1 MNSVFF
7 KKDFYLRFAD
17 GKICGFGGIKI
28 FLSVMVLLFAAT
40 FFCVATDYKWKDS
53 SSGSWRDAG
62 NWNIID
68 ENGKEIPASDW
79 PKAGDSANFDSEVTI
94 TDPVSA
100 GKIVAE
106 KGLVFDSDLS
116 AAEIE
121 IKGGNLSVGGGF
133 SWSGNVSVSGDVYV
147 SGSASANAADLTSG
161 GNLSVG
167 GDFSWSGKVS
177 VSGDV
182 YVSGNGFANA
192 ADLTSGGN
200 IHFGKKYEGTNPSNI
215 ECAGEFRISGN
226 DIADGDDS
234 FLLRGNLSAKSIVI
248 EGNKKTS
255 FLGGCSSII
264 TTETQTYGGNV
275 LVNSDITIKCSSVTF
290 GGNLVS
296 HTKDSKKNVKI
307 TGDCVFKGT
316 VGSEVSDS
324 NNEKIKKLSVTV
336 TAYGDFFTSGT
347 LTFEKNVVLTADD
360 IVFSSEKNVS
370 FKGDIKGNASGNGT
384 VYFGGRTVT
393 ACNIEIGGS
402 VTDVNNV
409 VFNGNA
415 VLNSSSSVSAEKDIH
430 FNGGKD
436 SVKIGWWTALSSE
449 SGSIYFGSET
459 SPVKVNLSNSSGTI
473 SVNTKNSG
481 KTFFYGGF
489 YDGFGLFV
497 SGNAEVYGDNVFS
510 GDVNLENCSEL
521 IFKGSN
527 TFDNSV
533 IAKNCGNLIFIEKNS
548 FKNTVNLEN
557 CGIVEFYGNNFFS
570 QKFFVKAET
579 LASTV
584 KFKNGSYQSFS
595 SMELQGSSATKT
607 VTLSVLDSSIAE
619 KWYAVFSG
627 KPDSKNFKYSIIDK
641 SVSVVSVGSTDE
653 KLLGLIPS
661 DETINDSK
669 PDSPTSETWFS
680 YKYFWLG
687 KSDSNW
693 TTLANWAYD
702 EEGKYSAFVCPSPD
716 GGKSEIVVAKG
727 NSNSPHILTLEN
739 NIKLKSLTVNNDAEM
754 DLQNFNVTC
763 TENFTNNGTL
773 RLKGEGQTISAKM
786 VNGSDSTVEY
796 YGDFSDF
803 VWNGSGTDYF
813 EYENLK
819 ITGRGK
825 TSQKIRVSKEVF
837 VETGGDLTFEVE
849 NVFSG
854 EVNVDKCGNLVFAK
868 KNIFSGAVNIK
879 NCGDLSFLGQNDFNG
894 TVALLEAGNV
904 VIDGDSDGFVL
915 AGGAKCKTLN
925 AKCPV
930 KLNGNVTTTETK
942 TFEGIDCGQF
952 YEKSVFVASDAV
964 LTDKKAVYVKGGLSS
979 QNKNL
984 TIDASA
990 FCESSIDGFFKL
1002 EITKTLEVAGNVG
1015 STTPLGT
1022 ISVLEDAIFS
1032 STEPVQKVISLGNQK
1047 YSGKVTAR
1055 TGLEIKAGADGANVS
1070 NVAFSGFDVAGS
1082 LSVTADSA
1090 ELFCADYIS
1099 SDNQVFNCSGGV
1111 KILSEKTGISGTW
1124 QSGNGKIEL
1133 NETALILDFSD
1144 GSLENSFELKSELEA
1159 KDVFFYSGKLSVAS
1173 GKTLKTGNFAAWGKN
1188 YSKTDS
1194 RFSAEENS
1202 RFAYFWDDTDSS
1214 ILKYKE
1220 SGSCAELSVNGAIFE
1235 VSKNF
1240 YANGLDIEGLELKI
1254 PDNSSSNPQ
1263 FNSNSEV
1270 TKDQWGI
1277 PYAVAFNSKITKTTV
1292 EGGWLAAGADS
1303 QNCEDGLQNSNV
1315 QFFVLKKA
1323 YSVYDDVIFVEFDL
1337 PLENSN
1343 GEIAKNIAGLKYS
1356 NGSENFEGVYSDS
1369 DCTKKLTAADGDVS
1383 SFYLKGQNSWNTDA
1397 TGTLPCSPALKSLVD
1412 STDRKGVHKNLTT
1425 DLSFLEGIFT
1435 SADGHTMCENYGAGN
1450 KNGSVPER
1458 YTQTEDRASPVLI
1471 AVYTGQELHTNAK
1484 ASAQKSYDS
1493 HNFIEFRYSEAVN
1506 IAFDDGTILQSEGG
1520 DSNIRATKKIGKTT
1534 GSGTQDEN
1542 GNGLIVNGFA
1552 SIENGKLLAFSK
1564 DDTDSPHA
1572 LYRLFSTKAGEKD
1585 SIQTHRVR
1593 LSIAGWTNGTVS
1605 FSDSLNPSFNGEYLY
1620 WPGCIQ
1626 KAETPAGFVYSLEN
1640 SAISDL
1646 SGNIIDSNGT
1656 ETNHKLQVLTVNN
1669 YSSDGEKDVSKT
1681 DSLYG
1686 EWDVLCPVVA
1696 PVIKSETSWNSW
1708 ALGEDADSYEILG
1721 TSNTPSDTTLKF
1733 IELHFFDNDKTQAQ
1747 KWNSW
1752 WRTRKGW
1759 NEDGKL
1765 PENRGGARPDDS
1777 YSNSKTLGGIRL
1789 CSLKNANSNF
1799 SYKIKKSDDSG
1810 TESETEEFSFET
1822 ETDISPV
1829 VYGNIFKEQHTKT
1842 QADGLYIRLPLSD
1855 KTLALRTTFEVY
1867 YSPQDSYITDLAGNL
1882 LSSSYTQKT
1891 KFTSLDVTP
1900 PSIVMT
1906 LAPIGENKIYAIFSK
1921 QLAFGSENKFFKNL
1935 SEADLNEA
1943 LSQIAESFILVEK
1956 GSSAGASS
1964 AEENAITKAEY
1975 VSSSDEYTALLF
1987 TLEKTIN
1994 LSDVENLWLRN
2005 VGYNSQKVEDGVG
2018 VTVADTKIRDFL
2030 GNYMTKNSGHALSDF
2045 AVNAL
2050 DVLYAYANP
2059 KDDDDWNEKGIYG
2072 QNTASVSSDY
2082 AVHDFTAE
2090 QGNYGALVEQRDI
2103 ALQIKINGEM
2113 ESNRR
2118 FLLVPSKSSALSSE
2132 MISDKINLLLGTDWR
2147 VWLPT
2152 SLKAVATH
2160 PNTSVMSENFPES
2173 ADGGNGILW
2182 NYTLKNEDY
2191 GFKSGDEI
2199 QFLFKFTDADGND
2212 ILLDNDADDFTGGS
2226 ANPSHPVPLYA
2237 LKMPLEKINA
2247 GDFSFVDLWSFKI
2260 KSIRQQRGGV
2270 TILNNVINVNAREQ
2284 AVLEVNVPEEGNLN
2298 VFVMTID
2305 GNIVKRLNHGRVNSG
2320 THYYRWNGTNN
2331 ASKPVARGLYFVRV
2345 VGPGIDETR
2354 KVLCVKE

>member
-28 FLSVMVLLFAAT
+28 FLSVTALLFFAT
-40 FFCVATDYKWKDS
+40 FFCVATDYKWKGL
-53 SSGSWRDAG
+53 SSGIWDDAG

-68 ENGKEIPASDW
+68 ENGTEIPASDW
-79 PKAGDSANFDSEVTI
+79 PETGDCAKFDSEVTI
-94 TDPVSA
+94 TNSVSA

-106 KGLVFDSDLS
+106 RGLVFNSNLS

-121 IKGGNLSVGGGF
+121 IKGGNLSVGGDF

-147 SGSASANAADLTSG
+147 SGIAS
-161 GNLSVG
+161 
-167 GDFSWSGKVS
+167 
-177 VSGDV
+177 
-182 YVSGNGFANA
+182 ANA

-200 IHFGKKYEGTNPSNI
+200 IHFEKKYEGTNPSNI
-215 ECAGEFRISGN
+215 ECAGEFKISGTG
-226 DIADGDDS
+226 IADGDDS

-275 LVNSDITIKCSSVTF
+275 LVNSDITIECSSVTF

-296 HTKDSKKNVKI
+296 HTKDSKKDVTI

-316 VGSEVSDS
+316 VGSEVSAQ
-324 NNEKIKKLSVTV
+324 NNEKIKNLSVSGSV
-336 TAYGDFFTSGT
+336 TAYGDFYTSGT
-347 LTFEKNVVLTADD
+347 LTFGKEVVFYGNVVL
-360 IVFSSEKNVS
+360 N
-370 FKGDIKGNASGNGT
+370 
-384 VYFGGRTVT
+384 
-393 ACNIEIGGS
+393 
-402 VTDVNNV
+402 
-409 VFNGNA
+409 
-415 VLNSSSSVSAEKDIH
+415 SSVSAEKDIH
-430 FNGGKD
+430 FNGGAD

-449 SGSIYFGSET
+449 SGSIFFGSET
-459 SPVKVNLSNSSGTI
+459 SPVKVNLSNSSGII

-489 YDGFGLFV
+489 YNGFGLSV
-497 SGNAEVYGDNVFS
+497 SGNAEIYGDNVFS
-510 GDVNLENCSEL
+510 GEV
-521 IFKGSN
+521 K
-527 TFDNSV
+527 
-533 IAKNCGNLIFIEKNS
+533 
-548 FKNTVNLEN
+548 LEN
-557 CGIVEFYGNNFFS
+557 CGIVEFYGNNTFS

-584 KFKNGSYQSFS
+584 KFKNASYQLFS

-619 KWYAVFSG
+619 KWYAVFSEN
-627 KPDSKNFKYSIIDK
+627 PVSENFSYSIIDK
-641 SVSVVSVGSTDE
+641 SVSVVSAGSTEE

-661 DETINDSK
+661 DKTVNDSN
-669 PDSPTSETWFS
+669 PHSPTSETWFS

-687 KSDSNW
+687 KNNSNW
-693 TTLANWAYD
+693 TTSENWAYD
-702 EEGKYSAFVCPSPD
+702 EEGKYPAFVCPSSD

-727 NSNSPHILTLEN
+727 NSSLSSPYILTLEN
-739 NIKLKSLTVNNDAEM
+739 NVNLKSLTVKKDAEM

-763 TENFTNNGTL
+763 AENFINNGTL
-773 RLKGEGQTISAKM
+773 RLKGEGQTISAKKM
-786 VNGSDSTVEY
+786 LNGLDSTVEY
-796 YGDFSDF
+796 YGNFSDF
-803 VWNGSGTDYF
+803 VWNGNGTDYF

-819 ITGRGK
+819 ITGSGK
-825 TSQKIRVSKEVF
+825 TSQKIKVLKAVF
-837 VETGGDLTFEVE
+837 VET
-849 NVFSG
+849 
-854 EVNVDKCGNLVFAK
+854 
-868 KNIFSGAVNIK
+868 I
-879 NCGDLSFLGQNDFNG
+879 GDLSFLGQNDFNG

-904 VIDGDSDGFVL
+904 VINGDSEGVVL

-964 LTDKKAVYVKGGLSS
+964 LTDKKAVYVKDGLRS
-979 QNKNL
+979 QNKTL
-984 TIDASA
+984 KIDANA
-990 FCESSIDGFFKL
+990 FCESAIDGFLKL

-1015 STTPLGT
+1015 STKPLGT

-1032 STEPVQKVISLGNQK
+1032 SAEPVQKIVSLGNQK
-1047 YSGKVTAR
+1047 YSGKVTAQ
-1055 TGLEIKAGADGANVS
+1055 TGLEIKAGADGTNVS
-1070 NVAFSGFDVAGS
+1070 SVEFSGFYVAGP

-1090 ELFCADYIS
+1090 KLFCADYIS
-1099 SDNQVFNCSGGV
+1099 SGNQVFNCSGGV

-1124 QSGNGKIEL
+1124 QSENGKIEL

-1159 KDVFFYSGKLSVAS
+1159 KDVFFYSGKLSVAI
-1173 GKTLKTGNFAAWGKN
+1173 GKTLKTGNFAAWGKK
-1188 YSKTDS
+1188 YSKNDS

-1214 ILKYKE
+1214 IFNYKE
-1220 SGSCAELSVNGAIFE
+1220 SGNGAELFVNGAIFE

-1254 PDNSSSNPQ
+1254 PDNSSSNPH
-1263 FNSNSEV
+1263 FNPSSKV
-1270 TKDQWGI
+1270 TKNQWGI

-1315 QFFVLKKA
+1315 QFFVPKIKKA

-1337 PLENSN
+1337 PLENSK

-1369 DCTKKLTAADGDVS
+1369 DCTKKLTKADGDVS

-1397 TGTLPCSPALKSLVD
+1397 TGTLPCSLALKSLVD
-1412 STDRKGVHKNLTT
+1412 STDRKGVRKNLTT

-1506 IAFDDGTILQSEGG
+1506 IAFDDGTILQSGGG
-1520 DSNIRATKKIGKTT
+1520 DSNIRATKKFGKIT

-1572 LYRLFSTKAGEKD
+1572 LYRLFSTKAGEED

-1626 KAETPAGFVYSLEN
+1626 KAETPAGIVYSLEN

-1646 SGNIIDSNGT
+1646 SGNIIDSKGT

-1733 IELHFFDNDKTQAQ
+1733 IEMHFFDNDKTQAQ

-1799 SYKIKKSDDSG
+1799 SYKIKKSDDSE
-1810 TESETEEFSFET
+1810 TESETGEFSFEKG
-1822 ETDISPV
+1822 TDISPV

-1921 QLAFGSENKFFKNL
+1921 QLAFGSENRFFKNL

-1943 LSQIAESFILVEK
+1943 LSQIAESFILVKK
-1956 GSSAGASS
+1956 GSSAGAL

-2005 VGYNSQKVEDGVG
+2005 VGYDSQKVEDGVG
-2018 VTVADTKIRDFL
+2018 ITVADTKIRDFL
-2030 GNYMTKNSGHALSDF
+2030 GNYMTQNSGHALSDF

-2090 QGNYGALVEQRDI
+2090 QGNYGALFEQRDI

-2113 ESNRR
+2113 EPDRR

-2160 PNTSVMSENFPES
+2160 PNSSVMSENFPES

-2191 GFKSGDEI
+2191 GFRSGDEI
-2199 QFLFKFTDADGND
+2199 QFLFKFTDEDGND

-2260 KSIRQQRGGV
+2260 KSIKQQRGGV

-2298 VFVMTID
+2298 VFVMTVD

>member
-1 MNSVFF
+1 MDSVFF

-17 GKICGFGGIKI
+17 GKICGFCGIKF

-40 FFCVATDYKWKDS
+40 FFCVATDYKWNGS
-53 SSGSWRDAG
+53 LSGIWGDAG
-62 NWNIID
+62 NWSIID
-68 ENGKEIPASDW
+68 ENGIEIPATDW
-79 PKAGDSANFDSEVTI
+79 PKTGDSANFDSEVTI
-94 TDPVSA
+94 TDSVSA

-116 AAEIE
+116 ATEIE
-121 IKGGNLSVGGGF
+121 IKSGNLSVGGDF
-133 SWSGNVSVSGDVYV
+133 SWSGNVSVSGDVEV
-147 SGSASANAADLTSG
+147 SG
-161 GNLSVG
+161 
-167 GDFSWSGKVS
+167 K
-177 VSGDV
+177 
-182 YVSGNGFANA
+182 GFANA

-215 ECAGEFRISGN
+215 ECAGEFKISENG
-226 DIADGDDS
+226 IADGDDS

-264 TTETQTYGGNV
+264 TTATQTYGGNV
-275 LVNSDITIKCSSVTF
+275 LVNSDITIECSSVTF

-296 HTKDSKKNVKI
+296 HTKDSKKDVSI

-316 VGSEVSDS
+316 VGSEVSVS
-324 NNEKIKKLSVTV
+324 NNEKIKNLSVRGFV
-336 TAYGDFFTSGT
+336 TAYGDFYTSGT
-347 LTFEKNVVLTADD
+347 LTFDKYVFLAADD
-360 IVFSSEKNVS
+360 IVFSSEKVS
-370 FKGDIKGNASGNGT
+370 FKGGIKGNASGNGT

-402 VTDVNNV
+402 VTDVNNL
-409 VFNGNA
+409 VFNGNV

-430 FNGGKD
+430 FNGGTD

-481 KTFFYGGF
+481 KTFFYGGLN
-489 YDGFGLFV
+489 GAFGLSV
-497 SGNAEVYGDNVFS
+497 SGNAEIYGDNVFS
-510 GDVNLENCSEL
+510 GDVKLENCSEL

-527 TFDNSV
+527 TFDKSV
-533 IAKNCGNLIFIEKNS
+533 IAKNCGNLIFIEKSS

-557 CGIVEFYGNNFFS
+557 CGIVEFYGNNIFS

-595 SMELQGSSATKT
+595 FMELRGSSSANT
-607 VTLSVLDSSIAE
+607 VTLSVLDSSSAE
-619 KWYAVFSG
+619 KWYAFFS
-627 KPDSKNFKYSIIDK
+627 KNPDSENFSYSIIDK

-661 DETINDSK
+661 DKTVNDSN
-669 PDSPTSETWFS
+669 PYSPTSETWFS

-702 EEGKYSAFVCPSPD
+702 EGGNSPVFVCPSSD
-716 GGKSEIVVAKG
+716 DKKSEIVVEKG
-727 NSNSPHILTLEN
+727 NSSLSSPYILTFEKDV
-739 NIKLKSLTVNNDAEM
+739 KLKSLTVNKDAAI
-754 DLQNFNVTC
+754 DLQNCSVTC
-763 TENFTNNGTL
+763 AENFTNNGTL
-773 RLKGEGQTISAKM
+773 RLKGEGQTISATM
-786 VNGSDSTVEY
+786 VNGPDSTVEY
-796 YGDFSDF
+796 YGDFSAF
-803 VWNGSGTDYF
+803 VWDGSDTDYF

-819 ITGRGK
+819 ITGSGK
-825 TSQKIRVSKEVF
+825 NSQKIKVLKEVF
-837 VETGGDLTFEVE
+837 VETGGNLTFEEE

-854 EVNVDKCGNLVFAK
+854 EVNVDECGNLVFAK

-894 TVALLEAGNV
+894 TVALLKAGNV
-904 VIDGDSDGFVL
+904 VINGDSDGFVL
-915 AGGAKCKTLN
+915 SGDAKCKTLN

-930 KLNGNVTTTETK
+930 KLNGDVTTTETK
-942 TFEGIDCGQF
+942 TFEGIVCGQF
-952 YEKSVFVASDAV
+952 YEKSVFVAFDAV
-964 LTDKKAVYVKGGLSS
+964 LTDKTQSSSKKAVYVKGGLSS

-984 TIDASA
+984 KIDANA
-990 FCESSIDGFFKL
+990 FCESSIDGFLKL
-1002 EITKTLEVAGNVG
+1002 EITKMLEAEGNVG
-1015 STTPLGT
+1015 SITPLGT

-1032 STEPVQKVISLGNQK
+1032 SAELVQKVISDGNQK

-1055 TGLEIKAGADGANVS
+1055 TGLEIKAGADGTNVS
-1070 NVAFSGFDVAGS
+1070 SVAFSGFDVAGS

-1090 ELFCADYIS
+1090 ELFCADYFS
-1099 SDNQVFNCSGGV
+1099 SGNQVFNCSGGV
-1111 KILSEKTGISGTW
+1111 KILSENTGISGTW
-1124 QSGNGKIEL
+1124 QSENGKIEL
-1133 NETALILDFSD
+1133 KETALILDFSD
-1144 GSLENSFELKSELEA
+1144 GPLENSFELKSELEA
-1159 KDVFFYSGKLSVAS
+1159 KDVFFYSGKLSVAG

-1188 YSKTDS
+1188 YSKNDS

-1220 SGSCAELSVNGAIFE
+1220 SGSGAELSVNGAIFE
-1235 VSKNF
+1235 VSNNF

-1263 FNSNSEV
+1263 FNSSSEV
-1270 TKDQWGI
+1270 TKNQWGI

-1315 QFFVLKKA
+1315 QFFVPKIKKA

-1337 PLENSN
+1337 PLENSK

-1369 DCTKKLTAADGDVS
+1369 DCTEKLADGDVS
-1383 SFYLKGQNSWNTDA
+1383 SFYLKGKNSWNTDA

-1412 STDRKGVHKNLTT
+1412 STDRKGIRKNLTT

-1493 HNFIEFRYSEAVN
+1493 HNFIEFRYSEAMN

-1520 DSNIRATKKIGKTT
+1520 DSNIRATKEFGKIT

-1542 GNGLIVNGFA
+1542 GNGLIVNGFG

-1572 LYRLFSTKAGEKD
+1572 LYRLFSTKAGEED

-1626 KAETPAGFVYSLEN
+1626 KAETPTGIVYSLEN

-1733 IELHFFDNDKTQAQ
+1733 IEMHFFDNDKTQAQ

-1810 TESETEEFSFET
+1810 TESETGEFSFESG
-1822 ETDISPV
+1822 TDISPI

-1956 GSSAGASS
+1956 GSSAGAS

-2005 VGYNSQKVEDGVG
+2005 VGYNSQEVEDGVG

-2103 ALQIKINGEM
+2103 TLQIKINGEM
-2113 ESNRR
+2113 KSERR
-2118 FLLVPSKSSALSSE
+2118 FLLVPSKSSALSSD

-2160 PNTSVMSENFPES
+2160 PNSSVMSENFPES
-2173 ADGGNGILW
+2173 ADDGNGILW

-2226 ANPSHPVPLYA
+2226 ANPSPPVPLYA

-2247 GDFSFVDLWSFKI
+2247 GDFSFVDLWSFRI
-2260 KSIRQQRGGV
+2260 KSIKQQRGGV

-2298 VFVMTID
+2298 VFVMTVD

>member
-7 KKDFYLRFAD
+7 KKDFYLRFSD
-17 GKICGFGGIKI
+17 GKIYGFGGIKI
-28 FLSVMVLLFAAT
+28 FLSVTALLFFAT
-40 FFCVATDYKWKDS
+40 FFCVATDYKWKGS
-53 SSGSWRDAG
+53 SSGSWGYAG
-62 NWNIID
+62 NWSIIA
-68 ENGKEIPASDW
+68 ENGEIAASDW
-79 PKAGDSANFDSEVTI
+79 PQPGDSANFDSEVTI

-106 KGLVFDSDLS
+106 SGLVFNSNLS

-121 IKGGNLSVGGGF
+121 IKSGNLSVGGDF
-133 SWSGNVSVSGDVYV
+133 SWSGNVSVSGDVEV
-147 SGSASANAADLTSG
+147 SGNAFANKAAADLTS
-161 GNLSVG
+161 
-167 GDFSWSGKVS
+167 D
-177 VSGDV
+177 
-182 YVSGNGFANA
+182 
-192 ADLTSGGN
+192 GN

-215 ECAGEFRISGN
+215 NCAGEFKISGN

-255 FLGGCSSII
+255 FLSGCSSII

-296 HTKDSKKNVKI
+296 HAKDSKKNVTI

-316 VGSEVSDS
+316 VGSEVSAS
-324 NNEKIKKLSVTV
+324 NNEKIKNLSVSGTV
-336 TAYGDFFTSGT
+336 TANGDFYTSET
-347 LTFEKNVVLTADD
+347 LTFDKNVVLAADD
-360 IVFSSEKNVS
+360 IVFSSENNIS
-370 FKGDIKGNASGNGT
+370 FKGGIEGNASGNDI

-402 VTDVNNV
+402 VTDVNNL

-415 VLNSSSSVSAEKDIH
+415 VLNSSSSVSAKNDIVFNGNAVLNSSVSAKNDIVFNSDAVLNSSVSAKKDIVFNSNAVLNSNISAEKDIH
-430 FNGGKD
+430 FNGGTD

-449 SGSIYFGSET
+449 SGSIYFGSEA

-473 SVNTKNSG
+473 SVNTKNIG

-489 YDGFGLFV
+489 YDGFGLSV
-497 SGNAEVYGDNVFS
+497 SGNAEIYGDNVFS
-510 GDVNLENCSEL
+510 GDVKLENCSEL

-527 TFDNSV
+527 TF
-533 IAKNCGNLIFIEKNS
+533 I
-548 FKNTVNLEN
+548 
-557 CGIVEFYGNNFFS
+557 

-595 SMELQGSSATKT
+595 SMELKGSSSANT

-619 KWYAVFSG
+619 KWYAVFSENH
-627 KPDSKNFKYSIIDK
+627 SENFSYSIIDK

-661 DETINDSK
+661 DKTVNDSN
-669 PDSPTSETWFS
+669 PYSPTSETWFS
-680 YKYFWLG
+680 HKYFWLG

-702 EEGKYSAFVCPSPD
+702 EEENYPAFVSPAFD
-716 GGKSEIVVAKG
+716 DERIEIVVVKG
-727 NSNSPHILTLEN
+727 NSNSSSPHILKLEKDVN
-739 NIKLKSLTVNNDAEM
+739 LKSLTVNKDATI
-754 DLQNFNVTC
+754 DLQNCSVTC
-763 TENFTNNGTL
+763 AENFTNNGTL
-773 RLKGEGQTISAKM
+773 RLRGEGQTISAKM
-786 VNGSDSTVEY
+786 LNGPDSTVEY
-796 YGDFSDF
+796 NGDFSDF
-803 VWNGSGTDYF
+803 VWAVSGNDYF

-819 ITGRGK
+819 ITGSGK
-825 TSQKIRVSKEVF
+825 NLQKIRVLKEVF
-837 VETGGDLTFEVE
+837 VETGGDLTFEAE
-849 NVFSG
+849 NVFSE
-854 EVNVDKCGNLVFAK
+854 EVNVENCGNLVFAK

-894 TVALLEAGNV
+894 TVALVESGNV

-915 AGGAKCKTLN
+915 AGGTKCKTLN
-925 AKCPV
+925 VKCPV
-930 KLNGNVTTTETK
+930 KLNGDVTTTETK

-952 YEKSVFVASDAV
+952 FEKSVFVASDAV
-964 LTDKKAVYVKGGLSS
+964 LTDKKAVYVKGDLKS

-984 TIDASA
+984 KIDANA
-990 FCESSIDGFFKL
+990 FCESSIDGFLKL
-1002 EITKTLEVAGNVG
+1002 EITKTLEVAGNIG

-1032 STEPVQKVISLGNQK
+1032 SAESVQKVISLGNQK

-1070 NVAFSGFDVAGS
+1070 SVAFSGFDVAGS
-1082 LSVTADSA
+1082 LSITADSA

-1099 SDNQVFNCSGGV
+1099 SGNQVFNCSGGV
-1111 KILSEKTGISGTW
+1111 KILSEKTAGTW
-1124 QSGNGKIEL
+1124 QSKNGKIEL
-1133 NETALILDFSD
+1133 NATALILDFSD
-1144 GSLENSFELKSELEA
+1144 GPLEKSFELKSELEA

-1188 YSKTDS
+1188 YSKNDS

-1220 SGSCAELSVNGAIFE
+1220 SGSGAELSVNGAIFE
-1235 VSKNF
+1235 VSENF

-1254 PDNSSSNPQ
+1254 PDSSSSNPQ
-1263 FNSNSEV
+1263 FNSSSEV
-1270 TKDQWGI
+1270 TKNQWGI

-1315 QFFVLKKA
+1315 QFFVPKIKKA

-1343 GEIAKNIAGLKYS
+1343 GEIAKNIAWLKYS

-1369 DCTKKLTAADGDVS
+1369 DCTEKLTAADGDVR

-1397 TGTLPCSPALKSLVD
+1397 TGTLPCSPALKFLVD
-1412 STDRKGVHKNLTT
+1412 STDRKGVRKNLTT

-1572 LYRLFSTKAGEKD
+1572 LYRLFSTKAGEED

-1605 FSDSLNPSFNGEYLY
+1605 FSDSLNPSFTGEYLY

-1626 KAETPAGFVYSLEN
+1626 KAETPKGIVYSLEN

-1646 SGNIIDSNGT
+1646 SGNIIDSKGT
-1656 ETNHKLQVLTVNN
+1656 ETNHKLHVLTVNN

-1708 ALGEDADSYEILG
+1708 VLGEYADSYEILG

-1733 IELHFFDNDKTQAQ
+1733 IEMHFFDNDKTQAQ

-1789 CSLKNANSNF
+1789 CSLKNANLNF
-1799 SYKIKKSDDSG
+1799 SYKIKKSDDSE
-1810 TESETEEFSFET
+1810 TESETGEFSFEK

-1921 QLAFGSENKFFKNL
+1921 QLAFGSENRFFKNL

-1943 LSQIAESFILVEK
+1943 LSQIAESFILVKK
-1956 GSSAGASS
+1956 GSSAGAS

-1994 LSDVENLWLRN
+1994 LSDVENFWLRN

-2018 VTVADTKIRDFL
+2018 ITVADTKIRDFL
-2030 GNYMTKNSGHALSDF
+2030 GNYMTQNSGHALSDF

-2059 KDDDDWNEKGIYG
+2059 KDDDGWNEKGIYG

-2113 ESNRR
+2113 DSDKR

-2160 PNTSVMSENFPES
+2160 PNSFVMSEIFPES

-2199 QFLFKFTDADGND
+2199 QFLFKFTDEDGND

-2260 KSIRQQRGGV
+2260 KSIKQQRGGV

>member
-17 GKICGFGGIKI
+17 GKICGFGGIKF
-28 FLSVMVLLFAAT
+28 FLSVTALLFFAT
-40 FFCVATDYKWKDS
+40 FFCVATDYKWNGS
-53 SSGSWRDAG
+53 SSGRWGDAG
-62 NWNIID
+62 NWSIID
-68 ENGKEIPASDW
+68 ENGREIPTSDW
-79 PKAGDSANFDSEVTI
+79 PKTGDCAKFYSEVTI
-94 TDPVSA
+94 TDPVNA

-106 KGLVFDSDLS
+106 SGLVFKSDLS

-121 IKGGNLSVGGGF
+121 IKGGNLSVGG
-133 SWSGNVSVSGDVYV
+133 N
-147 SGSASANAADLTSG
+147 
-161 GNLSVG
+161 
-167 GDFSWSGKVS
+167 FSWSGKVS
-177 VSGDV
+177 VSGNV
-182 YVSGNGFANA
+182 EVSGNGFANA
-192 ADLTSGGN
+192 AALTSGGN

-215 ECAGEFRISGN
+215 DCAGEFKISGN
-226 DIADGDDS
+226 GIADGEDS

-264 TTETQTYGGNV
+264 TTENQIYGGNV
-275 LVNSDITIKCSSVTF
+275 LVNSDITIECSSVTF
-290 GGNLVS
+290 EKNLVS
-296 HTKDSKKNVKI
+296 HTKDSKKDVSI

-316 VGSEVSDS
+316 VGSEVSES
-324 NNEKIKKLSVTV
+324 NNEKIKNLSVSGSV
-336 TAYGDFFTSGT
+336 TAYGDFYTSGT
-347 LTFEKNVVLTADD
+347 LTFGKDVVLTADN
-360 IVFSSEKNVS
+360 IVFSLENNILSEKTILFV
-370 FKGDIKGNASGNGT
+370 GDIKGNASGKGT

-393 ACNIEIGGS
+393 ACDIEIGGS

-409 VFNGNA
+409 VFNGNVVLNSSVSAAKDIVFNSNA
-415 VLNSSSSVSAEKDIH
+415 VLNSNISAKNDIVFNSDAVLNSSVSAEKDIH
-430 FNGGKD
+430 FNGGAD

-449 SGSIYFGSET
+449 SGSIYFGSKT

-489 YDGFGLFV
+489 YDGFGLSV
-497 SGNAEVYGDNVFS
+497 IGNAEIYGDNVFS
-510 GDVNLENCSEL
+510 GEVKLENY
-521 IFKGSN
+521 
-527 TFDNSV
+527 
-533 IAKNCGNLIFIEKNS
+533 
-548 FKNTVNLEN
+548 
-557 CGIVEFYGNNFFS
+557 GIVEFYGNNTFS

-579 LASTV
+579 LATTV
-584 KFKNGSYQSFS
+584 KFKNGLYQSFS
-595 SMELQGSSATKT
+595 SMELQGSSSAKT

-619 KWYAVFSG
+619 KWYAVFSEN
-627 KPDSKNFKYSIIDK
+627 PDSKNFSYSIIDK
-641 SVSVVSVGSTDE
+641 SVSVVSAGSTKE

-661 DETINDSK
+661 DETVNDSN
-669 PDSPTSETWFS
+669 PYSPTSETWFS

-687 KSDSNW
+687 KSDSKWSNS
-693 TTLANWAYD
+693 ANWAYD
-702 EEGKYSAFVCPSPD
+702 EEGKKSAFVSPAFD
-716 GGKSEIVVAKG
+716 DGKSEIVVAKG
-727 NSNSPHILTLEN
+727 NSSLSSPHILTLEN
-739 NIKLKSLTVNNDAEM
+739 NIKLKSLTVNKDAAI
-754 DLQNFNVTC
+754 DLQNFSVTC
-763 TENFTNNGTL
+763 AENFTNNGTL
-773 RLKGEGQTISAKM
+773 RLKGEGQTISATM
-786 VNGSDSTVEY
+786 VNGLDSTVEY
-796 YGDFSDF
+796 YGNFSDF
-803 VWNGSGTDYF
+803 VWDGSGTDYF

-819 ITGRGK
+819 ITGSGK
-825 TSQKIRVSKEVF
+825 TSQKIKVFKEVF
-837 VETGGDLTFEVE
+837 VKT
-849 NVFSG
+849 S
-854 EVNVDKCGNLVFAK
+854 
-868 KNIFSGAVNIK
+868 
-879 NCGDLSFLGQNDFNG
+879 GDLSFLGQNDFNG
-894 TVALLEAGNV
+894 TVALVEAGNV
-904 VIDGDSDGFVL
+904 VINGDSDGFVL

-930 KLNGNVTTTETK
+930 KLNGDVTTTETK

-952 YEKSVFVASDAV
+952 YEKSVLVAFDAV
-964 LTDKKAVYVKGGLSS
+964 LTDKKAVYVKGDLSS

-984 TIDASA
+984 KIDTNA
-990 FCESSIDGFFKL
+990 FCESSIDGFLKL
-1002 EITKTLEVAGNVG
+1002 KITKTLEVSGNVG

-1022 ISVLEDAIFS
+1022 ISVLEDATFS
-1032 STEPVQKVISLGNQK
+1032 SEESVQKVISLGNQK
-1047 YSGKVTAR
+1047 YSGKVTAQ

-1070 NVAFSGFDVAGS
+1070 SVAFSGFEVAGS
-1082 LSVTADSA
+1082 LYVTADSA

-1099 SDNQVFNCSGGV
+1099 SGDQVFNCSGGV

-1124 QSGNGKIEL
+1124 QSKNGKIEL

-1159 KDVFFYSGKLSVAS
+1159 EDVFFYSGKLSVAS

-1188 YSKTDS
+1188 YSKNDS

-1220 SGSCAELSVNGAIFE
+1220 NGSGAELSVNGAIFE

-1270 TKDQWGI
+1270 TKNQWGI

-1315 QFFVLKKA
+1315 QFFVPKIKKA
-1323 YSVYDDVIFVEFDL
+1323 YSVYDDVIFVEFDM
-1337 PLENSN
+1337 PLENSK
-1343 GEIAKNIAGLKYS
+1343 GEIAKNIAWLKYS
-1356 NGSENFEGVYSDS
+1356 NGLENFEGVYSDS
-1369 DCTKKLTAADGDVS
+1369 DCTKELTAAAGDVS

-1397 TGTLPCSPALKSLVD
+1397 TGTLPCSPASKSLFD

-1506 IAFDDGTILQSEGG
+1506 IAFDNGTILQSEGG
-1520 DSNIRATKKIGKTT
+1520 DSNIRATEKIGKTT
-1534 GSGTQDEN
+1534 GSGTQDEK

-1572 LYRLFSTKAGEKD
+1572 LYRLFSTKAGEED

-1626 KAETPAGFVYSLEN
+1626 KAETPAGIVYSLEN

-1646 SGNIIDSNGT
+1646 SGNIIDSKGT

-1708 ALGEDADSYEILG
+1708 ALGEYADSYEILG

-1733 IELHFFDNDKTQAQ
+1733 IEMHFFDNDKTQAQ

-1799 SYKIKKSDDSG
+1799 SYKIKKSDDS
-1810 TESETEEFSFET
+1810 ETGLETGEFSFEKG
-1822 ETDISPV
+1822 TDISPV

-1943 LSQIAESFILVEK
+1943 LAQIAESFILVKK
-1956 GSSAGASS
+1956 GSSAGAS

-2030 GNYMTKNSGHALSDF
+2030 GNYMTENSGHALSDF

-2059 KDDDDWNEKGIYG
+2059 KDDDGWNEKGIYG
-2072 QNTASVSSDY
+2072 QNSASVSSDY

-2113 ESNRR
+2113 ESDRR
-2118 FLLVPSKSSALSSE
+2118 FLLVPSKSSVLSSD

-2160 PNTSVMSENFPES
+2160 PNSSVMSENFPES

-2199 QFLFKFTDADGND
+2199 QFLFKLTDAAGND

-2260 KSIRQQRGGV
+2260 KSIKQQRGGV

-2298 VFVMTID
+2298 VFVMTVD

>member
-1 MNSVFF
+1 MNNIFF
-7 KKDFYLRFAD
+7 KKDFYLQFID
-17 GKICGFGGIKI
+17 GKICGLGGIKK
-28 FLSVMVLLFAAT
+28 FLSVAVFLLAAT
-40 FFCVATDYKWKDS
+40 FFCVATDYKWNGA
-53 SSGSWRDAG
+53 SSGNWGEAE
-62 NWNIID
+62 NWNVID
-68 ENGKEIPASDW
+68 ENGNESAASVC
-79 PKAGDSANFDSEVTI
+79 PGAGDSVRFDTEVTI
-94 TDPVSA
+94 TDSVIA

-106 KGLVFDSDLS
+106 KGLVFESDLS

-121 IKGGNLSVGGGF
+121 VKNGNLSVGGNF
-133 SWSGNVSVSGDVYV
+133 SWSGNVSVSGNVEV
-147 SGSASANAADLTSG
+147 SGNGAANAADLT
-161 GNLSVG
+161 
-167 GDFSWSGKVS
+167 
-177 VSGDV
+177 
-182 YVSGNGFANA
+182 A
-192 ADLTSGGN
+192 GGN
-200 IHFGKKYEGTNPSNI
+200 IHFGEKYEGTNPSNI
-215 ECAGEFRISGN
+215 ECAGEFRISGAG
-226 DIADGDDS
+226 IADGGDS
-234 FLLRGNLSAKSIVI
+234 FLLCGNVSAKSIFI

-264 TTETQTYGGNV
+264 TTETQTYDGNV
-275 LVNSDITIKCSSVTF
+275 LVNADVKIECSKVTF
-290 GGNLVS
+290 EGNLVS
-296 HTKDSKKNVKI
+296 RSKDSKKDVSI

-316 VGSEVSDS
+316 VGSKVSAS
-324 NNEKIKKLSVTV
+324 NNEKIKNLSVSGSV
-336 TAYGDFFTSGT
+336 TAFGDFYTSGT
-347 LTFEKNVVLTADD
+347 LTFSKDVVLAADD
-360 IVFSSEKNVS
+360 IVFSAENNIS
-370 FKGDIKGNASGNGT
+370 FKGGIKGSASGNGT
-384 VYFGGRTVT
+384 VYFGGTTAT
-393 ACNIEIGGS
+393 ACEIEIGGF
-402 VTDVNNV
+402 VTDVNNL

-415 VLNSSSSVSAEKDIH
+415 VLNSSVSAAKDIVFNSNAVLNSSIYVYAKNDIH
-430 FNGGKD
+430 FNGSKD
-436 SVKIGWWTALSSE
+436 SVKIGWWTNLSSE
-449 SGSIYFGSET
+449 SGSIFFGSET
-459 SPVKVNLSNSSGTI
+459 SPVKVSLSNSSGII

-481 KTFFYGGF
+481 KTFFYGGLN
-489 YDGFGLFV
+489 GAFGLYV
-497 SGNAEVYGDNVFS
+497 SGNAEIYGDNVFS
-510 GDVNLENCSEL
+510 GEVKLENCSEL
-521 IFKGSN
+521 IFKGAN
-527 TFDNSV
+527 TFDNLV
-533 IAKNCGNLIFIEKNS
+533 IAKNCGNLIFIEKNG

-557 CGIVEFYGNNFFS
+557 CGIVEFYGNNTFS
-570 QKFFVKAET
+570 KKFFVKAET

-595 SMELQGSSATKT
+595 SMELKGSNSENT
-607 VTLSVLDSSIAE
+607 VALSVLDSSSEE
-619 KWYAVFSG
+619 KWYAVFSEN
-627 KPDSKNFKYSIIDK
+627 PVSENFKYSIIDK
-641 SVSVVSVGSTDE
+641 SVSVVSVGSSEE

-661 DETINDSK
+661 DKTVNDSV

-680 YKYFWLG
+680 HKYFWLG

-693 TTLANWAYD
+693 ANSSNWAYD
-702 EEGKYSAFVCPSPD
+702 EEGNYSASVFPSFD
-716 GGKSEIVVAKG
+716 DVKSEIVVAKG
-727 NSNSPHILTLEN
+727 NSSLSSPYILTLEKDVN
-739 NIKLKSLTVNNDAEM
+739 LKSLTVNKDAAI
-754 DLQNFNVTC
+754 DLQNFSVTC
-763 TENFTNNGTL
+763 AENFTNNGTL
-773 RLKGEGQTISAKM
+773 RLKGEGQIISAKM
-786 VNGSDSTVEY
+786 INGSDSTVEY

-803 VWNGSGTDYF
+803 VWNGSGADYF

-825 TSQKIRVSKEVF
+825 TSQKIKVLKEVF
-837 VETGGDLTFEVE
+837 VETSGDFSFGAE
-849 NVFSG
+849 NVFLG
-854 EVNVDKCGNLVFAK
+854 AVNVENCGNLVFAE
-868 KNIFSGAVNIK
+868 KNIFSDEVNIK
-879 NCGDLSFLGQNDFNG
+879 NCGDLSFFGQNDFNG
-894 TVALLEAGNV
+894 TVALLKVGNA
-904 VIDGDSDGFVL
+904 VINGDSDGCVL
-915 AGGAKCKTLN
+915 SGGAECKTLN

-930 KLNGNVTTTETK
+930 KLNGDVTTTETK
-942 TFEGIDCGQF
+942 TFEEIVCGQF
-952 YEKSVFVASDAV
+952 YEKSVFAASDAV

-979 QNKNL
+979 ENKKL
-984 TIDASA
+984 KIDASA
-990 FCESSIDGFFKL
+990 FCKSSIDGFLEL

-1015 STTPLGT
+1015 STTPLGA
-1022 ISVLEDAIFS
+1022 IIVLENAIFS
-1032 STEPVQKVISLGNQK
+1032 SAEPVQKVFSVGNQK

-1055 TGLEIKAGADGANVS
+1055 SGLEIKAWADGANVS
-1070 NVAFSGFDVAGS
+1070 GVVFSGFDVAGALS
-1082 LSVTADSA
+1082 LTADSA

-1099 SDNQVFNCSGGV
+1099 SGEQVFNCAGGV
-1111 KILSEKTGISGTW
+1111 KILSENTGISGNW
-1124 QSGNGKIEL
+1124 QCKNGRIEL
-1133 NETALILDFSD
+1133 NETALVLDFSD

-1159 KDVFFYSGKLSVAS
+1159 KDVFFYSGKLTVAS
-1173 GKTLKTGNFAAWGKN
+1173 GKTLKTGNFAAFGKN
-1188 YSKTDS
+1188 YSKNDS

-1214 ILKYKE
+1214 IFKYKE
-1220 SGSCAELSVNGAIFE
+1220 SGIGAELSVNGAIFE

-1254 PDNSSSNPQ
+1254 PDNSASNPQ
-1263 FNSNSEV
+1263 FNSSSTV
-1270 TKDQWGI
+1270 TKNQWGI

-1292 EGGWLAAGADS
+1292 KGGWLAAGADS
-1303 QNCEDGLQNSNV
+1303 QNCENGLQNSNV
-1315 QFFVLKKA
+1315 QFAVPKIKKA

-1343 GEIAKNIAGLKYS
+1343 GEIAENIAGLKYS

-1369 DCTKKLTAADGDVS
+1369 DCAEKLTAADGDVS

-1397 TGTLPCSPALKSLVD
+1397 TGTLACSSALKSLVD

-1435 SADGHTMCENYGAGN
+1435 SADGHTMCENYGAGS
-1450 KNGSVPER
+1450 KDGSVPER
-1458 YTQTEDRASPVLI
+1458 YTLTEDRASPVLI
-1471 AVYTGQELHTNAK
+1471 AVYTGQELHTNGK
-1484 ASAQKSYDS
+1484 ASEQKSYDS

-1506 IAFDDGTILQSEGG
+1506 IAFDDGTILRSEGG
-1520 DSNIRATKKIGKTT
+1520 DSNIRATENFGKTT

-1564 DDTDSPHA
+1564 DDSDSPHA
-1572 LYRLFSTKAGEKD
+1572 LYRLFSTKAGEED

-1605 FSDSLNPSFNGEYLY
+1605 FTDILNPSFNGEYLY

-1626 KAETPAGFVYSLEN
+1626 KAETPTGIVHSLEN

-1646 SGNIIDSNGT
+1646 FGNRIDSKGT
-1656 ETNHKLQVLTVNN
+1656 ETNHKLQVLTINN
-1669 YSSDGEKDVSKT
+1669 YPSDGEKDVSKT

-1708 ALGEDADSYEILG
+1708 ALGEEQDSYEILG
-1721 TSNTPSDTTLKF
+1721 TSNTASDTTLKF
-1733 IELHFFDNDKTQAQ
+1733 IEVHFFDNDKTQAQ

-1777 YSNSKTLGGIRL
+1777 FANSKTFGGIRL

-1799 SYKIKKSDDSG
+1799 SYKIKKSDNSG
-1810 TESETEEFSFET
+1810 TEAETGEFSFEG

-1829 VYGNIFKEQHTKT
+1829 VYGNIFKEQHIKT
-1842 QADGLYIRLPLSD
+1842 QADGLYIRLPLKD
-1855 KTLALRTTFEVY
+1855 KKLALRATFELY
-1867 YSPQDSYITDLAGNL
+1867 YAPQDSYITDLAGNL
-1882 LSSSYTQKT
+1882 LSGSYTQKT
-1891 KFTSLDVTP
+1891 KFISLDVTP

-1921 QLAFGSENKFFKNL
+1921 QLAFGNENTFFKNL
-1935 SEADLNEA
+1935 SEAELNEA
-1943 LSQIAESFILVEK
+1943 LSQIAESFILVKK
-1956 GSSAGASS
+1956 GSSAGSS

-1994 LSDVENLWLRN
+1994 LLDVENLWLRN
-2005 VGYNSQKVEDGVG
+2005 VGYNSQKVEDGLG
-2018 VTVADTKIRDFL
+2018 LAVADTKIHDFL
-2030 GNYMTKNSGHALSDF
+2030 GNYMTENSGHALSDF

-2050 DVLYAYANP
+2050 DVLYAYADS
-2059 KDDDDWNEKGIYG
+2059 KDNDDWNKKGIYG
-2072 QNTASVSSDY
+2072 QNQASVSSGY
-2082 AVHDFTAE
+2082 TVHDFSAE
-2090 QGNYGALVEQRDI
+2090 QGIYDALLEQRDI
-2103 ALQIKINGEM
+2103 TLQIKINGEM
-2113 ESNRR
+2113 ESDRR
-2118 FLLVPSKSSALSSE
+2118 FLLVPSKKSALSSE

-2152 SLKAVATH
+2152 SLKAVATQ
-2160 PNTSVMSENFPES
+2160 PNSSVMSENFPES

-2191 GFKSGDEI
+2191 DFNSGDEI

-2226 ANPSHPVPLYA
+2226 ANPSPLVPLYA

-2247 GDFSFVDLWSFKI
+2247 GNFSFVDLWSFKI
-2260 KSIRQQRGGV
+2260 KNIKQQRGGV

-2284 AVLEVNVPEEGNLN
+2284 TVLEVNVPEGGNLN
-2298 VFVMTID
+2298 VFVMTVD
-2305 GNIVKRLNHGRVNSG
+2305 GNIVKRLNHGRVDSG

>member
-17 GKICGFGGIKI
+17 RKICGFGGIKI
-28 FLSVMVLLFAAT
+28 FLSVTALLFFAT
-40 FFCVATDYKWKDS
+40 FFCVATDYKWKKDA
-53 SSGSWRDAG
+53 SSGRWGDAG

-68 ENGKEIPASDW
+68 ENGTESPASDW
-79 PKAGDSANFDSEVTI
+79 PETGDCAKFDSEVTI

-106 KGLVFDSDLS
+106 KGLVFNSDLS

-121 IKGGNLSVGGGF
+121 IKGGNLSVGGDF
-133 SWSGNVSVSGDVYV
+133 SWSGNVSVSGNVEV
-147 SGSASANAADLTSG
+147 SGSAS
-161 GNLSVG
+161 
-167 GDFSWSGKVS
+167 
-177 VSGDV
+177 
-182 YVSGNGFANA
+182 ANA

-215 ECAGEFRISGN
+215 NCAGEFKISGN
-226 DIADGDDS
+226 GIVDGGDS

-264 TTETQTYGGNV
+264 TTENQIYGGNV
-275 LVNSDITIKCSSVTF
+275 LVNSDIKIECSSVTF
-290 GGNLVS
+290 EKNLVS
-296 HTKDSKKNVKI
+296 HSKDSKKDVTI
-307 TGDCVFKGT
+307 TGDCVFKGN
-316 VGSEVSDS
+316 VGSEVSDW
-324 NNEKIKKLSVTV
+324 NNEKIKNLSVSGSV
-336 TAYGDFFTSGT
+336 TAYGDFYTSGT
-347 LTFEKNVVLTADD
+347 LTFGNDVVLAADN
-360 IVFSSEKNVS
+360 IVFSSEKKVS
-370 FKGDIKGNASGNGT
+370 FKGGIKGNASGNGT
-384 VYFGGRTVT
+384 VCFGGRTVT
-393 ACNIEIGGS
+393 ACDIEIGGS

-409 VFNGNA
+409 VFNGNVVLNSNISAVKDIVFNSDA
-415 VLNSSSSVSAEKDIH
+415 VLNSSVSAENDIH
-430 FNGGKD
+430 FNGGTD
-436 SVKIGWWTALSSE
+436 SVKIGLWTALSSE

-459 SPVKVNLSNSSGTI
+459 SPVKVKLSNSSGTI

-489 YDGFGLFV
+489 YDGFGLSV
-497 SGNAEVYGDNVFS
+497 SGNAEIYGDNVFS
-510 GDVNLENCSEL
+510 GDVNLENC
-521 IFKGSN
+521 
-527 TFDNSV
+527 
-533 IAKNCGNLIFIEKNS
+533 
-548 FKNTVNLEN
+548 
-557 CGIVEFYGNNFFS
+557 GIVEFYGNNTFDK
-570 QKFFVKAET
+570 KFFVKAEN

-584 KFKNGSYQSFS
+584 KFKNASYQSFS
-595 SMELQGSSATKT
+595 SMELQGSIDTNTGATNT
-607 VTLSVLDSSIAE
+607 VTLSVVDSSIAE
-619 KWYAVFSG
+619 KWYAVFPEN
-627 KPDSKNFKYSIIDK
+627 PDSKNFKYSIIDK
-641 SVSVVSVGSTDE
+641 SVSVVSVASTEE

-661 DETINDSK
+661 DKTVKDSN
-669 PDSPTSETWFS
+669 PHSPTSETWFS

-687 KSDSNW
+687 KSDSKWANP
-693 TTLANWAYD
+693 ANWAYD
-702 EEGKYSAFVCPSPD
+702 EGGNYPAFVCPSSD

-727 NSNSPHILTLEN
+727 NSNSPYILTLEN
-739 NIKLKSLTVNNDAEM
+739 NIKLRSLTINKDATI
-754 DLQNFNVTC
+754 DLQNFSVTC
-763 TENFTNNGTL
+763 AENFTNNGTL
-773 RLKGEGQTISAKM
+773 RLKGEGQTISATM
-786 VNGSDSTVEY
+786 VNGPDSTVEY

-803 VWNGSGTDYF
+803 VWDGNGTDYF

-819 ITGRGK
+819 ITGSGK
-825 TSQKIRVSKEVF
+825 TSQKIKVLKAVF
-837 VETGGDLTFEVE
+837 VET
-849 NVFSG
+849 S
-854 EVNVDKCGNLVFAK
+854 
-868 KNIFSGAVNIK
+868 
-879 NCGDLSFLGQNDFNG
+879 GDLSFLGQNDFNG

-930 KLNGNVTTTETK
+930 KLNGDVTTTETK

-964 LTDKKAVYVKGGLSS
+964 LTDKKQSSSKKSVYVKGGLSS

-984 TIDASA
+984 KIDANA
-990 FCESSIDGFFKL
+990 FCESAIDGFLKL
-1002 EITKTLEVAGNVG
+1002 EITKTLKVEGNVG

-1022 ISVLEDAIFS
+1022 ISVLEDATFS
-1032 STEPVQKVISLGNQK
+1032 SAEPVQKVISLGNQK
-1047 YSGKVTAR
+1047 YSGKVKAR
-1055 TGLEIKAGADGANVS
+1055 TGLEIKAGADGTNVS
-1070 NVAFSGFDVAGS
+1070 GVSFSGFYVAGS

-1099 SDNQVFNCSGGV
+1099 SGNQVFNCSGGV

-1124 QSGNGKIEL
+1124 QSENGKIEL

-1173 GKTLKTGNFAAWGKN
+1173 GKTLKTGNFAAWGKK
-1188 YSKTDS
+1188 YSKNDS

-1214 ILKYKE
+1214 IFKYKE
-1220 SGSCAELSVNGAIFE
+1220 SGNGAELSVNGAIFE
-1235 VSKNF
+1235 VSENF

-1263 FNSNSEV
+1263 FNSSSEV
-1270 TKDQWGI
+1270 TKNQWGI
-1277 PYAVAFNSKITKTTV
+1277 PYAVAFNSKITKITV

-1315 QFFVLKKA
+1315 QFFVPKIKKA

-1343 GEIAKNIAGLKYS
+1343 GEISKNIAGLKYS
-1356 NGSENFEGVYSDS
+1356 SGSENFEGVYSDS

-1412 STDRKGVHKNLTT
+1412 STDRKGVRKNLTT

-1520 DSNIRATKKIGKTT
+1520 DSNIRATKKIGKIT

-1626 KAETPAGFVYSLEN
+1626 KAETPTGVVDSLEN

-1646 SGNIIDSNGT
+1646 SGNIIDSKGT

-1708 ALGEDADSYEILG
+1708 ALEEDADSYEILG

-1733 IELHFFDNDKTQAQ
+1733 IEMHFFDNDKTQAQ

-1799 SYKIKKSDDSG
+1799 SYKIKKSDDSENG
-1810 TESETEEFSFET
+1810 LETGEFSFEK

-1921 QLAFGSENKFFKNL
+1921 QLAFGSENRFFKNL

-1943 LSQIAESFILVEK
+1943 LSQIAESFILVKK
-1956 GSSAGASS
+1956 GSSAGAS

-1994 LSDVENLWLRN
+1994 LSDVENFWLRN

-2018 VTVADTKIRDFL
+2018 ITVADTKIRDFL
-2030 GNYMTKNSGHALSDF
+2030 GNYMTENSGHALSDF

-2072 QNTASVSSDY
+2072 QNTASISSDY

-2113 ESNRR
+2113 DPDRR

-2160 PNTSVMSENFPES
+2160 PNSSVMSEIFPES

-2191 GFKSGDEI
+2191 GFKSGDEV
-2199 QFLFKFTDADGND
+2199 QFLFKITDADGND

-2260 KSIRQQRGGV
+2260 KSIKQQRGGV

>member
-7 KKDFYLRFAD
+7 KKDFYLRFSD

-28 FLSVMVLLFAAT
+28 FLSVTALLFFAT
-40 FFCVATDYKWKDS
+40 FFCVATDYKWKGVS
-53 SSGSWRDAG
+53 IG
-62 NWNIID
+62 NWGDVGNWSIID
-68 ENGKEIPASDW
+68 ENGIERDASDW
-79 PKAGDSANFDSEVTI
+79 PKTGDCAKFDSEVTI
-94 TDPVSA
+94 TDSVSA

-106 KGLVFDSDLS
+106 SGLVFKSDLS

-121 IKGGNLSVGGGF
+121 IKGGNLSVGGDF
-133 SWSGNVSVSGDVYV
+133 SWSGNVSVSGNVE
-147 SGSASANAADLTSG
+147 
-161 GNLSVG
+161 
-167 GDFSWSGKVS
+167 
-177 VSGDV
+177 
-182 YVSGNGFANA
+182 VSGNGFANV

-215 ECAGEFRISGN
+215 ECAGKFRISGT
-226 DIADGDDS
+226 DIADGEDS

-296 HTKDSKKNVKI
+296 HSKDSKKDVTI

-316 VGSEVSDS
+316 VGSEVSAT
-324 NNEKIKKLSVTV
+324 NNEKIKNLSVTGTV
-336 TAYGDFFTSGT
+336 TAYGDFYTSGT
-347 LTFEKNVVLTADD
+347 LTFGKEVVLAADN
-360 IVFSSEKNVS
+360 IVFSSEKTIS
-370 FKGDIKGNASGNGT
+370 FVDGVKGNASGNGT
-384 VYFGGRTVT
+384 VYFGGKTVT

-402 VTDVNNV
+402 VKDVNNV
-409 VFNGNA
+409 VFNGNVVLNSNISAAKDIVFNSNAVLNSNISAKNDIVFNSDA
-415 VLNSSSSVSAEKDIH
+415 VLNSSVSAKNDIH
-430 FNGGKD
+430 FNGGAD

-459 SPVKVNLSNSSGTI
+459 SPVKVNLSNSSGII

-489 YDGFGLFV
+489 YDGFGLSV
-497 SGNAEVYGDNVFS
+497 SGNAEIYGNNVFS
-510 GDVNLENCSEL
+510 GEVKLENCSEL

-527 TFDNSV
+527 T
-533 IAKNCGNLIFIEKNS
+533 
-548 FKNTVNLEN
+548 
-557 CGIVEFYGNNFFS
+557 FS

-584 KFKNGSYQSFS
+584 KFKNASYQSFS
-595 SMELQGSSATKT
+595 SMELQGSIDTNTGATNT

-619 KWYAVFSG
+619 KWYAVFSEN
-627 KPDSKNFKYSIIDK
+627 PVSENFKYSIIDK
-641 SVSVVSVGSTDE
+641 SVSVVSVGSTEE
-653 KLLGLIPS
+653 KLLGLTPS
-661 DETINDSK
+661 DKTVKDSN
-669 PDSPTSETWFS
+669 PHSPTSETWFS

-687 KSDSNW
+687 KFDSNW
-693 TTLANWAYD
+693 ANPANWAYGED
-702 EEGKYSAFVCPSPD
+702 ENSPAFVCPSSD
-716 GGKSEIVVAKG
+716 DGKSEIVVAKG
-727 NSNSPHILTLEN
+727 NLNSSSSHILTLEN
-739 NIKLKSLTVNNDAEM
+739 NINLKNLTVKKDAAI
-754 DLQNFNVTC
+754 DLKNFNVTC
-763 TENFTNNGTL
+763 AEKFTNNGTL
-773 RLKGEGQTISAKM
+773 RLKGEGQTISATM
-786 VNGSDSTVEY
+786 VNGPDSTVEY
-796 YGDFSDF
+796 YGNFSDF
-803 VWNGSGTDYF
+803 VWDGSGTDYF

-819 ITGRGK
+819 ITGSGK

-837 VETGGDLTFEVE
+837 VET
-849 NVFSG
+849 S
-854 EVNVDKCGNLVFAK
+854 
-868 KNIFSGAVNIK
+868 
-879 NCGDLSFLGQNDFNG
+879 GDLSFLGQNDFNG
-894 TVALLEAGNV
+894 TVALLEAGDV
-904 VIDGDSDGFVL
+904 VIDGDSDGLVL

-979 QNKNL
+979 QNKTL
-984 TIDASA
+984 KIDANA
-990 FCESSIDGFFKL
+990 FCESAIDGFLEL
-1002 EITKTLEVAGNVG
+1002 EITKTLKVAGNVG

-1032 STEPVQKVISLGNQK
+1032 SAEPVQKVISLGNQK
-1047 YSGKVTAR
+1047 YSGKVTAQ
-1055 TGLEIKAGADGANVS
+1055 TGLEIKAGADGTNVS
-1070 NVAFSGFDVAGS
+1070 SVEFSGFNIAGS
-1082 LSVTADSA
+1082 LSVVADSA

-1099 SDNQVFNCSGGV
+1099 SGNQVFNCSGGV

-1124 QSGNGKIEL
+1124 QSENGKIEL
-1133 NETALILDFSD
+1133 NKTALILDFSD

-1173 GKTLKTGNFAAWGKN
+1173 GKNLKTGNFAAWGKK
-1188 YSKTDS
+1188 YSKNDS
-1194 RFSAEENS
+1194 LFSAEENS

-1214 ILKYKE
+1214 IFKYKE
-1220 SGSCAELSVNGAIFE
+1220 SGNGAELFVNGAIFE

-1254 PDNSSSNPQ
+1254 PDNFSSNPQ
-1263 FNSNSEV
+1263 FNSSSEV

-1315 QFFVLKKA
+1315 QFFVPKIKKA

-1343 GEIAKNIAGLKYS
+1343 GEISKNITGLKYS
-1356 NGSENFEGVYSDS
+1356 NGSEKFEGVYSDS

-1397 TGTLPCSPALKSLVD
+1397 TGTFPCSLASKSMVD
-1412 STDRKGVHKNLTT
+1412 STDRKGVRKNLTT

-1450 KNGSVPER
+1450 KNGSVPEQ

-1564 DDTDSPHA
+1564 DDTNSPHA
-1572 LYRLFSTKAGEKD
+1572 LYRRFSTKAGEKD

-1620 WPGCIQ
+1620 WPGYIQ
-1626 KAETPAGFVYSLEN
+1626 KAETPAGIVYSLEN

-1646 SGNIIDSNGT
+1646 SGNIIDSKGT
-1656 ETNHKLQVLTVNN
+1656 KTNHKLQVLTVNN

-1708 ALGEDADSYEILG
+1708 ASGEDADSYEILG

-1733 IELHFFDNDKTQAQ
+1733 IEMHFFDNDKTQAQ

-1799 SYKIKKSDDSG
+1799 SYKIKKSDDSE
-1810 TESETEEFSFET
+1810 TESETGEFSFEK

-1842 QADGLYIRLPLSD
+1842 QADGLYIRLPLSG

-1921 QLAFGSENKFFKNL
+1921 QLAFGSENRFFKNL

-1943 LSQIAESFILVEK
+1943 LSQIAESFILVKK
-1956 GSSAGASS
+1956 GSSAGAS

-2018 VTVADTKIRDFL
+2018 ITVADTKIRDFL
-2030 GNYMTKNSGHALSDF
+2030 GNYMTENSGHALSDF

-2113 ESNRR
+2113 DPDRK

-2160 PNTSVMSENFPES
+2160 PNSSVMSENFPES

-2199 QFLFKFTDADGND
+2199 QFLFKFTDAAGND

-2260 KSIRQQRGGV
+2260 KSIKQQRGGV

>member
-28 FLSVMVLLFAAT
+28 FLSVTALLFFAT
-40 FFCVATDYKWKDS
+40 FFCVATDYKWKGS
-53 SSGSWRDAG
+53 SSGIWGDAV
-62 NWNIID
+62 NWSIID
-68 ENGKEIPASDW
+68 ENGNENPASDW
-79 PKAGDSANFDSEVTI
+79 PETGDCAKFDSEVTI
-94 TDPVSA
+94 TDSVSA

-106 KGLVFDSDLS
+106 SGLVFKSDLS

-121 IKGGNLSVGGGF
+121 IKGGNLSVGGNF
-133 SWSGNVSVSGDVYV
+133 SWSGNVSVSGNVEV
-147 SGSASANAADLTSG
+147 SGSAS
-161 GNLSVG
+161 
-167 GDFSWSGKVS
+167 
-177 VSGDV
+177 
-182 YVSGNGFANA
+182 ANA

-215 ECAGEFRISGN
+215 ECAGEFKISGN
-226 DIADGDDS
+226 GIADGDDS

-264 TTETQTYGGNV
+264 TTETQTYGGTV
-275 LVNSDITIKCSSVTF
+275 LVNSDITIECSSVTF

-296 HTKDSKKNVKI
+296 HTKDSKKDVTI

-316 VGSEVSDS
+316 VGSEVSAQ
-324 NNEKIKKLSVTV
+324 NNEKIKNLSVSGSV
-336 TAYGDFFTSGT
+336 TAYGDFYTSGT
-347 LTFEKNVVLTADD
+347 LTFGKDVVLAADD
-360 IVFSSEKNVS
+360 IVFSLENNISSEKTIS
-370 FKGDIKGNASGNGT
+370 FVGGIKGNASGNGT

-409 VFNGNA
+409 VFNGNV
-415 VLNSSSSVSAEKDIH
+415 VLNSSVSAAKDIH
-430 FNGGKD
+430 FNGGAD

-449 SGSIYFGSET
+449 SGSIYFGSKT

-489 YDGFGLFV
+489 YDGFGLSV
-497 SGNAEVYGDNVFS
+497 SGNAEIYGDNVFS
-510 GDVNLENCSEL
+510 EDVN
-521 IFKGSN
+521 I
-527 TFDNSV
+527 
-533 IAKNCGNLIFIEKNS
+533 
-548 FKNTVNLEN
+548 EN
-557 CGIVEFYGNNFFS
+557 CGIVEFYGNNTFS
-570 QKFFVKAET
+570 KNFFVKAEN

-595 SMELQGSSATKT
+595 SMELKGLSTVNT
-607 VTLSVLDSSIAE
+607 VTLSVLDSSIKE
-619 KWYAVFSG
+619 KWYAVFSEN
-627 KPDSKNFKYSIIDK
+627 PDSKNFSYSIIDK
-641 SVSVVSVGSTDE
+641 SFSVVSVGSTEE

-661 DETINDSK
+661 DETVNDSN
-669 PDSPTSETWFS
+669 PHSPTSETWFS

-687 KSDSNW
+687 EYDSKW
-693 TTLANWAYD
+693 STSANWAYD
-702 EEGKYSAFVCPSPD
+702 EEGKNTAFVSPSFD
-716 GGKSEIVVAKG
+716 DGKSEIVVAKG
-727 NSNSPHILTLEN
+727 ISNSSSPYILTLEN
-739 NIKLKSLTVNNDAEM
+739 NINLKNLNVNKDAAI
-754 DLQNFNVTC
+754 DLQNFNVNC
-763 TENFTNNGTL
+763 AENFTNNGTL
-773 RLKGEGQTISAKM
+773 QLMGEGQTISATM

-796 YGDFSDF
+796 YGNFSDF
-803 VWNGSGTDYF
+803 VWKGNGTDYF
-813 EYENLK
+813 EYEYLK
-819 ITGRGK
+819 ITGSGK

-837 VETGGDLTFEVE
+837 VETNGDLSFEAE

-854 EVNVDKCGNLVFAK
+854 AVNVDNCGNLFFAK
-868 KNIFSGAVNIK
+868 KNIFSSAVNIK

-894 TVALLEAGNV
+894 TVALLEAGDV
-904 VIDGDSDGFVL
+904 VIDGDSDGFSL
-915 AGGAKCKTLN
+915 AGGAECKTLK

-930 KLNGNVTTTETK
+930 ELNGDVTTTETK

-952 YEKSVFVASDAV
+952 YEKSVFAASDAV

-984 TIDASA
+984 KIDANA
-990 FCESSIDGFFKL
+990 FCESSIDGFLKL
-1002 EITKTLEVAGNVG
+1002 EITKTLEAKKNVG

-1022 ISVLEDAIFS
+1022 IGVLEEAIFS
-1032 STEPVQKVISLGNQK
+1032 STEPVQKVISAGEQK
-1047 YSGKVTAR
+1047 YSGKITTR
-1055 TGLEIKAGADGANVS
+1055 TGLEINAGADGTNVS
-1070 NVAFSGFDVAGS
+1070 RVSFSGFDIAGP
-1082 LSVTADSA
+1082 LSVVADSA

-1099 SDNQVFNCSGGV
+1099 SGKQVFNCSGGV
-1111 KILSEKTGISGTW
+1111 KILSENTGISGIW
-1124 QSGNGKIEL
+1124 QSENGGIEL

-1188 YSKTDS
+1188 YSKNDS
-1194 RFSAEENS
+1194 RFSTEENS

-1214 ILKYKE
+1214 IFKYKE
-1220 SGSCAELSVNGAIFE
+1220 SGNGAELFVNGAIFE

-1263 FNSNSEV
+1263 FNPSSEV
-1270 TKDQWGI
+1270 TKNQWGI

-1315 QFFVLKKA
+1315 QFFVPKIKKA

-1343 GEIAKNIAGLKYS
+1343 GEIAKNITGLKYS
-1356 NGSENFEGVYSDS
+1356 NGSETFEGVYSDS

-1412 STDRKGVHKNLTT
+1412 STDRKGVRKNLTT

-1471 AVYTGQELHTNAK
+1471 AVYTGQELHTNAN

-1564 DDTDSPHA
+1564 DDTNSPHA
-1572 LYRLFSTKAGEKD
+1572 LYRRFSTKAGEKD

-1620 WPGCIQ
+1620 WPGYIQ
-1626 KAETPAGFVYSLEN
+1626 KAETPAGIVYSLEN

-1646 SGNIIDSNGT
+1646 SGNIIDSKGT
-1656 ETNHKLQVLTVNN
+1656 KTNHKLQVLTVNN

-1733 IELHFFDNDKTQAQ
+1733 IEMHFFDNDKTQAQ

-1799 SYKIKKSDDSG
+1799 SYKIKKSDDSE
-1810 TESETEEFSFET
+1810 TESETGEFSFEK

-1906 LAPIGENKIYAIFSK
+1906 LAPIGENKIYVIFSK
-1921 QLAFGSENKFFKNL
+1921 QLAFGSENRFFKNL

-1943 LSQIAESFILVEK
+1943 LSQIAESFILVKK
-1956 GSSAGASS
+1956 GSSAGAS
-1964 AEENAITKAEY
+1964 AKENAITKAEY

-2018 VTVADTKIRDFL
+2018 ITVADTKIRDFL
-2030 GNYMTKNSGHALSDF
+2030 GNYMTENSGHALSDF

-2072 QNTASVSSDY
+2072 QNSASVSGDY

-2113 ESNRR
+2113 DPDRK

-2160 PNTSVMSENFPES
+2160 PNSSVMSENFPES

-2199 QFLFKFTDADGND
+2199 QFLFKFTDAAGND

-2260 KSIRQQRGGV
+2260 KSIKQQRGGV

>member
-28 FLSVMVLLFAAT
+28 FLSVMVLLFDAT
-40 FFCVATDYKWKDS
+40 FFCVATDYKWKGS
-53 SSGSWRDAG
+53 SSGDWGDAG

-68 ENGKEIPASDW
+68 ENGKEIAASDW
-79 PKAGDSANFDSEVTI
+79 PKTGDSANFDSEVTI
-94 TDPVSA
+94 TDSVSA

-106 KGLVFDSDLS
+106 SGLVFNSDLS
-116 AAEIE
+116 AAEIK
-121 IKGGNLSVGGGF
+121 IK
-133 SWSGNVSVSGDVYV
+133 
-147 SGSASANAADLTSG
+147 G

-177 VSGDV
+177 VSGNV
-182 YVSGNGFANA
+182 EVSGNAFANKAA

-226 DIADGDDS
+226 DIADGEDS

-264 TTETQTYGGNV
+264 TTETQSYGGNV
-275 LVNSDITIKCSSVTF
+275 LVNSDITIECSSVTF
-290 GGNLVS
+290 EKNLVS
-296 HTKDSKKNVKI
+296 HTKDSKKDVTI
-307 TGDCVFKGT
+307 TGNCVFKGT
-316 VGSEVSDS
+316 VGSEVSAL
-324 NNEKIKKLSVTV
+324 NNEKIKNLSVSGSV
-336 TAYGDFFTSGT
+336 TAYGDFYTSGT
-347 LTFEKNVVLTADD
+347 LTFGKD
-360 IVFSSEKNVS
+360 
-370 FKGDIKGNASGNGT
+370 
-384 VYFGGRTVT
+384 
-393 ACNIEIGGS
+393 
-402 VTDVNNV
+402 V
-409 VFNGNA
+409 VFNGNV
-415 VLNSSSSVSAEKDIH
+415 VLNSSVSAEKDIH
-430 FNGGKD
+430 FNGGAD

-449 SGSIYFGSET
+449 SGSIYFGSEA

-489 YDGFGLFV
+489 NGGFGLSV
-497 SGNAEVYGDNVFS
+497 SGNAEIYGDNVFS

-527 TFDNSV
+527 TFD
-533 IAKNCGNLIFIEKNS
+533 K
-548 FKNTVNLEN
+548 
-557 CGIVEFYGNNFFS
+557 
-570 QKFFVKAET
+570 KFFVKAET
-579 LASTV
+579 LATTV

-595 SMELQGSSATKT
+595 SMELQGSSSANT

-619 KWYAVFSG
+619 KWYAVFSEN
-627 KPDSKNFKYSIIDK
+627 PDSKNFSYSIIDK

-661 DETINDSK
+661 DETVNDSN
-669 PDSPTSETWFS
+669 PYSPTSETWFS
-680 YKYFWLG
+680 HKYFWLG
-687 KSDSNW
+687 KNNSNW
-693 TTLANWAYD
+693 ATLANWAYD
-702 EEGKYSAFVCPSPD
+702 KEGKFPAFVCPSSD
-716 GGKSEIVVAKG
+716 GGKSEIVVEKG
-727 NSNSPHILTLEN
+727 NSNPNESHILTLEN
-739 NIKLKSLTVNNDAEM
+739 NVKLKSLTVNKDAAI
-754 DLQNFNVTC
+754 DLQNCSVTC
-763 TENFTNNGTL
+763 AENFTNDGTL
-773 RLKGEGQTISAKM
+773 RLNGGEGQAISAKM
-786 VNGSDSTVEY
+786 VNGPDSTVEY
-796 YGDFSDF
+796 NGDFSDF
-803 VWNGSGTDYF
+803 VWAVNGAGYF

-819 ITGRGK
+819 ITGSGK
-825 TSQKIRVSKEVF
+825 TSQKIKVLKEVF
-837 VETGGDLTFEVE
+837 VKTGGDLTFEAE
-849 NVFSG
+849 NIFSG
-854 EVNVDKCGNLVFAK
+854 EVNVENCGNLVFAK

-894 TVALLEAGNV
+894 TVALVEAGNV

-915 AGGAKCKTLN
+915 AGGAECKTLN

-930 KLNGNVTTTETK
+930 KLNGDVTTTETK

-964 LTDKKAVYVKGGLSS
+964 LTDKKAVYVKGDLSS

-984 TIDASA
+984 NLKIDANA
-990 FCESSIDGFFKL
+990 FCESSIDGFLKL
-1002 EITKTLEVAGNVG
+1002 EITKTLEVAENVG

-1032 STEPVQKVISLGNQK
+1032 SAEPVQKVISLGNQK

-1055 TGLEIKAGADGANVS
+1055 TGLEIKAGADGTNVS
-1070 NVAFSGFDVAGS
+1070 SVAFSGFDVAGS
-1082 LSVTADSA
+1082 LYVTADSA
-1090 ELFCADYIS
+1090 KLFCADYIS
-1099 SDNQVFNCSGGV
+1099 SGNQVFNCSGGV
-1111 KILSEKTGISGTW
+1111 KILSENTRIPGIW
-1124 QSGNGKIEL
+1124 QSENGKIEL

-1173 GKTLKTGNFAAWGKN
+1173 GKTLKTRNFAAWGKN
-1188 YSKTDS
+1188 YSKNDS

-1220 SGSCAELSVNGAIFE
+1220 SGNGAELSVNGAIFE

-1263 FNSNSEV
+1263 FNSSSEV
-1270 TKDQWGI
+1270 TKNQWGI

-1292 EGGWLAAGADS
+1292 KGGWLAAGADS
-1303 QNCEDGLQNSNV
+1303 QNCEDGLHNSNV
-1315 QFFVLKKA
+1315 QFFVPKIKKA

-1343 GEIAKNIAGLKYS
+1343 GEIAKNIDRLKYS
-1356 NGSENFEGVYSDS
+1356 NGSENFEGVYSDP
-1369 DCTKKLTAADGDVS
+1369 DCTKKLADGDVS

-1412 STDRKGVHKNLTT
+1412 STDRKGVRKNLTT

-1435 SADGHTMCENYGAGN
+1435 SADGHTMCENYGFGN

-1520 DSNIRATKKIGKTT
+1520 DSNIRATEKIGKTT
-1534 GSGTQDEN
+1534 GSGTQGEN

-1552 SIENGKLLAFSK
+1552 SIEKGKLLAFSK
-1564 DDTDSPHA
+1564 DDSDSPHA
-1572 LYRLFSTKAGEKD
+1572 LYRLFSTKAGEED

-1593 LSIAGWTNGTVS
+1593 LSIAGWTDGTVS

-1626 KAETPAGFVYSLEN
+1626 KAETPTGIVYSLEN

-1656 ETNHKLQVLTVNN
+1656 ETNHKLQVLRVNN
-1669 YSSDGEKDVSKT
+1669 YSSDGKKDVSKT

-1733 IELHFFDNDKTQAQ
+1733 IEMHFFDNDKTQAQ

-1810 TESETEEFSFET
+1810 TESETGEFSFEK

-1921 QLAFGSENKFFKNL
+1921 QLAFGSENKFFKDL
-1935 SEADLNEA
+1935 SKADLKEA
-1943 LSQIAESFILVEK
+1943 LSQIKESFILVKK
-1956 GSSAGASS
+1956 GSSAGAS

-1994 LSDVENLWLRN
+1994 LSNVENLWLRN
-2005 VGYNSQKVEDGVG
+2005 VGYNSQEVEDGVG

-2113 ESNRR
+2113 ESDRR
-2118 FLLVPSKSSALSSE
+2118 FLLVPSKNSVLSSD

-2160 PNTSVMSENFPES
+2160 PNSSVMSENFPES

-2260 KSIRQQRGGV
+2260 KSIKQQRGGV

-2298 VFVMTID
+2298 VFVMTVD

-2331 ASKPVARGLYFVRV
+2331 SSKPVARGLYFVRV

>member
-7 KKDFYLRFAD
+7 KKDFYLRFSD
-17 GKICGFGGIKI
+17 RKICGFGGIKI
-28 FLSVMVLLFAAT
+28 FLSVTALLFFAT
-40 FFCVATDYKWKDS
+40 FFCVATDYKWKGS
-53 SSGSWRDAG
+53 SSGSWGYAG
-62 NWNIID
+62 NWSIID
-68 ENGKEIPASDW
+68 ENGTESPASDW
-79 PKAGDSANFDSEVTI
+79 PRTGDCAKFDSEVTI
-94 TDPVSA
+94 TDSVSA

-106 KGLVFDSDLS
+106 SGLVFNSNLS
-116 AAEIE
+116 AAEIK
-121 IKGGNLSVGGGF
+121 INGGNLSVDGDF
-133 SWSGNVSVSGDVYV
+133 SWSGNVSVSGNVEV
-147 SGSASANAADLTSG
+147 SGNAFANKAAADLTS
-161 GNLSVG
+161 
-167 GDFSWSGKVS
+167 
-177 VSGDV
+177 
-182 YVSGNGFANA
+182 
-192 ADLTSGGN
+192 
-200 IHFGKKYEGTNPSNI
+200 
-215 ECAGEFRISGN
+215 
-226 DIADGDDS
+226 
-234 FLLRGNLSAKSIVI
+234 
-248 EGNKKTS
+248 
-255 FLGGCSSII
+255 
-264 TTETQTYGGNV
+264 GGNV
-275 LVNSDITIKCSSVTF
+275 LVNSDITIECLSVTF

-296 HTKDSKKNVKI
+296 HTKDSKKDVSI

-316 VGSEVSDS
+316 VGSEVSDW
-324 NNEKIKKLSVTV
+324 NNEKIKNLSVSGSV
-336 TAYGDFFTSGT
+336 TAYGDFYTSGT
-347 LTFEKNVVLTADD
+347 LTFGKEVFLAADD
-360 IVFSSEKNVS
+360 IVFSSENNIS
-370 FKGDIKGNASGNGT
+370 FKGDIKGNASGKGT

-393 ACNIEIGGS
+393 ACAIEIGGS

-409 VFNGNA
+409 VFNGNV
-415 VLNSSSSVSAEKDIH
+415 VLNSSSNVSAKNDIVFNSDAVLNSSVSAEKDIH
-430 FNGGKD
+430 FNGGAD
-436 SVKIGWWTALSSE
+436 SVKIGLWTALSSE
-449 SGSIYFGSET
+449 SGSVYFGSEA

-489 YDGFGLFV
+489 YNGFGLSV
-497 SGNAEVYGDNVFS
+497 SGNAEIYGENVFS
-510 GDVNLENCSEL
+510 GEV
-521 IFKGSN
+521 K
-527 TFDNSV
+527 
-533 IAKNCGNLIFIEKNS
+533 
-548 FKNTVNLEN
+548 LEN
-557 CGIVEFYGNNFFS
+557 CGIVEFYGNNTFS

-595 SMELQGSSATKT
+595 SMELQGSIDTNTGATNT
-607 VTLSVLDSSIAE
+607 VTLSVLDSSSEE
-619 KWYAVFSG
+619 KWYAVFSE
-627 KPDSKNFKYSIIDK
+627 KPVSENFKYSIIDK
-641 SVSVVSVGSTDE
+641 SVSVVSVGSPKE

-661 DETINDSK
+661 DKTVKDSN
-669 PDSPTSETWFS
+669 PHSPTSETWFS

-687 KSDSNW
+687 ISDSNW
-693 TTLANWAYD
+693 ANPANWAYD
-702 EEGKYSAFVCPSPD
+702 EEGKYSAFVCPSSD

-727 NSNSPHILTLEN
+727 KLNSSSSHILTLKN
-739 NIKLKSLTVNNDAEM
+739 NINLKSLTVNKDAEM
-754 DLQNFNVTC
+754 DLQNFSVTC
-763 TENFTNNGTL
+763 AENFTNNGTL
-773 RLKGEGQTISAKM
+773 RLNGGEGQKISATM
-786 VNGSDSTVEY
+786 VNGPDSTVEY
-796 YGDFSDF
+796 YENFSDF
-803 VWNGSGTDYF
+803 VWDGNGTDYF

-819 ITGRGK
+819 ITGSGK
-825 TSQKIRVSKEVF
+825 ISQKIRVSKEVF
-837 VETGGDLTFEVE
+837 VET
-849 NVFSG
+849 S
-854 EVNVDKCGNLVFAK
+854 
-868 KNIFSGAVNIK
+868 
-879 NCGDLSFLGQNDFNG
+879 GDLSFLGQNDFNG

-925 AKCPV
+925 VKCPV
-930 KLNGNVTTTETK
+930 KLNGDVTTTETK

-964 LTDKKAVYVKGGLSS
+964 LTDKKAVYVKGGLRS
-979 QNKNL
+979 QNKTL
-984 TIDASA
+984 KIDANA
-990 FCESSIDGFFKL
+990 FCESAIDGFFKL
-1002 EITKTLEVAGNVG
+1002 EITKNLEVEGNVG
-1015 STTPLGT
+1015 STTSLGT
-1022 ISVLEDAIFS
+1022 ISVLEDATFS
-1032 STEPVQKVISLGNQK
+1032 SAEPVQKIVSLGNQK
-1047 YSGKVTAR
+1047 YSGKVTAQ
-1055 TGLEIKAGADGANVS
+1055 TGLEIKAGADGTNVS
-1070 NVAFSGFDVAGS
+1070 GVEFSGFYVAGS

-1090 ELFCADYIS
+1090 KLFCADYIS
-1099 SDNQVFNCSGGV
+1099 SGNQVFNCSGGV

-1124 QSGNGKIEL
+1124 QSENGKIEL

-1173 GKTLKTGNFAAWGKN
+1173 GKTLKTSNFAAWGKK
-1188 YSKTDS
+1188 YSKNDS

-1214 ILKYKE
+1214 IFKYKE
-1220 SGSCAELSVNGAIFE
+1220 SGNGAELSVNGAIFE

-1263 FNSNSEV
+1263 FNSSSEV
-1270 TKDQWGI
+1270 TKNQWGI

-1315 QFFVLKKA
+1315 QFFVPKIKKA

-1343 GEIAKNIAGLKYS
+1343 GEISKNIAGLKYS
-1356 NGSENFEGVYSDS
+1356 NGSEDFEGVYSDS

-1397 TGTLPCSPALKSLVD
+1397 TGTLPCSLALKSLVD
-1412 STDRKGVHKNLTT
+1412 STDRKGVRKNLTT

-1458 YTQTEDRASPVLI
+1458 YIQTEDRASPVLI

-1572 LYRLFSTKAGEKD
+1572 LYRLFSTKAGEED

-1605 FSDSLNPSFNGEYLY
+1605 FSDSLNPSFTGEYLY

-1626 KAETPAGFVYSLEN
+1626 KAETPAGIVYSLEN

-1646 SGNIIDSNGT
+1646 SGNIIDSKGT
-1656 ETNHKLQVLTVNN
+1656 KTNHKLQVLTVNN

-1708 ALGEDADSYEILG
+1708 VLGEDDDSYEILG

-1733 IELHFFDNDKTQAQ
+1733 IEMHFFDNDKTQAQ

-1799 SYKIKKSDDSG
+1799 SYKIKKSDDSE
-1810 TESETEEFSFET
+1810 TESETGEFSFEK

-1921 QLAFGSENKFFKNL
+1921 QLAFGSENRFFKNL

-1943 LSQIAESFILVEK
+1943 LSQIKESFILVKK
-1956 GSSAGASS
+1956 GSSAGAS

-1975 VSSSDEYTALLF
+1975 VASSDEYTALLF

-2018 VTVADTKIRDFL
+2018 ITVADTKIRDFL
-2030 GNYMTKNSGHALSDF
+2030 GNYMTQNSGHALSDF

-2113 ESNRR
+2113 EPERR

-2160 PNTSVMSENFPES
+2160 PNSSVMSENFPES

-2260 KSIRQQRGGV
+2260 KSIKQQRGGV

-2305 GNIVKRLNHGRVNSG
+2305 GNIVKRLSHGRVNSG

>member
-28 FLSVMVLLFAAT
+28 FLSVMVLLFFAT
-40 FFCVATDYKWKDS
+40 FFCVATDYKWKGS
-53 SSGSWRDAG
+53 LSGDWGDAG
-62 NWNIID
+62 NWSIID
-68 ENGKEIPASDW
+68 ENGEIPASDW
-79 PKAGDSANFDSEVTI
+79 PKTGDSANFDSEVTI
-94 TDPVSA
+94 TDSVSA

-106 KGLVFDSDLS
+106 SGLVFNSDLS

-121 IKGGNLSVGGGF
+121 IKSGNLSVGR
-133 SWSGNVSVSGDVYV
+133 
-147 SGSASANAADLTSG
+147 
-161 GNLSVG
+161 
-167 GDFSWSGKVS
+167 DFSWSGKVS

-182 YVSGNGFANA
+182 EVSGNGFANA

-215 ECAGEFRISGN
+215 KCAGEFKISGN
-226 DIADGDDS
+226 GIADGEDS

-296 HTKDSKKNVKI
+296 HAKDSKKNVTI

-316 VGSEVSDS
+316 VGSEVSAS
-324 NNEKIKKLSVTV
+324 NNEKIKNLSVSGSV
-336 TAYGDFFTSGT
+336 TAYGDFYTSGT
-347 LTFEKNVVLTADD
+347 LTFEKDVVLAADD
-360 IVFSSEKNVS
+360 ILFSSENNIS
-370 FKGDIKGNASGNGT
+370 FKGGIIGNASGNGT

-393 ACNIEIGGS
+393 ACDIEIGGS
-402 VTDVNNV
+402 VTDVNNL
-409 VFNGNA
+409 VFNGNV
-415 VLNSSSSVSAEKDIH
+415 VLNSSSSVSAAKDIH
-430 FNGGKD
+430 FNGGEN

-449 SGSIYFGSET
+449 SGSIYFGSKT

-489 YDGFGLFV
+489 NGAFGLSV
-497 SGNAEVYGDNVFS
+497 SGNAEIYGDNVFS
-510 GDVNLENCSEL
+510 GV
-521 IFKGSN
+521 
-527 TFDNSV
+527 
-533 IAKNCGNLIFIEKNS
+533 
-548 FKNTVNLEN
+548 VNLEN
-557 CGIVEFYGNNFFS
+557 CGIVEFYGNNTFS
-570 QKFFVKAET
+570 KKFFVKAET

-595 SMELQGSSATKT
+595 SMELQGSSSANT

-619 KWYAVFSG
+619 KWYAVFSEN
-627 KPDSKNFKYSIIDK
+627 PDSENFKYSIIDK
-641 SVSVVSVGSTDE
+641 SVSVVSAGSTE
-653 KLLGLIPS
+653 ENLLGLIPS
-661 DETINDSK
+661 VETVNDSN
-669 PDSPTSETWFS
+669 PYSPTSETWFS
-680 YKYFWLG
+680 HKYFWLG
-687 KSDSNW
+687 NSDSNW
-693 TTLANWAYD
+693 TTSANWAYD
-702 EEGKYSAFVCPSPD
+702 EEENYPAFVCPSSD
-716 GGKSEIVVAKG
+716 DGKSEIVVVKG
-727 NSNSPHILTLEN
+727 NSNSSESHILTLEKDV
-739 NIKLKSLTVNNDAEM
+739 KLKSLTVNKDATM
-754 DLQNFNVTC
+754 NLQNFSVTC
-763 TENFTNNGTL
+763 AENFTNNGTL

-786 VNGSDSTVEY
+786 VNGPDSTVEY

-803 VWNGSGTDYF
+803 VWDGSDTDYF

-825 TSQKIRVSKEVF
+825 TSQKIKVLKEVF
-837 VETGGDLTFEVE
+837 VETGGDLTFEAE

-854 EVNVDKCGNLVFAK
+854 EVNVENCGNLVFAK

-894 TVALLEAGNV
+894 TVALVEAGNV

-925 AKCPV
+925 VKCPV
-930 KLNGNVTTTETK
+930 KLNGDVTTTETK

-952 YEKSVFVASDAV
+952 YEKSVFVAFDAV
-964 LTDKKAVYVKGGLSS
+964 LTDKTQSSSKKAVYVKGDLSS

-984 TIDASA
+984 KIDANA
-990 FCESSIDGFFKL
+990 FCESSIDGFLKL

-1015 STTPLGT
+1015 NTTPLGT
-1022 ISVLEDAIFS
+1022 ICVLEDAIFS
-1032 STEPVQKVISLGNQK
+1032 SAEPVQKVISLGNQK

-1055 TGLEIKAGADGANVS
+1055 TGLEIKAGADDANVS
-1070 NVAFSGFDVAGS
+1070 SVEFSGFYVAGS
-1082 LSVTADSA
+1082 LYVTADSA

-1099 SDNQVFNCSGGV
+1099 SGNQVFNCSGGV
-1111 KILSEKTGISGTW
+1111 KILSENTGIPGIW
-1124 QSGNGKIEL
+1124 QSENGKIEL
-1133 NETALILDFSD
+1133 NKTSLIFDFSD

-1188 YSKTDS
+1188 YSKNDS

-1220 SGSCAELSVNGAIFE
+1220 SGNGAELSVNGAIFE
-1235 VSKNF
+1235 VSENF

-1263 FNSNSEV
+1263 FNSSSKV
-1270 TKDQWGI
+1270 TKKQWGI

-1292 EGGWLAAGADS
+1292 KGGWLAAGADS
-1303 QNCEDGLQNSNV
+1303 QNCEDGSQNSNV
-1315 QFFVLKKA
+1315 QFLVPKIEKA

-1356 NGSENFEGVYSDS
+1356 NGSENFEGVYSDP
-1369 DCTKKLTAADGDVS
+1369 DCTKKLTDGDVS

-1397 TGTLPCSPALKSLVD
+1397 TGTLPCSPASKSLVD
-1412 STDRKGVHKNLTT
+1412 STDRKGDRKNLTT

-1506 IAFDDGTILQSEGG
+1506 IAFDDGTILQSKGG
-1520 DSNIRATKKIGKTT
+1520 DSNIRATEKIGKTT

-1572 LYRLFSTKAGEKD
+1572 LYRLFSTKAGEED

-1593 LSIAGWTNGTVS
+1593 LSIAGWTDGTVS

-1626 KAETPAGFVYSLEN
+1626 KAETPTGIVYSLEN

-1708 ALGEDADSYEILG
+1708 ALGEEADSYEILG

-1810 TESETEEFSFET
+1810 TESETGEFSFEK

-1921 QLAFGSENKFFKNL
+1921 QLAFGSENRFFKNL
-1935 SEADLNEA
+1935 SEADLDEA
-1943 LSQIAESFILVEK
+1943 LSQIKDSFILVKK
-1956 GSSAGASS
+1956 GSSAGAS
-1964 AEENAITKAEY
+1964 AEENVITKAEY

-2005 VGYNSQKVEDGVG
+2005 VGYNSQEVEDGVG

-2072 QNTASVSSDY
+2072 QNTTSVSSDY

-2103 ALQIKINGEM
+2103 ALQIKINGKM
-2113 ESNRR
+2113 ESDRR

-2160 PNTSVMSENFPES
+2160 PNSSVMSENFPES

-2191 GFKSGDEI
+2191 GFRSGDEI

-2212 ILLDNDADDFTGGS
+2212 ILLDNDADDFSGGS

-2260 KSIRQQRGGV
+2260 KSIKQQRGGV

-2284 AVLEVNVPEEGNLN
+2284 AVLEVNVPEDGNLN
-2298 VFVMTID
+2298 VFVMTVD

>member
-28 FLSVMVLLFAAT
+28 FLSVTALLFFAT
-40 FFCVATDYKWKDS
+40 FFCVATDYKWKGF
-53 SSGSWRDAG
+53 SSGNWGDAG

-68 ENGKEIPASDW
+68 ENGIESPASDW
-79 PKAGDSANFDSEVTI
+79 PRAGDSAKFDSEVTI
-94 TDPVSA
+94 TDTDPVSA

-106 KGLVFDSDLS
+106 KGLVFNSDLS

-121 IKGGNLSVGGGF
+121 IKS
-133 SWSGNVSVSGDVYV
+133 
-147 SGSASANAADLTSG
+147 

-177 VSGDV
+177 VSGYV
-182 YVSGNGFANA
+182 EVSGNGFANA

-200 IHFGKKYEGTNPSNI
+200 IHFAKKYEGTNPSNI
-215 ECAGEFRISGN
+215 ECAGGEFKISGT
-226 DIADGDDS
+226 DIADGEDS
-234 FLLRGNLSAKSIVI
+234 FLLRGKLSAKSIVI

-275 LVNSDITIKCSSVTF
+275 LVNSDITIECSSVTF
-290 GGNLVS
+290 EKNLVS
-296 HTKDSKKNVKI
+296 HTKDSKKDVTI

-316 VGSEVSDS
+316 VGSEVSAW
-324 NNEKIKKLSVTV
+324 NNEKIKNLSVTGTV
-336 TAYGDFFTSGT
+336 TANGDFYTSGT
-347 LTFEKNVVLTADD
+347 LTFGKVVVLTADD
-360 IVFSSEKNVS
+360 IVFSSENNIS
-370 FKGDIKGNASGNGT
+370 FKGGIKGNASGKGT

-409 VFNGNA
+409 VFNGNV
-415 VLNSSSSVSAEKDIH
+415 VLNSSVSAEKDIH
-430 FNGGKD
+430 FNGGTD

-473 SVNTKNSG
+473 SVNTKSSG

-489 YDGFGLFV
+489 YDGFGLSV
-497 SGNAEVYGDNVFS
+497 SGNAEIYGDNVFS
-510 GDVNLENCSEL
+510 GDVKLENCSEL

-527 TFDNSV
+527 T
-533 IAKNCGNLIFIEKNS
+533 
-548 FKNTVNLEN
+548 
-557 CGIVEFYGNNFFS
+557 FS

-595 SMELQGSSATKT
+595 SMELQGSSSANT
-607 VTLSVLDSSIAE
+607 VTLSVLDSSSAE
-619 KWYAVFSG
+619 KWYAVFSEN
-627 KPDSKNFKYSIIDK
+627 PDSENFSYSIIDK
-641 SVSVVSVGSTDE
+641 SVSVVSVGLTEE

-661 DETINDSK
+661 DKTVNDSN
-669 PDSPTSETWFS
+669 PYTPTSETWFS

-693 TTLANWAYD
+693 TTSANWAYD
-702 EEGKYSAFVCPSPD
+702 EKGNYPAFVCPSSD
-716 GGKSEIVVAKG
+716 DGKSEIVVEKG
-727 NSNSPHILTLEN
+727 NSTLSSPYILTLEN
-739 NIKLKSLTVNNDAEM
+739 NVNLKSLTVNKDAEM
-754 DLQNFNVTC
+754 DLQNFSVTC
-763 TENFTNNGTL
+763 AENFTNNGTL
-773 RLKGEGQTISAKM
+773 RLKGEGQTILTKKM
-786 VNGSDSTVEY
+786 VNGPDSTVEY

-803 VWNGSGTDYF
+803 VWDGSGTDYF

-819 ITGRGK
+819 ITGSGK
-825 TSQKIRVSKEVF
+825 TSQKIKVLKEVF
-837 VETGGDLTFEVE
+837 VETDGDLTFEAE
-849 NVFSG
+849 NIFSG

-915 AGGAKCKTLN
+915 AGGAECKTLN

-930 KLNGNVTTTETK
+930 KLNGDVTTTETK

-952 YEKSVFVASDAV
+952 YEKSVFVAFDAV
-964 LTDKKAVYVKGGLSS
+964 LTDKTQGNSKKAVYVKGDLSS

-984 TIDASA
+984 NLKIDANA
-990 FCESSIDGFFKL
+990 FCESSIDGFLKL

-1015 STTPLGT
+1015 SITPLGT

-1032 STEPVQKVISLGNQK
+1032 SAESVQKVISLGNQK

-1055 TGLEIKAGADGANVS
+1055 TGLEIKAGADGTNVS
-1070 NVAFSGFDVAGS
+1070 SVEFSGFGVAGS
-1082 LSVTADSA
+1082 FSVAADSA

-1099 SDNQVFNCSGGV
+1099 FGNQVFNCSGGV

-1124 QSGNGKIEL
+1124 QSENGKIEL

-1188 YSKTDS
+1188 YSKNDS

-1220 SGSCAELSVNGAIFE
+1220 SGSGAELSVNGAIFE
-1235 VSKNF
+1235 VSNNF

-1263 FNSNSEV
+1263 FNSSSEV
-1270 TKDQWGI
+1270 TKNQWGI

-1315 QFFVLKKA
+1315 QFFVPKIKKA

-1383 SFYLKGQNSWNTDA
+1383 SFYLKGKNSWNTDA

-1412 STDRKGVHKNLTT
+1412 STDRKGVRKNLTT

-1520 DSNIRATKKIGKTT
+1520 DSNIRATEKIGKTT
-1534 GSGTQDEN
+1534 GSGTQDEK

-1572 LYRLFSTKAGEKD
+1572 LYRLFSTKAGEED
-1585 SIQTHRVR
+1585 IIQTHRVR
-1593 LSIAGWTNGTVS
+1593 LSIAGWTDGTVS

-1626 KAETPAGFVYSLEN
+1626 KAETPTGIVYSLEN

-1696 PVIKSETSWNSW
+1696 PVIKSETSWNNW

-1733 IELHFFDNDKTQAQ
+1733 IEMHFFDNDKTQAQ

-1765 PENRGGARPDDS
+1765 PENRGGARPDDN

-1810 TESETEEFSFET
+1810 TESETGEFSFEK
-1822 ETDISPV
+1822 ETGISPV

-1935 SEADLNEA
+1935 SEADLKEA
-1943 LSQIAESFILVEK
+1943 LSQIAESFILVKK
-1956 GSSAGASS
+1956 GSSAGAS

-1987 TLEKTIN
+1987 TLKKTIN

-2005 VGYNSQKVEDGVG
+2005 VGYNSQEVEDGVG

-2113 ESNRR
+2113 ESDRR

-2160 PNTSVMSENFPES
+2160 PNSSVMSENFPES

-2226 ANPSHPVPLYA
+2226 ANPSQPVPLYA

-2260 KSIRQQRGGV
+2260 KSIKQQRGGV

-2298 VFVMTID
+2298 VFVMTVD

>member
-1 MNSVFF
+1 MDSVFF

-28 FLSVMVLLFAAT
+28 FLSVIVLLFSAT
-40 FFCVATDYKWKDS
+40 FFCVATDYKWKGS
-53 SSGSWRDAG
+53 LSGDWGYAG
-62 NWNIID
+62 NWSIID
-68 ENGKEIPASDW
+68 ENGNENPASDW
-79 PKAGDSANFDSEVTI
+79 PKAGDSAKFDSEVTI
-94 TDPVSA
+94 TDSVSA

-106 KGLVFDSDLS
+106 SGLVFNSDLS

-121 IKGGNLSVGGGF
+121 IKSGNLSVD
-133 SWSGNVSVSGDVYV
+133 GN
-147 SGSASANAADLTSG
+147 
-161 GNLSVG
+161 
-167 GDFSWSGKVS
+167 FSWSGKVS
-177 VSGDV
+177 VSGNV
-182 YVSGNGFANA
+182 EVSGNAFANKAA

-200 IHFGKKYEGTNPSNI
+200 IHFEKKYEGTNPSNI
-215 ECAGEFRISGN
+215 DCAGEFKISGTG
-226 DIADGDDS
+226 IAEGDDS

-248 EGNKKTS
+248 DGNKKTS

-275 LVNSDITIKCSSVTF
+275 LVNSDITIECSSVTF

-296 HTKDSKKNVKI
+296 HAKDSKKNVTI

-316 VGSEVSDS
+316 VGSEVSAS
-324 NNEKIKKLSVTV
+324 NNEKIKNLSVSGSV
-336 TAYGDFFTSGT
+336 TAYGDFYTSGT
-347 LTFEKNVVLTADD
+347 LTFEKDVVLAADD
-360 IVFSSEKNVS
+360 ILFSSENNIS
-370 FKGDIKGNASGNGT
+370 FKGGIIGNASGNGT

-393 ACNIEIGGS
+393 ACDIEIGGS

-409 VFNGNA
+409 VFNGNV
-415 VLNSSSSVSAEKDIH
+415 VLNSSVSAKKDIH
-430 FNGGKD
+430 FNGGPD

-449 SGSIYFGSET
+449 SGSIYFGSEA
-459 SPVKVNLSNSSGTI
+459 SPVKVNLSNTFGTI

-489 YDGFGLFV
+489 YDGFGLSV
-497 SGNAEVYGDNVFS
+497 SGNAEIYGDNVFS
-510 GDVNLENCSEL
+510 GDV
-521 IFKGSN
+521 K
-527 TFDNSV
+527 
-533 IAKNCGNLIFIEKNS
+533 
-548 FKNTVNLEN
+548 LEN
-557 CGIVEFYGNNFFS
+557 CGIVEFYGNNTFK

-595 SMELQGSSATKT
+595 SIDLKGSIDTNTGATKT
-607 VTLSVLDSSIAE
+607 VTLSVLNSSSAE

-627 KPDSKNFKYSIIDK
+627 NPVSENFKYSIIDK

-661 DETINDSK
+661 DKTVNDSN
-669 PDSPTSETWFS
+669 PYSPTSETWFS

-687 KSDSNW
+687 NSDSKW
-693 TTLANWAYD
+693 ATLANWAYD
-702 EEGKYSAFVCPSPD
+702 KEGNYPAFVCPSPD
-716 GGKSEIVVAKG
+716 GGKSEIVVVKG
-727 NSNSPHILTLEN
+727 NSNSSSPHILTLEKDV
-739 NIKLKSLTVNNDAEM
+739 KLKSLTVKKGATMN
-754 DLQNFNVTC
+754 LQNFSVTC
-763 TENFTNNGTL
+763 AENFTNNGTL
-773 RLKGEGQTISAKM
+773 RLKGEGQTILAKKM

-796 YGDFSDF
+796 YGNFSDF
-803 VWNGSGTDYF
+803 VWDGSDTDYF

-825 TSQKIRVSKEVF
+825 TSQKIKVLKEVF
-837 VETGGDLTFEVE
+837 VETGGDLTFEAE

-854 EVNVDKCGNLVFAK
+854 EVNVENCGNLVFAK

-879 NCGDLSFLGQNDFNG
+879 NCGDLRFLGQNDFNG
-894 TVALLEAGNV
+894 TVALVEAGNV

-915 AGGAKCKTLN
+915 TGGAECKTLN

-930 KLNGNVTTTETK
+930 KLNENVTTTETK

-964 LTDKKAVYVKGGLSS
+964 LTDKTQSSSKKAVYVKGGLSS

-984 TIDASA
+984 TIDANA
-990 FCESSIDGFFKL
+990 FCESSIDGFLKL
-1002 EITKTLEVAGNVG
+1002 EITKTLEVAGNIG

-1055 TGLEIKAGADGANVS
+1055 TELEIKAGADDANIS
-1070 NVAFSGFDVAGS
+1070 SVAFSGFDVAGS
-1082 LSVTADSA
+1082 LYVTADSA
-1090 ELFCADYIS
+1090 EFFCADYIS
-1099 SDNQVFNCSGGV
+1099 SGNQVFNCSGGV
-1111 KILSEKTGISGTW
+1111 KILSEKTGISGIW
-1124 QSGNGKIEL
+1124 QSENGKIEL

-1188 YSKTDS
+1188 YSKNDS

-1220 SGSCAELSVNGAIFE
+1220 SGSGAELSVNGAIFE

-1263 FNSNSEV
+1263 FNSSSEV
-1270 TKDQWGI
+1270 TKNQWGI

-1303 QNCEDGLQNSNV
+1303 QNCEDGSQNSNV
-1315 QFFVLKKA
+1315 QFLVPKIKKA
-1323 YSVYDDVIFVEFDL
+1323 YSVYDDVICVEFDL
-1337 PLENSN
+1337 PLENSK

-1369 DCTKKLTAADGDVS
+1369 DCTKELTAADGDVS

-1397 TGTLPCSPALKSLVD
+1397 TGTLPCSPALKSMVD
-1412 STDRKGVHKNLTT
+1412 STDRKGVRKNLTT

-1435 SADGHTMCENYGAGN
+1435 SADGHTMCENYGFGN

-1484 ASAQKSYDS
+1484 VSAQKSYDS

-1520 DSNIRATKKIGKTT
+1520 DSNIRATEKIGKIT
-1534 GSGTQDEN
+1534 GIGTQDEN

-1572 LYRLFSTKAGEKD
+1572 LYRLFSTKAGEED

-1593 LSIAGWTNGTVS
+1593 LSIAGWTDGTVS

-1626 KAETPAGFVYSLEN
+1626 KAETPTGIVYSLEN

-1669 YSSDGEKDVSKT
+1669 YLSDGEKDVSKT

-1708 ALGEDADSYEILG
+1708 VSGEDADSYEILG

-1733 IELHFFDNDKTQAQ
+1733 IEMHFFDNDKTQAQ
-1747 KWNSW
+1747 KWTSW

-1810 TESETEEFSFET
+1810 TESETGEFSFEK

-1855 KTLALRTTFEVY
+1855 RTLALRTTFEVY

-1935 SEADLNEA
+1935 SEADLDEA
-1943 LSQIAESFILVEK
+1943 LSQIKDSFILVKK
-1956 GSSAGASS
+1956 GSSAGAS
-1964 AEENAITKAEY
+1964 AEENEITKAEY

-2005 VGYNSQKVEDGVG
+2005 VGYNSQEVEDGVG

-2113 ESNRR
+2113 ESKRR

-2160 PNTSVMSENFPES
+2160 PNSSVMSENFPES

-2191 GFKSGDEI
+2191 GFRSGDEI

-2260 KSIRQQRGGV
+2260 KSIKQQRGGV

-2284 AVLEVNVPEEGNLN
+2284 AVLEVNVPEDGNLN
-2298 VFVMTID
+2298 VFVMTVD

>member
-7 KKDFYLRFAD
+7 KKDFYLRFSD

-28 FLSVMVLLFAAT
+28 FLSVTALLFFAT
-40 FFCVATDYKWKDS
+40 FFCVATDYKWKGY
-53 SSGSWRDAG
+53 SSGSWGYAG
-62 NWNIID
+62 NWSIIA
-68 ENGKEIPASDW
+68 ENGTESPASDW
-79 PKAGDSANFDSEVTI
+79 PKAGDSAKFDSEVTI
-94 TDPVSA
+94 TDSVSA

-106 KGLVFDSDLS
+106 SGLVFNSDLT
-116 AAEIE
+116 ATEIE
-121 IKGGNLSVGGGF
+121 IKGGNLSVV
-133 SWSGNVSVSGDVYV
+133 GN
-147 SGSASANAADLTSG
+147 
-161 GNLSVG
+161 
-167 GDFSWSGKVS
+167 FSWSGKVS
-177 VSGDV
+177 VSGNV
-182 YVSGNGFANA
+182 EVSGSVSANA

-215 ECAGEFRISGN
+215 ECAGEFWISGN
-226 DIADGDDS
+226 GIADGDDS

-275 LVNSDITIKCSSVTF
+275 LVNSDITIECLSVTF

-296 HTKDSKKNVKI
+296 HTKDSKKDVSI

-316 VGSEVSDS
+316 VGSEVSDW
-324 NNEKIKKLSVTV
+324 NNEKIKNLSVSGSV
-336 TAYGDFFTSGT
+336 TAYGDFYTSGT
-347 LTFEKNVVLTADD
+347 LTFGKEVFLAADD
-360 IVFSSEKNVS
+360 IVFSSENNIS
-370 FKGDIKGNASGNGT
+370 FKGDIKGNASGKGT

-393 ACNIEIGGS
+393 ACAIEIGGS

-409 VFNGNA
+409 VFNGNV
-415 VLNSSSSVSAEKDIH
+415 VLNSSSNVSAKNDIVFNSDAVLNSSVSAEKDIH
-430 FNGGKD
+430 FNGGAD

-449 SGSIYFGSET
+449 SGSIYFGIKA

-489 YDGFGLFV
+489 YNGFGLSV
-497 SGNAEVYGDNVFS
+497 SGNAEIYGENVFS
-510 GDVNLENCSEL
+510 GEV
-521 IFKGSN
+521 K
-527 TFDNSV
+527 
-533 IAKNCGNLIFIEKNS
+533 
-548 FKNTVNLEN
+548 LEN
-557 CGIVEFYGNNFFS
+557 CGIVEFYGNNTFS
-570 QKFFVKAET
+570 QKFFVKAEN

-595 SMELQGSSATKT
+595 SMELQGSSSANT
-607 VTLSVLDSSIAE
+607 VTLSVLDSSSEE
-619 KWYAVFSG
+619 KWYAVFSE
-627 KPDSKNFKYSIIDK
+627 KPVSENFKYSIIDK
-641 SVSVVSVGSTDE
+641 SVSVVSVGSPKE

-661 DETINDSK
+661 DKTVKDSN
-669 PDSPTSETWFS
+669 PHSPTSETRFS

-687 KSDSNW
+687 ISDSNW
-693 TTLANWAYD
+693 ANPANWAYD
-702 EEGKYSAFVCPSPD
+702 EEGKYSAFVCPSSD

-727 NSNSPHILTLEN
+727 KLNSSSSHILTLKN
-739 NIKLKSLTVNNDAEM
+739 NINLKSLTVNKDAEM
-754 DLQNFNVTC
+754 DLQNFSVTC
-763 TENFTNNGTL
+763 AENFTNNGTL
-773 RLKGEGQTISAKM
+773 RLNGGEGQKISATM
-786 VNGSDSTVEY
+786 VNGPDSTVEY
-796 YGDFSDF
+796 YENFSDF
-803 VWNGSGTDYF
+803 VWDGSGTDYF

-819 ITGRGK
+819 ITGSGK
-825 TSQKIRVSKEVF
+825 ISQKIRVSKEVF
-837 VETGGDLTFEVE
+837 VET
-849 NVFSG
+849 S
-854 EVNVDKCGNLVFAK
+854 
-868 KNIFSGAVNIK
+868 
-879 NCGDLSFLGQNDFNG
+879 GDLSFLGQNDFNG

-925 AKCPV
+925 VKCPV
-930 KLNGNVTTTETK
+930 KLNGDVTTTETK

-952 YEKSVFVASDAV
+952 YEKSVFVASNAV

-979 QNKNL
+979 QNKKL
-984 TIDASA
+984 TIDANA
-990 FCESSIDGFFKL
+990 FCESAIDGFLKL
-1002 EITKTLEVAGNVG
+1002 EITKTLKVEGNVG
-1015 STTPLGT
+1015 STKPLGT

-1032 STEPVQKVISLGNQK
+1032 SAEPVQKVISLGNQK

-1055 TGLEIKAGADGANVS
+1055 TGLEIKAGADGTNVS
-1070 NVAFSGFDVAGS
+1070 GVEFSGFYVVGS

-1090 ELFCADYIS
+1090 KLFCADYIS
-1099 SDNQVFNCSGGV
+1099 SGNQVFNCSGGV

-1124 QSGNGKIEL
+1124 QSENGKIEL

-1173 GKTLKTGNFAAWGKN
+1173 GKNLKTGNFAAWGKK
-1188 YSKTDS
+1188 YSKNDS

-1214 ILKYKE
+1214 IFKYKE
-1220 SGSCAELSVNGAIFE
+1220 SGNGAELSVNGAIFE

-1263 FNSNSEV
+1263 FNPSSEV
-1270 TKDQWGI
+1270 TKNQWGI

-1315 QFFVLKKA
+1315 QFFVPKIKKA

-1343 GEIAKNIAGLKYS
+1343 GEISKNIAGLKYS
-1356 NGSENFEGVYSDS
+1356 NGSEDFEGVYSDS

-1397 TGTLPCSPALKSLVD
+1397 TGTLSCSPALKSLVD
-1412 STDRKGVHKNLTT
+1412 STDRKGVRKNLTT

-1572 LYRLFSTKAGEKD
+1572 LYRLFSTKAGEED

-1626 KAETPAGFVYSLEN
+1626 KAETPAGIVYSLEN

-1646 SGNIIDSNGT
+1646 SGNIIDSKGT
-1656 ETNHKLQVLTVNN
+1656 ETNHKLQVLTVNT

-1708 ALGEDADSYEILG
+1708 VLGEDDDSYEILG

-1733 IELHFFDNDKTQAQ
+1733 IEMHFFDNDKTQAQ

-1789 CSLKNANSNF
+1789 CSLKNANLNF
-1799 SYKIKKSDDSG
+1799 SYKIKKSDDSE
-1810 TESETEEFSFET
+1810 TESETGEFSFEK

-1921 QLAFGSENKFFKNL
+1921 QLAFGSENRFFKNL
-1935 SEADLNEA
+1935 SEADLKEA
-1943 LSQIAESFILVEK
+1943 LSQIAKSFILVKK
-1956 GSSAGASS
+1956 GSSAGAS

-2018 VTVADTKIRDFL
+2018 ITVADTKIRDFL

-2113 ESNRR
+2113 APDRR

-2132 MISDKINLLLGTDWR
+2132 MVSDKINLLLGTDWR

-2160 PNTSVMSENFPES
+2160 PNSSVMSENFPES

-2260 KSIRQQRGGV
+2260 KSIKQQRGGV

-2298 VFVMTID
+2298 VFVMTVD

>member
-40 FFCVATDYKWKDS
+40 FFCVATDYKWEGS
-53 SSGSWRDAG
+53 SSGIWGYAG
-62 NWNIID
+62 NWSIID
-68 ENGKEIPASDW
+68 ENGIENPASDW

-94 TDPVSA
+94 TDSVSA

-106 KGLVFDSDLS
+106 SGLVFNSDLS
-116 AAEIE
+116 TAEIE
-121 IKGGNLSVGGGF
+121 IK
-133 SWSGNVSVSGDVYV
+133 
-147 SGSASANAADLTSG
+147 G

-182 YVSGNGFANA
+182 EVSGKGSANA

-215 ECAGEFRISGN
+215 NCAGEFKISGN
-226 DIADGDDS
+226 GIADGDDS

-275 LVNSDITIKCSSVTF
+275 LVNSDITIECSSVSF

-296 HTKDSKKNVKI
+296 HTKDSKKDVTI

-316 VGSEVSDS
+316 VGSKVSAL
-324 NNEKIKKLSVTV
+324 NNEKIKNLSVSGTV
-336 TAYGDFFTSGT
+336 TAYGDFYTSGT
-347 LTFEKNVVLTADD
+347 LTFDKDVVLAADD
-360 IVFSSEKNVS
+360 IVFSSENNIS

-393 ACNIEIGGS
+393 ACDIEIGGS
-402 VTDVNNV
+402 VTDVNNL
-409 VFNGNA
+409 VFNGNVVLNSSVSAKNDIVFKSNA
-415 VLNSSSSVSAEKDIH
+415 VLNSSVSAKKDIH
-430 FNGGKD
+430 FNGGPD
-436 SVKIGWWTALSSE
+436 SVKIGWGTALSSE
-449 SGSIYFGSET
+449 SGSIYFGSEA
-459 SPVKVNLSNSSGTI
+459 SPVKVNLSNSSETI

-489 YDGFGLFV
+489 YDGFGLSV
-497 SGNAEVYGDNVFS
+497 SGNAEIYGDNVFS
-510 GDVNLENCSEL
+510 GVVNLENCR
-521 IFKGSN
+521 
-527 TFDNSV
+527 
-533 IAKNCGNLIFIEKNS
+533 
-548 FKNTVNLEN
+548 
-557 CGIVEFYGNNFFS
+557 IVEFYGNNTFS

-595 SMELQGSSATKT
+595 SMELQGFSSANT
-607 VTLSVLDSSIAE
+607 VTLSVSVLDSSIAE
-619 KWYAVFSG
+619 KWYAVFSEN
-627 KPDSKNFKYSIIDK
+627 PDSKNFSYSIIDK
-641 SVSVVSVGSTDE
+641 SVSVVSVNSTDE

-661 DETINDSK
+661 DKTVNDSK

-680 YKYFWLG
+680 HKYFWLG
-687 KSDSNW
+687 KSDSKWANHE
-693 TTLANWAYD
+693 NWAYD
-702 EEGKYSAFVCPSPD
+702 EEGKFPAFVCPSSD

-727 NSNSPHILTLEN
+727 NSSSPHILTLEN
-739 NIKLKSLTVNNDAEM
+739 NVKLKSLTVNKDATI
-754 DLQNFNVTC
+754 DLQNFSVTC
-763 TENFTNNGTL
+763 AENFTNNGTL

-786 VNGSDSTVEY
+786 VNGPDSTVEY
-796 YGDFSDF
+796 CGNFSDF
-803 VWNGSGTDYF
+803 VWDGSGTDYF

-819 ITGRGK
+819 ITGSGK
-825 TSQKIRVSKEVF
+825 TSQKIKVLKEVF
-837 VETGGDLTFEVE
+837 VETSGDLTFEAE

-854 EVNVDKCGNLVFAK
+854 EVNVDECGNLVFAK

-915 AGGAKCKTLN
+915 AGGAECKTLN

-930 KLNGNVTTTETK
+930 KLNGNVTTTESK

-964 LTDKKAVYVKGGLSS
+964 LTDKKAVYVKGDLSS

-984 TIDASA
+984 NLKIDANA

-1015 STTPLGT
+1015 NTKPLGT

-1032 STEPVQKVISLGNQK
+1032 SAETVQKVISDGNQK

-1070 NVAFSGFDVAGS
+1070 SVEFSGFDVAGL

-1099 SDNQVFNCSGGV
+1099 SGNQVFNCSGGV
-1111 KILSEKTGISGTW
+1111 KILSENTRIPGIW
-1124 QSGNGKIEL
+1124 QSENGKIEL

-1173 GKTLKTGNFAAWGKN
+1173 GKTLKTRNFAAWGKN
-1188 YSKTDS
+1188 YSKNDS

-1220 SGSCAELSVNGAIFE
+1220 SGNGAELSVNGAIFE

-1263 FNSNSEV
+1263 FNSSSEV
-1270 TKDQWGI
+1270 TKNQWGI

-1303 QNCEDGLQNSNV
+1303 QNCEDGSKNSNV
-1315 QFFVLKKA
+1315 QFLVPKIKKA

-1337 PLENSN
+1337 PLENSH

-1369 DCTKKLTAADGDVS
+1369 DCTKELTAADGDVS

-1412 STDRKGVHKNLTT
+1412 STDRKGVRKNLTT

-1506 IAFDDGTILQSEGG
+1506 IAFDDGTILQSKGG
-1520 DSNIRATKKIGKTT
+1520 DSNIRATEKIGKTT

-1572 LYRLFSTKAGEKD
+1572 LYRLFSTKAGEED

-1593 LSIAGWTNGTVS
+1593 LSIAGWTDGTVS

-1626 KAETPAGFVYSLEN
+1626 KAETPTGIVYSLEN

-1708 ALGEDADSYEILG
+1708 ALGEEADSYEILG

-1733 IELHFFDNDKTQAQ
+1733 IEMHFFDNDKTQAQ

-1759 NEDGKL
+1759 NEVGKL

-1810 TESETEEFSFET
+1810 TESETGEFSFEK

-1935 SEADLNEA
+1935 SEADLDEA
-1943 LSQIAESFILVEK
+1943 LSQIKDSFILVKK
-1956 GSSAGASS
+1956 GSSAGAS
-1964 AEENAITKAEY
+1964 AEENVITKAEY

-2005 VGYNSQKVEDGVG
+2005 VGYNSQEVEDGVG
-2018 VTVADTKIRDFL
+2018 ITVADTKIRDFL

-2072 QNTASVSSDY
+2072 QNSASVSSDY

-2113 ESNRR
+2113 ESDRR

-2160 PNTSVMSENFPES
+2160 PNSSVMSENFPES
-2173 ADGGNGILW
+2173 ADDGNGILW

-2199 QFLFKFTDADGND
+2199 QFLFKFTDEDGND

-2260 KSIRQQRGGV
+2260 KSIKQQRGGV

-2284 AVLEVNVPEEGNLN
+2284 AVLEVNVPEDGNLN
-2298 VFVMTID
+2298 VFVMTVD

>member
-7 KKDFYLRFAD
+7 KKDFYLRFSD

-28 FLSVMVLLFAAT
+28 FLSVTALLFFAT
-40 FFCVATDYKWKDS
+40 FFCVATDYKWKKDA
-53 SSGSWRDAG
+53 SSGRWGDAG
-62 NWNIID
+62 NWSIID
-68 ENGKEIPASDW
+68 ENGNENPASDW
-79 PKAGDSANFDSEVTI
+79 PETGDCAKFDSEVTI
-94 TDPVSA
+94 TDSVSA

-106 KGLVFDSDLS
+106 SGLVFKSDLS

-121 IKGGNLSVGGGF
+121 IKGGNLSVGGNF
-133 SWSGNVSVSGDVYV
+133 SWSGNVSVSGDVEV
-147 SGSASANAADLTSG
+147 SGSAS
-161 GNLSVG
+161 
-167 GDFSWSGKVS
+167 
-177 VSGDV
+177 
-182 YVSGNGFANA
+182 ANA

-215 ECAGEFRISGN
+215 ECAGEFKISGN
-226 DIADGDDS
+226 GIADGDDS

-275 LVNSDITIKCSSVTF
+275 LVNSDIKIECSSVTF

-296 HTKDSKKNVKI
+296 HTKDSKKDVTI

-316 VGSEVSDS
+316 VGSEVSAQ
-324 NNEKIKKLSVTV
+324 NNEKIKNLSVSGSV
-336 TAYGDFFTSGT
+336 TAYGDFYTSGT
-347 LTFEKNVVLTADD
+347 LTFGKEVFLAADD
-360 IVFSSEKNVS
+360 IVFSSENNIS
-370 FKGDIKGNASGNGT
+370 FKGDIKGNANASGNGT
-384 VYFGGRTVT
+384 VYLTTVT
-393 ACNIEIGGS
+393 PYDIEIGGS

-415 VLNSSSSVSAEKDIH
+415 VLNSSVSAEKDIH
-430 FNGGKD
+430 FNGGAD
-436 SVKIGWWTALSSE
+436 SVKIGGWTALSSE
-449 SGSIYFGSET
+449 SGSIYFGSKT

-489 YDGFGLFV
+489 YDGFGLSV
-497 SGNAEVYGDNVFS
+497 SGNAEIYGDNVFS
-510 GDVNLENCSEL
+510 GEVKLENCGEL

-527 TFDNSV
+527 TFVNFV
-533 IAKNCGNLIFIEKNS
+533 IAKNCGKLIFIEKNS
-548 FKNTVNLEN
+548 FKNTINLEN
-557 CGIVEFYGNNFFS
+557 CGIVEFYGNNIFS
-570 QKFFVKAET
+570 QKFFVKAEN

-595 SMELQGSSATKT
+595 SMELQGSSSANT
-607 VTLSVLDSSIAE
+607 VTLSILDSSIAE
-619 KWYAVFSG
+619 KWYAVFSE
-627 KPDSKNFKYSIIDK
+627 KPVSENFKYSIIDK
-641 SVSVVSVGSTDE
+641 SVSVVSVGSTEE

-661 DETINDSK
+661 DKTVNDSN
-669 PDSPTSETWFS
+669 PHSPTSETWFS

-687 KSDSNW
+687 KNNSNW
-693 TTLANWAYD
+693 ANPANWAYD
-702 EEGKYSAFVCPSPD
+702 EEGKYSAFVCPSSD

-727 NSNSPHILTLEN
+727 NSNSSSSHILTLKN
-739 NIKLKSLTVNNDAEM
+739 NVNLKSLTVNKDATI
-754 DLQNFNVTC
+754 DLQNFSVTC
-763 TENFTNNGTL
+763 AENFTNNGTL
-773 RLKGEGQTISAKM
+773 RLKGEGQTISATM
-786 VNGSDSTVEY
+786 VNGPDSTVEY

-803 VWNGSGTDYF
+803 VWDGSGAGYF

-819 ITGRGK
+819 ITGSGK
-825 TSQKIRVSKEVF
+825 TSQKIKVLKAVF
-837 VETGGDLTFEVE
+837 VETGGDLTFEAE

-854 EVNVDKCGNLVFAK
+854 AVNVENCGNLVFAK
-868 KNIFSGAVNIK
+868 KNIFSSAVNIK

-894 TVALLEAGNV
+894 TVALLEAGDV

-930 KLNGNVTTTETK
+930 KLNGDVTTTETK
-942 TFEGIDCGQF
+942 TFEGIYCGQF
-952 YEKSVFVASDAV
+952 YEKSVFVAYNAV
-964 LTDKKAVYVKGGLSS
+964 LTDKKAVYVKGDLRS
-979 QNKNL
+979 QNKTL
-984 TIDASA
+984 KIDANA
-990 FCESSIDGFFKL
+990 FCESAIDGFLKL
-1002 EITKTLEVAGNVG
+1002 EITKTLKVEGNVG
-1015 STTPLGT
+1015 GTTPLGT
-1022 ISVLEDAIFS
+1022 ISVLEDATFS
-1032 STEPVQKVISLGNQK
+1032 SAELVQVISLGNQK

-1055 TGLEIKAGADGANVS
+1055 TGLEIKAGADGTNVS
-1070 NVAFSGFDVAGS
+1070 SVEFSGFYVAGL

-1090 ELFCADYIS
+1090 KLFCADYIS
-1099 SDNQVFNCSGGV
+1099 SGNQVFNCSGGV

-1124 QSGNGKIEL
+1124 QSENGKIEL

-1173 GKTLKTGNFAAWGKN
+1173 GKNLKTGNFAAWGKK
-1188 YSKTDS
+1188 YSKNDS
-1194 RFSAEENS
+1194 RFSAEENL

-1220 SGSCAELSVNGAIFE
+1220 SGNGAELSVNGAIFE

-1240 YANGLDIEGLELKI
+1240 YANGLDIEGLGLKI

-1263 FNSNSEV
+1263 FNSSSEV
-1270 TKDQWGI
+1270 TKNQWGI

-1315 QFFVLKKA
+1315 QFFVPKIKKA

-1356 NGSENFEGVYSDS
+1356 NGSETFEGVYSDS
-1369 DCTKKLTAADGDVS
+1369 DCRKKLTAADGDVS

-1397 TGTLPCSPALKSLVD
+1397 TGTLSCSPALKSLVD
-1412 STDRKGVHKNLTT
+1412 STDRKGVRKNLTT

-1572 LYRLFSTKAGEKD
+1572 LYRLFSTKAGEED

-1593 LSIAGWTNGTVS
+1593 LSIAGWTDGTVS

-1626 KAETPAGFVYSLEN
+1626 KAETPAGIVYSLEN

-1646 SGNIIDSNGT
+1646 SGNIIDSKGT
-1656 ETNHKLQVLTVNN
+1656 KTNHKLQVLTVNN

-1708 ALGEDADSYEILG
+1708 ASEEDADDSYEISG

-1733 IELHFFDNDKTQAQ
+1733 IEMHFFDNDKTQAQ

-1799 SYKIKKSDDSG
+1799 SYKIKKSDDSE
-1810 TESETEEFSFET
+1810 TESETGEFSFEK

-1842 QADGLYIRLPLSD
+1842 LADGLYIRLPLSD

-1921 QLAFGSENKFFKNL
+1921 QLAFGSENRFFKNL

-1943 LSQIAESFILVEK
+1943 LSQIKESFILVKK
-1956 GSSAGASS
+1956 GSSAGAS

-1975 VSSSDEYTALLF
+1975 VASSDEYTALLF

-2018 VTVADTKIRDFL
+2018 ITVADTKIRDFL

-2113 ESNRR
+2113 ESDRR

-2132 MISDKINLLLGTDWR
+2132 MVSDKINLLLGTDWR

-2160 PNTSVMSENFPES
+2160 PNSSVMSENFPES

-2260 KSIRQQRGGV
+2260 KSIKQQRGGV

-2298 VFVMTID
+2298 VFVMTVD

>member
-1 MNSVFF
+1 MDSVFF

-28 FLSVMVLLFAAT
+28 FLSVMVLLFSAT
-40 FFCVATDYKWKDS
+40 FFCVATDYKWKGS
-53 SSGSWRDAG
+53 SSGKWGDAG
-62 NWNIID
+62 NWSVID
-68 ENGKEIPASDW
+68 ENGIENPASDW
-79 PKAGDSANFDSEVTI
+79 PKTGDSANFDLEVTI
-94 TDPVSA
+94 TDSVSA

-106 KGLVFDSDLS
+106 SGLVFNSDLR
-116 AAEIE
+116 AADIE
-121 IKGGNLSVGGGF
+121 IK
-133 SWSGNVSVSGDVYV
+133 
-147 SGSASANAADLTSG
+147 G

-167 GDFSWSGKVS
+167 GDFSWSGNVS
-177 VSGDV
+177 VSGNV
-182 YVSGNGFANA
+182 EVSGNGSANA

-200 IHFGKKYEGTNPSNI
+200 IHFEKKYEGTNPSNI
-215 ECAGEFRISGN
+215 NCAGEFKISRTG
-226 DIADGDDS
+226 IADGEDS

-255 FLGGCSSII
+255 FLSGCSSII

-275 LVNSDITIKCSSVTF
+275 LVNSDITIECSSVTF

-296 HTKDSKKNVKI
+296 HAKDSKKNVTI

-316 VGSEVSDS
+316 VGSEVSAS
-324 NNEKIKKLSVTV
+324 NNEKIKNLSVSGTV
-336 TAYGDFFTSGT
+336 TAYGDFYTSGT
-347 LTFEKNVVLTADD
+347 LTFDKDVVLAADD
-360 IVFSSEKNVS
+360 IVFSSEKNIS
-370 FKGDIKGNASGNGT
+370 FKDGIKGNASGNGT
-384 VYFGGRTVT
+384 VYFGGTTVT
-393 ACNIEIGGS
+393 ACDIEIGGS
-402 VTDVNNV
+402 VTDVNNLD
-409 VFNGNA
+409 FNGNV

-430 FNGGKD
+430 FNGGAD

-459 SPVKVNLSNSSGTI
+459 SPVKVNLSNASGTI

-481 KTFFYGGF
+481 KTFFFGGF
-489 YDGFGLFV
+489 YDGFGLSV
-497 SGNAEVYGDNVFS
+497 SGNAEIYGDNVFS
-510 GDVNLENCSEL
+510 GDVKLENCSEL

-527 TFDNSV
+527 
-533 IAKNCGNLIFIEKNS
+533 IFK
-548 FKNTVNLEN
+548 
-557 CGIVEFYGNNFFS
+557 

-595 SMELQGSSATKT
+595 SMELKGSSSANT
-607 VTLSVLDSSIAE
+607 VTLSVLDSSSEE

-627 KPDSKNFKYSIIDK
+627 NPVSENFSYSIIDK
-641 SVSVVSVGSTDE
+641 SVSVVSVNSTEE

-661 DETINDSK
+661 DETVNDSN
-669 PDSPTSETWFS
+669 PHSPTSETWFS

-693 TTLANWAYD
+693 TTSANWAYD
-702 EEGKYSAFVCPSPD
+702 EEGKFPAFVCPSSD
-716 GGKSEIVVAKG
+716 DERIEIVVAKG
-727 NSNSPHILTLEN
+727 NSSSPHILTLEKDV
-739 NIKLKSLTVNNDAEM
+739 KLKSLTVNKDAAM
-754 DLQNFNVTC
+754 NLQNFSVTC
-763 TENFTNNGTL
+763 AENFTNNGTL
-773 RLKGEGQTISAKM
+773 RLRGEGQTISAKM
-786 VNGSDSTVEY
+786 VNGPDSTVEY
-796 YGDFSDF
+796 NGDFSDF
-803 VWNGSGTDYF
+803 VWAVSGNDYF

-819 ITGRGK
+819 ITGSGK
-825 TSQKIRVSKEVF
+825 SSQKIKVLKEVF
-837 VETGGDLTFEVE
+837 VETSGDLTFEAE

-894 TVALLEAGNV
+894 TVALVEAGNV
-904 VIDGDSDGFVL
+904 VINGDSDGFVL
-915 AGGAKCKTLN
+915 AGGAECKTLN

-930 KLNGNVTTTETK
+930 SLNGDVTTTETK

-964 LTDKKAVYVKGGLSS
+964 LTDKKAVYVKDGLSS

-984 TIDASA
+984 KIDANA
-990 FCESSIDGFFKL
+990 FCESSIDGFLKL
-1002 EITKTLEVAGNVG
+1002 EITKTLEVAENVG
-1015 STTPLGT
+1015 NTTPLGT

-1032 STEPVQKVISLGNQK
+1032 SAEPVQKVISLGNQK

-1070 NVAFSGFDVAGS
+1070 SVAFCGFDVAGS
-1082 LSVTADSA
+1082 LFVTADSA

-1099 SDNQVFNCSGGV
+1099 SGDQVFNCSGGV
-1111 KILSEKTGISGTW
+1111 KILSEKTGISGIW
-1124 QSGNGKIEL
+1124 QSENGKIEL
-1133 NETALILDFSD
+1133 KETALILDFSD
-1144 GSLENSFELKSELEA
+1144 GPLENSFELKSELKA

-1173 GKTLKTGNFAAWGKN
+1173 GKTFKTGNFAAWGKN
-1188 YSKTDS
+1188 YSKNDS

-1220 SGSCAELSVNGAIFE
+1220 SGNGAELSVNGAIFE
-1235 VSKNF
+1235 VSENF

-1263 FNSNSEV
+1263 FNSSSEV
-1270 TKDQWGI
+1270 TKNQWGI

-1292 EGGWLAAGADS
+1292 KGGWLAAGADS

-1315 QFFVLKKA
+1315 QFLVPKIKKA

-1369 DCTKKLTAADGDVS
+1369 DCTEKLTAADGDVS
-1383 SFYLKGQNSWNTDA
+1383 SFYLKGKNSWNTDA

-1412 STDRKGVHKNLTT
+1412 STDRKGVRKNLTT

-1458 YTQTEDRASPVLI
+1458 YIQTEDRASPVLI

-1493 HNFIEFRYSEAVN
+1493 HNFIEFRYSEAVD

-1520 DSNIRATKKIGKTT
+1520 DSNIRATEKIGKTT

-1572 LYRLFSTKAGEKD
+1572 LYRLFSTNAGEED

-1593 LSIAGWTNGTVS
+1593 LSIAGWTDGTVS

-1626 KAETPAGFVYSLEN
+1626 KAETPTGIVYSLEN

-1646 SGNIIDSNGT
+1646 AGNIIDSNGT
-1656 ETNHKLQVLTVNN
+1656 ETNHKLQVLRVNN

-1708 ALGEDADSYEILG
+1708 TLGEDADSYEILG

-1733 IELHFFDNDKTQAQ
+1733 IEMHFFDNDKTQAQ
-1747 KWNSW
+1747 KWNNSW

-1810 TESETEEFSFET
+1810 TESETGEFSFEK

-1935 SEADLNEA
+1935 SKADLNEA
-1943 LSQIAESFILVEK
+1943 LSQIKESFILVKK
-1956 GSSAGASS
+1956 GSSAGAL

-2005 VGYNSQKVEDGVG
+2005 VGYNSKEVEDGVG

-2113 ESNRR
+2113 ESDRR

-2132 MISDKINLLLGTDWR
+2132 MVSDKINLLLGTDWR

-2160 PNTSVMSENFPES
+2160 PNSSVMSENFPES

-2199 QFLFKFTDADGND
+2199 QFLFKFTDEDGND

-2260 KSIRQQRGGV
+2260 KSIKQQRGGV

-2284 AVLEVNVPEEGNLN
+2284 AVLEVNVPEDGNLN
-2298 VFVMTID
+2298 VFVMTVD

>member
-17 GKICGFGGIKI
+17 GKICGFGGIKF

-40 FFCVATDYKWKDS
+40 FFCVATDYKWNGA
-53 SSGSWRDAG
+53 SSGSWGYAG
-62 NWNIID
+62 NWSIIG
-68 ENGKEIPASDW
+68 ENGNESPASDW
-79 PKAGDSANFDSEVTI
+79 PKTGDCANFDSEVTI
-94 TDPVSA
+94 TDSVSA

-106 KGLVFDSDLS
+106 NGLVFNSDLS

-121 IKGGNLSVGGGF
+121 IKGGNLSVGGNF

-161 GNLSVG
+161 GN
-167 GDFSWSGKVS
+167 
-177 VSGDV
+177 
-182 YVSGNGFANA
+182 
-192 ADLTSGGN
+192 

-215 ECAGEFRISGN
+215 NCAGEFKISGN
-226 DIADGDDS
+226 GIVDGEDS

-264 TTETQTYGGNV
+264 TTENQIYGGNV
-275 LVNSDITIKCSSVTF
+275 LVNSDIKIECSSVTF
-290 GGNLVS
+290 EKNLVS
-296 HTKDSKKNVKI
+296 HSKDSKKDVTI

-316 VGSEVSDS
+316 VGSEVSVS
-324 NNEKIKKLSVTV
+324 NNEKIKNLSVSGSV
-336 TAYGDFFTSGT
+336 TAYGDFYTSGT
-347 LTFEKNVVLTADD
+347 LTFGKD
-360 IVFSSEKNVS
+360 
-370 FKGDIKGNASGNGT
+370 
-384 VYFGGRTVT
+384 
-393 ACNIEIGGS
+393 
-402 VTDVNNV
+402 V
-409 VFNGNA
+409 VFNGNV
-415 VLNSSSSVSAEKDIH
+415 VLNSSVSAKNDIH
-430 FNGGKD
+430 FNGGTD

-449 SGSIYFGSET
+449 SGSIYFGSKT
-459 SPVKVNLSNSSGTI
+459 SPVKVNLSNTSGII

-489 YDGFGLFV
+489 YDGFGLSV
-497 SGNAEVYGDNVFS
+497 SGNAEIYGDNVFS
-510 GDVNLENCSEL
+510 GEVKLENCGEL

-548 FKNTVNLEN
+548 FKNTVKLEN
-557 CGIVEFYGNNFFS
+557 CGIVEFYGNNTFS

-595 SMELQGSSATKT
+595 SMELKGSSSANT

-619 KWYAVFSG
+619 KWYAVFS
-627 KPDSKNFKYSIIDK
+627 KNPVSENFSYSIIDK
-641 SVSVVSVGSTDE
+641 SVSVVSVGSTEE

-661 DETINDSK
+661 DKTIKDSK

-680 YKYFWLG
+680 HKYFWLG
-687 KSDSNW
+687 NSDSNW
-693 TTLANWAYD
+693 TTSANWAYD
-702 EEGKYSAFVCPSPD
+702 EEGNYPAFVCPSSD
-716 GGKSEIVVAKG
+716 DGKSEIVVVKG
-727 NSNSPHILTLEN
+727 NSNSSSPHILTPEKDVN
-739 NIKLKSLTVNNDAEM
+739 LKSLTVNKDAAI
-754 DLQNFNVTC
+754 DLQNFSVTC
-763 TENFTNNGTL
+763 AENFTNNGTL
-773 RLKGEGQTISAKM
+773 WLKGEGQTISATM
-786 VNGSDSTVEY
+786 VNGPDSTVEY
-796 YGDFSDF
+796 YGNFSDF
-803 VWNGSGTDYF
+803 VWKGNGTDYF

-819 ITGRGK
+819 ITGSGK
-825 TSQKIRVSKEVF
+825 NSQKIKVLKEVF
-837 VETGGDLTFEVE
+837 IETGGNLTFEEE
-849 NVFSG
+849 NVFSR

-894 TVALLEAGNV
+894 TVALVEAGNV

-915 AGGAKCKTLN
+915 SGDAKCKTLN

-930 KLNGNVTTTETK
+930 KLNGDVTTTETK

-979 QNKNL
+979 QKKNL
-984 TIDASA
+984 KIDANA

-1032 STEPVQKVISLGNQK
+1032 SEESVQKVILLGNQK

-1055 TGLEIKAGADGANVS
+1055 TGLEIKAGADGTNVS
-1070 NVAFSGFDVAGS
+1070 SVAFSGFDVAGS
-1082 LSVTADSA
+1082 LYVTADSA

-1099 SDNQVFNCSGGV
+1099 SGDQVFNCSGGV
-1111 KILSEKTGISGTW
+1111 KILSEKTGISGIW
-1124 QSGNGKIEL
+1124 QSENGKIEL
-1133 NETALILDFSD
+1133 KETALILDFSD
-1144 GSLENSFELKSELEA
+1144 GPLENSFELKSELEA

-1173 GKTLKTGNFAAWGKN
+1173 GKTLKTGNFAAWGKK
-1188 YSKTDS
+1188 YSKNDS

-1220 SGSCAELSVNGAIFE
+1220 SGNGAELSVNGAIFE
-1235 VSKNF
+1235 VSENF

-1263 FNSNSEV
+1263 FNSSSEV
-1270 TKDQWGI
+1270 TKNQWGI

-1303 QNCEDGLQNSNV
+1303 QNCEDGLQNSNI
-1315 QFFVLKKA
+1315 QFFVPKIKKA

-1343 GEIAKNIAGLKYS
+1343 GEIAKNIAWLKYS
-1356 NGSENFEGVYSDS
+1356 NGLENFEGVYSDS
-1369 DCTKKLTAADGDVS
+1369 DCTKELTAAAGDVS
-1383 SFYLKGQNSWNTDA
+1383 SFYLKGKNSWNTDA
-1397 TGTLPCSPALKSLVD
+1397 TGTLPCSPALKFLVD
-1412 STDRKGVHKNLTT
+1412 STDRKGIRKNLTT

-1520 DSNIRATKKIGKTT
+1520 DSNIRATKKFGKIT

-1552 SIENGKLLAFSK
+1552 SIKNGKLLAFSK

-1572 LYRLFSTKAGEKD
+1572 LYRLFSTKAGEED

-1626 KAETPAGFVYSLEN
+1626 KAETPTGIVYSLEN

-1656 ETNHKLQVLTVNN
+1656 KTNHKLQVLTVNN

-1708 ALGEDADSYEILG
+1708 TLGEEADSHEILG

-1733 IELHFFDNDKTQAQ
+1733 IEMHFFDNDKTQAQ

-1810 TESETEEFSFET
+1810 TESETGEFSFEK
-1822 ETDISPV
+1822 ESDISPV

-1935 SEADLNEA
+1935 SEADLKEA
-1943 LSQIAESFILVEK
+1943 LSQIAESFILVKK
-1956 GSSAGASS
+1956 GSSAGAS

-2005 VGYNSQKVEDGVG
+2005 VGYNSQEVEDGVG

-2113 ESNRR
+2113 EPDRR
-2118 FLLVPSKSSALSSE
+2118 FLLVPSKTSALSSE

-2160 PNTSVMSENFPES
+2160 PNSSVMSENFPES

-2199 QFLFKFTDADGND
+2199 QFLFKLTDAAGNE

-2260 KSIRQQRGGV
+2260 KTIKQQRGGV

-2284 AVLEVNVPEEGNLN
+2284 AVLEVNVPEDGNLN
-2298 VFVMTID
+2298 VFVMTVD

>member
-7 KKDFYLRFAD
+7 KKDFYLRFSD

-28 FLSVMVLLFAAT
+28 FLSVTALLFFAT
-40 FFCVATDYKWKDS
+40 FFCVATDYKWKGS
-53 SSGSWRDAG
+53 SSGIWGDAG

-68 ENGKEIPASDW
+68 ENGTENPASDW
-79 PKAGDSANFDSEVTI
+79 PETGDCAKFDSEVTI
-94 TDPVSA
+94 TDSVSA

-106 KGLVFDSDLS
+106 SGLVFKSDLS

-121 IKGGNLSVGGGF
+121 IKGGNLSVGG
-133 SWSGNVSVSGDVYV
+133 
-147 SGSASANAADLTSG
+147 
-161 GNLSVG
+161 
-167 GDFSWSGKVS
+167 
-177 VSGDV
+177 
-182 YVSGNGFANA
+182 
-192 ADLTSGGN
+192 
-200 IHFGKKYEGTNPSNI
+200 
-215 ECAGEFRISGN
+215 
-226 DIADGDDS
+226 
-234 FLLRGNLSAKSIVI
+234 
-248 EGNKKTS
+248 
-255 FLGGCSSII
+255 
-264 TTETQTYGGNV
+264 NV
-275 LVNSDITIKCSSVTF
+275 LVNSDITIECSSVTF

-296 HTKDSKKNVKI
+296 HTKDSKKDVTI

-316 VGSEVSDS
+316 VGSEVSAQ
-324 NNEKIKKLSVTV
+324 NNEKIKNLSVSGSV
-336 TAYGDFFTSGT
+336 TAYGDFYTSGT
-347 LTFEKNVVLTADD
+347 LTFGKEVFLAADD
-360 IVFSSEKNVS
+360 IVFSSENNIS
-370 FKGDIKGNASGNGT
+370 FKGDIKGNASGKGT

-393 ACNIEIGGS
+393 ACAIEIGGS

-409 VFNGNA
+409 VFNGNV
-415 VLNSSSSVSAEKDIH
+415 VLNSSSNVSAKNDIVFNSDAVLNSSVSAEKDIH
-430 FNGGKD
+430 FNGGAD

-449 SGSIYFGSET
+449 SGSVYFGSEA

-489 YDGFGLFV
+489 YDGFGLSV
-497 SGNAEVYGDNVFS
+497 SGNAEIYGDNVFS
-510 GDVNLENCSEL
+510 GEVKLENCGEL

-527 TFDNSV
+527 TFVNFV
-533 IAKNCGNLIFIEKNS
+533 IAKNCGKLIFIEKNS
-548 FKNTVNLEN
+548 FKNTINLEN
-557 CGIVEFYGNNFFS
+557 CGIVEFYGNNIFS

-579 LASTV
+579 LATTV

-595 SMELQGSSATKT
+595 SMELQGSIDTNTGATNT
-607 VTLSVLDSSIAE
+607 VTLSVLDSSSEE
-619 KWYAVFSG
+619 KWYAVFSE
-627 KPDSKNFKYSIIDK
+627 KPVSENFKYSIIDK
-641 SVSVVSVGSTDE
+641 SVSVVSVGSPKE

-661 DETINDSK
+661 DKTVKDSN
-669 PDSPTSETWFS
+669 PHSPTSETWFS

-687 KSDSNW
+687 ISDSNW
-693 TTLANWAYD
+693 ANPANWAYD
-702 EEGKYSAFVCPSPD
+702 EEGKYSAFVCPSSD
-716 GGKSEIVVAKG
+716 GGKSEVVIAKG
-727 NSNSPHILTLEN
+727 NSSLSSPYILTLEN
-739 NIKLKSLTVNNDAEM
+739 NVNLKSLTVNKDAEM
-754 DLQNFNVTC
+754 DLQNFSVTC
-763 TENFTNNGTL
+763 AENFTNNGTL
-773 RLKGEGQTISAKM
+773 RLNGGEGQKISATM
-786 VNGSDSTVEY
+786 VNGPDSTVEY
-796 YGDFSDF
+796 YENFSDF
-803 VWNGSGTDYF
+803 VWDGSGTDYF

-819 ITGRGK
+819 ITGSGK
-825 TSQKIRVSKEVF
+825 ISQKIRVSKEVF
-837 VETGGDLTFEVE
+837 VET
-849 NVFSG
+849 S
-854 EVNVDKCGNLVFAK
+854 
-868 KNIFSGAVNIK
+868 
-879 NCGDLSFLGQNDFNG
+879 GDLSFLGQNDFNG

-915 AGGAKCKTLN
+915 SDGAKCKTLN

-930 KLNGNVTTTETK
+930 KLNGDVTTTETK

-952 YEKSVFVASDAV
+952 YEKSVFVASNAV

-979 QNKNL
+979 QNKKL
-984 TIDASA
+984 TIDANA
-990 FCESSIDGFFKL
+990 FCESAIDGFLKL
-1002 EITKTLEVAGNVG
+1002 EITKTLKVEGNVG
-1015 STTPLGT
+1015 STKPLGT
-1022 ISVLEDAIFS
+1022 ISVLEDATFS
-1032 STEPVQKVISLGNQK
+1032 SAEPVQKVISLGNQK

-1055 TGLEIKAGADGANVS
+1055 TGLEIKAGADGTNVS
-1070 NVAFSGFDVAGS
+1070 SVEFSGFYVAGS

-1090 ELFCADYIS
+1090 KLFCADYIS
-1099 SDNQVFNCSGGV
+1099 SGNQVFNCSGGV

-1124 QSGNGKIEL
+1124 QSENGKIEL

-1173 GKTLKTGNFAAWGKN
+1173 GKNLKTGNFAAWGKK
-1188 YSKTDS
+1188 YSKNDS

-1214 ILKYKE
+1214 IFKYKE
-1220 SGSCAELSVNGAIFE
+1220 SGNGAELSVNGAIFE

-1263 FNSNSEV
+1263 FNSSSEV
-1270 TKDQWGI
+1270 TKNQWGI

-1315 QFFVLKKA
+1315 QFFVPKIKKA

-1343 GEIAKNIAGLKYS
+1343 GEISKNIAGLKYS
-1356 NGSENFEGVYSDS
+1356 NGSEDFEGVYSDS

-1397 TGTLPCSPALKSLVD
+1397 TGTLPCSLALKSLVD
-1412 STDRKGVHKNLTT
+1412 STDRKGVRKNLTT

-1506 IAFDDGTILQSEGG
+1506 IAFDDGTILQSGGG

-1572 LYRLFSTKAGEKD
+1572 LYRLFSTKAGEED

-1626 KAETPAGFVYSLEN
+1626 KAETPAGIVYSLEN

-1646 SGNIIDSNGT
+1646 SGNIIDSKGT
-1656 ETNHKLQVLTVNN
+1656 KTNHKLQVLTVNT

-1708 ALGEDADSYEILG
+1708 ALGEYAADSYEILG

-1733 IELHFFDNDKTQAQ
+1733 IEMHFFDNDKTQAQ

-1799 SYKIKKSDDSG
+1799 SYKIKKSDDSE
-1810 TESETEEFSFET
+1810 TESETGEFSFEK

-1921 QLAFGSENKFFKNL
+1921 QLAFGSENRFFKNL

-1943 LSQIAESFILVEK
+1943 LSQIKESFILVKK
-1956 GSSAGASS
+1956 GSSAGAS

-1975 VSSSDEYTALLF
+1975 VASSDEYTALLF

-2018 VTVADTKIRDFL
+2018 ITVADTKIRDFL

-2113 ESNRR
+2113 ESDRR

-2132 MISDKINLLLGTDWR
+2132 MVSDKINLLLGTDWR

-2160 PNTSVMSENFPES
+2160 PNSSVMSENFPES

-2260 KSIRQQRGGV
+2260 KSIKQQRGGV

-2298 VFVMTID
+2298 VFVMTVD

>member
-28 FLSVMVLLFAAT
+28 FLSVMVLLFSAT
-40 FFCVATDYKWKDS
+40 FFCVATDYKWKGS
-53 SSGSWRDAG
+53 SSGIWGYAG

-68 ENGKEIPASDW
+68 ENGESTASDW
-79 PKAGDSANFDSEVTI
+79 PKAGDSAKFDSEVTI
-94 TDPVSA
+94 TDSVSA

-121 IKGGNLSVGGGF
+121 IKGGNLSVGG
-133 SWSGNVSVSGDVYV
+133 
-147 SGSASANAADLTSG
+147 
-161 GNLSVG
+161 
-167 GDFSWSGKVS
+167 DFSWSGKVS

-182 YVSGNGFANA
+182 EVSGNGFANA

-215 ECAGEFRISGN
+215 NCAGEFKISGN

-264 TTETQTYGGNV
+264 TTENQIYGGNV
-275 LVNSDITIKCSSVTF
+275 LVNSDIKIECSSVTF
-290 GGNLVS
+290 EKNLVS
-296 HTKDSKKNVKI
+296 HSKDSKKDVTI
-307 TGDCVFKGT
+307 TGDCVFKGN
-316 VGSEVSDS
+316 VGSEVSDW
-324 NNEKIKKLSVTV
+324 NNEKIKNLSVSGSV
-336 TAYGDFFTSGT
+336 TAYGDFYTSGT
-347 LTFEKNVVLTADD
+347 LTFGKDVVLAADD
-360 IVFSSEKNVS
+360 IVFSSEKNIS
-370 FKGDIKGNASGNGT
+370 FVGGIKGNANASGNGT
-384 VYFGGRTVT
+384 VYLTTVT
-393 ACNIEIGGS
+393 PYDIEIGGS

-409 VFNGNA
+409 VFNGNV
-415 VLNSSSSVSAEKDIH
+415 VLNSSVSAKNDIH
-430 FNGGKD
+430 FNGGTD

-489 YDGFGLFV
+489 YDGFGLSV
-497 SGNAEVYGDNVFS
+497 NGNAEVYGDNVFS
-510 GDVNLENCSEL
+510 GNVNLENCGEL

-557 CGIVEFYGNNFFS
+557 CGIVEFYGNNTFS

-595 SMELQGSSATKT
+595 SMELKGSSSANT
-607 VTLSVLDSSIAE
+607 VTLSVLDSSSEE
-619 KWYAVFSG
+619 KWYAVFSEN
-627 KPDSKNFKYSIIDK
+627 PDSKNFSYSIIDK

-661 DETINDSK
+661 DETVNDSN
-669 PDSPTSETWFS
+669 PYTPTSETWFS
-680 YKYFWLG
+680 HKYFWLG
-687 KSDSNW
+687 NSDSNW
-693 TTLANWAYD
+693 TTPANWAYD
-702 EEGKYSAFVCPSPD
+702 EEGNYPVFICPSSD
-716 GGKSEIVVAKG
+716 DKKSEIVVAKG
-727 NSNSPHILTLEN
+727 NLNSSSPYILTFEKDV
-739 NIKLKSLTVNNDAEM
+739 KLKSLTVNKDAAI
-754 DLQNFNVTC
+754 DLQNCSVTC
-763 TENFTNNGTL
+763 AENFTNNGTL
-773 RLKGEGQTISAKM
+773 RFKGEGQTISATM

-796 YGDFSDF
+796 YGKFSDF
-803 VWNGSGTDYF
+803 VWDGSGTDYF

-819 ITGRGK
+819 ITGSGK
-825 TSQKIRVSKEVF
+825 TSQKIRVLKEVF
-837 VETGGDLTFEVE
+837 VETGGDLTFEEE

-854 EVNVDKCGNLVFAK
+854 EVNVDECGNLVFAK

-904 VIDGDSDGFVL
+904 VINGDSDGLSL

-930 KLNGNVTTTETK
+930 KLNGDVTTTETK

-952 YEKSVFVASDAV
+952 YEKSVFVAFDAV
-964 LTDKKAVYVKGGLSS
+964 LTDKTQSSSKKAVYVKGGLSS

-984 TIDASA
+984 NLKIDANA
-990 FCESSIDGFFKL
+990 FCESSIDGFLKL
-1002 EITKTLEVAGNVG
+1002 EITKMLEVAGNVG
-1015 STTPLGT
+1015 SITPLGT
-1022 ISVLEDAIFS
+1022 ISVFEDAIFS
-1032 STEPVQKVISLGNQK
+1032 SAESVQKVISDGNQK

-1070 NVAFSGFDVAGS
+1070 SVAFSGFEVAGS
-1082 LSVTADSA
+1082 LYVTADSA

-1099 SDNQVFNCSGGV
+1099 SGDQVFNCSGGV
-1111 KILSEKTGISGTW
+1111 KILSENTGISGTW
-1124 QSGNGKIEL
+1124 QSENGKIEL
-1133 NETALILDFSD
+1133 KETALILDFSD
-1144 GSLENSFELKSELEA
+1144 GPLENSFELKSELEA
-1159 KDVFFYSGKLSVAS
+1159 EDVFFYSGKLSVAS

-1220 SGSCAELSVNGAIFE
+1220 SGNGAELSVNGAIFE
-1235 VSKNF
+1235 VSENF

-1263 FNSNSEV
+1263 FNPSSEV

-1315 QFFVLKKA
+1315 QFFVPKIKKA

-1343 GEIAKNIAGLKYS
+1343 GEIAKNIAWLKYS

-1520 DSNIRATKKIGKTT
+1520 DSNIRATKKFGKTT

-1564 DDTDSPHA
+1564 DDTDSPHS
-1572 LYRLFSTKAGEKD
+1572 LYRLFSTKAGEED

-1593 LSIAGWTNGTVS
+1593 LSIAGWTDGTVS

-1626 KAETPAGFVYSLEN
+1626 KAETPTGIVYSLEN

-1646 SGNIIDSNGT
+1646 SGNIIDSKGT

-1708 ALGEDADSYEILG
+1708 ALGEYADSYEILG

-1733 IELHFFDNDKTQAQ
+1733 IEMHFFDNDKTQAQ

-1765 PENRGGARPDDS
+1765 PENRGGARPDDN

-1789 CSLKNANSNF
+1789 CSLKNSNSNF

-1810 TESETEEFSFET
+1810 TESEIGEFSFEGG
-1822 ETDISPV
+1822 TDISPV

-1935 SEADLNEA
+1935 SESDLNEA
-1943 LSQIAESFILVEK
+1943 LSQIKESFILVKK
-1956 GSSAGASS
+1956 GSSAGAS

-2072 QNTASVSSDY
+2072 QNSASVSSDY

-2113 ESNRR
+2113 KSDRR
-2118 FLLVPSKSSALSSE
+2118 FLLVPSKSSALSSD

-2160 PNTSVMSENFPES
+2160 PNSYVMSENFPES

-2226 ANPSHPVPLYA
+2226 ANPSQPVPLYA

-2260 KSIRQQRGGV
+2260 KSIKQQRGGV

-2298 VFVMTID
+2298 VFVMTVD

>member
-1 MNSVFF
+1 MDSVFF

-28 FLSVMVLLFAAT
+28 FLSVTALLFFAT
-40 FFCVATDYKWKDS
+40 FFCVATDYKWNSS
-53 SSGSWRDAG
+53 SSGIWGDAV
-62 NWNIID
+62 NWSIID
-68 ENGKEIPASDW
+68 ENGNESPASDW
-79 PKAGDSANFDSEVTI
+79 PEAGDCAKFDSEVTI

-106 KGLVFDSDLS
+106 SGLVFKSDLS

-121 IKGGNLSVGGGF
+121 IKGGNLSVGGNF
-133 SWSGNVSVSGDVYV
+133 SWSGNVNVSGDVE
-147 SGSASANAADLTSG
+147 
-161 GNLSVG
+161 
-167 GDFSWSGKVS
+167 
-177 VSGDV
+177 
-182 YVSGNGFANA
+182 VSGNGFANA

-215 ECAGEFRISGN
+215 NCAGEFKISGN
-226 DIADGDDS
+226 GIVDGEDS

-248 EGNKKTS
+248 EGDKKTS
-255 FLGGCSSII
+255 FLGGCSSIK

-296 HTKDSKKNVKI
+296 HTKDSKKDVTI
-307 TGDCVFKGT
+307 TGDCVFKGN
-316 VGSEVSDS
+316 VGSEVSAS
-324 NNEKIKKLSVTV
+324 NNEKIKNLSVSGSV
-336 TAYGDFFTSGT
+336 TAYGDFYTSGT
-347 LTFEKNVVLTADD
+347 LTFGKEVFLAADD
-360 IVFSSEKNVS
+360 IVFSSENNIS
-370 FKGDIKGNASGNGT
+370 FKGDIKGNANASGKGT

-409 VFNGNA
+409 VFNGNV
-415 VLNSSSSVSAEKDIH
+415 VLNSNISAAKDIH
-430 FNGGKD
+430 FNGGED

-489 YDGFGLFV
+489 YDGFGLSV
-497 SGNAEVYGDNVFS
+497 IGNAEIYGDNVFS
-510 GDVNLENCSEL
+510 GEV
-521 IFKGSN
+521 K
-527 TFDNSV
+527 
-533 IAKNCGNLIFIEKNS
+533 
-548 FKNTVNLEN
+548 LEN
-557 CGIVEFYGNNFFS
+557 CGIVEFYGNNTFS

-579 LASTV
+579 LATTV

-595 SMELQGSSATKT
+595 SMELQGSSATNT

-619 KWYAVFSG
+619 KWYAVFSEN
-627 KPDSKNFKYSIIDK
+627 PIPKNFKYSIIDK
-641 SVSVVSVGSTDE
+641 SFSVVSAGSTEE

-661 DETINDSK
+661 GETVNDSN
-669 PDSPTSETWFS
+669 PYSPTSETWFS

-687 KSDSNW
+687 KSDSKW
-693 TTLANWAYD
+693 STLANWAYD
-702 EEGKYSAFVCPSPD
+702 EEGKNSAFVSPTFD
-716 GGKSEIVVAKG
+716 DEKIEIVVAKG

-739 NIKLKSLTVNNDAEM
+739 NIKLKSLTVNKDATM
-754 DLQNFNVTC
+754 DLKNFSVTC
-763 TENFTNNGTL
+763 AENFTNNGTL
-773 RLKGEGQTISAKM
+773 RLKGEGQTISAKKM

-796 YGDFSDF
+796 YGNFSDF
-803 VWNGSGTDYF
+803 VWDGSGTDYF

-819 ITGRGK
+819 ITGSGK
-825 TSQKIRVSKEVF
+825 TSQKIKVFKEVF
-837 VETGGDLTFEVE
+837 VKT
-849 NVFSG
+849 S
-854 EVNVDKCGNLVFAK
+854 
-868 KNIFSGAVNIK
+868 
-879 NCGDLSFLGQNDFNG
+879 GDLSFLGQNDFNG
-894 TVALLEAGNV
+894 TVALLEAGDV
-904 VIDGDSDGFVL
+904 VIDGDSDGFSL
-915 AGGAKCKTLN
+915 AGDAKCKTLN

-930 KLNGNVTTTETK
+930 KLNGNVTTTKTK

-964 LTDKKAVYVKGGLSS
+964 LTDKKAVYVKDGLSS
-979 QNKNL
+979 QNKTL
-984 TIDASA
+984 KIDANA
-990 FCESSIDGFFKL
+990 FCKNAIDGFLKL
-1002 EITKTLEVAGNVG
+1002 EITKTLKVEGNVG

-1022 ISVLEDAIFS
+1022 ISVLEDATFS
-1032 STEPVQKVISLGNQK
+1032 SVESVQKIVSLGNQK

-1055 TGLEIKAGADGANVS
+1055 TGLEIKAGADGTNVS
-1070 NVAFSGFDVAGS
+1070 SVEFSGFYVAGL

-1099 SDNQVFNCSGGV
+1099 SGNQVFNCSGGV

-1124 QSGNGKIEL
+1124 QSENGKIEL

-1159 KDVFFYSGKLSVAS
+1159 KDVFFYSGKLSVAG

-1188 YSKTDS
+1188 YSKNDS

-1214 ILKYKE
+1214 IFKYKE
-1220 SGSCAELSVNGAIFE
+1220 SGSGAELSVNGAIFE

-1263 FNSNSEV
+1263 FNSSSEV
-1270 TKDQWGI
+1270 TKKQWGI

-1315 QFFVLKKA
+1315 QFFVPKIKKA

-1343 GEIAKNIAGLKYS
+1343 GEIAENIVGLKYS

-1369 DCTKKLTAADGDVS
+1369 DCTKKLTAADGDVI

-1412 STDRKGVHKNLTT
+1412 STDRKGVRKNLTT

-1484 ASAQKSYDS
+1484 TSAQKSYDS

-1506 IAFDDGTILQSEGG
+1506 IAFDDGTILQSGGG
-1520 DSNIRATKKIGKTT
+1520 DSNIRATKKFGKIT

-1572 LYRLFSTKAGEKD
+1572 LYRLFSTKAGEED

-1626 KAETPAGFVYSLEN
+1626 KAETPAGIVYSLEN

-1646 SGNIIDSNGT
+1646 SGNIIDSKGT

-1696 PVIKSETSWNSW
+1696 PVIKSETSWNNW
-1708 ALGEDADSYEILG
+1708 ALGEYADSYEILG

-1733 IELHFFDNDKTQAQ
+1733 IEMHFFDNDKTQAQ

-1765 PENRGGARPDDS
+1765 PDNRGGARPDDS

-1799 SYKIKKSDDSG
+1799 SYKIKKSDDSENG
-1810 TESETEEFSFET
+1810 LETGEFSFEK

-1921 QLAFGSENKFFKNL
+1921 QLAFGSENRFFKNL

-1943 LSQIAESFILVEK
+1943 LSQIAESFILVKK
-1956 GSSAGASS
+1956 GSSAGAS

-1994 LSDVENLWLRN
+1994 LSDVENFWLRN

-2018 VTVADTKIRDFL
+2018 ITVADTKIRDFL
-2030 GNYMTKNSGHALSDF
+2030 GNYMTQNSGHALSDF

-2059 KDDDDWNEKGIYG
+2059 KDDDGWNEKGIYG

-2113 ESNRR
+2113 DSDKR

-2160 PNTSVMSENFPES
+2160 PNSFVMSEIFPES

-2199 QFLFKFTDADGND
+2199 QFLFKFTDEDGND

-2260 KSIRQQRGGV
+2260 KSIKQQRGGV

>member
-7 KKDFYLRFAD
+7 KKDFYLRFSD

-28 FLSVMVLLFAAT
+28 FLSVTALLFFAT
-40 FFCVATDYKWKDS
+40 FFCVATDYKWNSS
-53 SSGSWRDAG
+53 SSGIWGDAG

-68 ENGKEIPASDW
+68 ENGTESPASDW
-79 PKAGDSANFDSEVTI
+79 PKTGDCAKFDSEVTI
-94 TDPVSA
+94 TDSVSA

-106 KGLVFDSDLS
+106 SGLVFKSDLS

-121 IKGGNLSVGGGF
+121 IKGGNLSVGGNF
-133 SWSGNVSVSGDVYV
+133 SWSGNVSVSGDVEV
-147 SGSASANAADLTSG
+147 SGSAS
-161 GNLSVG
+161 
-167 GDFSWSGKVS
+167 
-177 VSGDV
+177 
-182 YVSGNGFANA
+182 ANA

-215 ECAGEFRISGN
+215 ECAGEFKISGTG
-226 DIADGDDS
+226 IADGDDS

-275 LVNSDITIKCSSVTF
+275 LVNSDITIECSSVTF

-296 HTKDSKKNVKI
+296 HTKDSKKDVTI

-316 VGSEVSDS
+316 VGSEGSNW
-324 NNEKIKKLSVTV
+324 NNEKIKNLSVSGSV
-336 TAYGDFFTSGT
+336 TAYGDFYTSGT
-347 LTFEKNVVLTADD
+347 LTFGKEVFLAADD
-360 IVFSSEKNVS
+360 IVFSSENNIS
-370 FKGDIKGNASGNGT
+370 FKGGIKGNANASGNGT

-393 ACNIEIGGS
+393 ACAIEIGGS

-409 VFNGNA
+409 VFNGNV
-415 VLNSSSSVSAEKDIH
+415 VLNSSSNVSAKNDIH
-430 FNGGKD
+430 FNGGAD
-436 SVKIGWWTALSSE
+436 SVKIGCWTALSSE
-449 SGSIYFGSET
+449 SGSVYFGSEA

-489 YDGFGLFV
+489 YNGFGLSV
-497 SGNAEVYGDNVFS
+497 SGNAEIYGENVFS
-510 GDVNLENCSEL
+510 GEV
-521 IFKGSN
+521 K
-527 TFDNSV
+527 
-533 IAKNCGNLIFIEKNS
+533 
-548 FKNTVNLEN
+548 LEN
-557 CGIVEFYGNNFFS
+557 CGIVEFYGNNTFS

-579 LASTV
+579 LATTV

-595 SMELQGSSATKT
+595 SMELQGSIDTNTGATNT
-607 VTLSVLDSSIAE
+607 VTLSVLDSSSEE
-619 KWYAVFSG
+619 KWYAVFSE
-627 KPDSKNFKYSIIDK
+627 KPVSENFKYSIIDK
-641 SVSVVSVGSTDE
+641 SVSVVSVGSPKE

-661 DETINDSK
+661 DKTVKDSN
-669 PDSPTSETWFS
+669 PHSPTSETWFS

-687 KSDSNW
+687 ISDSNW
-693 TTLANWAYD
+693 ANPANWAYD
-702 EEGKYSAFVCPSPD
+702 EEGKYSAFVCPSSD
-716 GGKSEIVVAKG
+716 GGKSEVVIAKG
-727 NSNSPHILTLEN
+727 NSSLSSPYILTLEN
-739 NIKLKSLTVNNDAEM
+739 NVNLKSLTVNKDAEM
-754 DLQNFNVTC
+754 DLQNFSVTC
-763 TENFTNNGTL
+763 AENFTNNGTL
-773 RLKGEGQTISAKM
+773 RLNGGEGQKISATM
-786 VNGSDSTVEY
+786 VNGPDSTVEY
-796 YGDFSDF
+796 YENFSDF
-803 VWNGSGTDYF
+803 VWDGSGTDYF

-819 ITGRGK
+819 ITGSGK
-825 TSQKIRVSKEVF
+825 ISQKIRVSKEVF
-837 VETGGDLTFEVE
+837 VET
-849 NVFSG
+849 S
-854 EVNVDKCGNLVFAK
+854 
-868 KNIFSGAVNIK
+868 
-879 NCGDLSFLGQNDFNG
+879 GDLSFLGQNDFNG

-915 AGGAKCKTLN
+915 SDGAKCKTLN

-930 KLNGNVTTTETK
+930 KLNGDVTTTETK

-952 YEKSVFVASDAV
+952 YEKSVFVASNAV

-979 QNKNL
+979 QNKKL
-984 TIDASA
+984 TIDANA
-990 FCESSIDGFFKL
+990 FCESAIDGFLKL
-1002 EITKTLEVAGNVG
+1002 EITKTLKVEGNVG
-1015 STTPLGT
+1015 STKPLGT

-1032 STEPVQKVISLGNQK
+1032 SAEPVQKVISLGNQK

-1055 TGLEIKAGADGANVS
+1055 TGLEIKAGADGTNVS
-1070 NVAFSGFDVAGS
+1070 SVEFSGFYVAGS

-1090 ELFCADYIS
+1090 KLFCADYIS
-1099 SDNQVFNCSGGV
+1099 SGNQVFNCSGGV

-1124 QSGNGKIEL
+1124 QSENGKIEL

-1173 GKTLKTGNFAAWGKN
+1173 GKTLKTGNFAAWGKK
-1188 YSKTDS
+1188 YSKNDS

-1214 ILKYKE
+1214 IFKYKE
-1220 SGSCAELSVNGAIFE
+1220 SGNGAELSVNGAIFE

-1263 FNSNSEV
+1263 FNSSSEV
-1270 TKDQWGI
+1270 TKNQWGI

-1315 QFFVLKKA
+1315 QFFVPKIKNA

-1356 NGSENFEGVYSDS
+1356 NGSETFEGVYSDS
-1369 DCTKKLTAADGDVS
+1369 DCTKNLTAADGDVS
-1383 SFYLKGQNSWNTDA
+1383 RFYLKGQNSWNTDA
-1397 TGTLPCSPALKSLVD
+1397 TGTLTCSLALKSLID
-1412 STDRKGVHKNLTT
+1412 STDRKGVRKNLTT

-1572 LYRLFSTKAGEKD
+1572 LYRLFSTKAGEED

-1626 KAETPAGFVYSLEN
+1626 KAETPAGIVYSLEN

-1646 SGNIIDSNGT
+1646 SGNIIDSKGT

-1708 ALGEDADSYEILG
+1708 ALGEYAADSYEILG

-1733 IELHFFDNDKTQAQ
+1733 IEMHFFDNDKTQAQ

-1799 SYKIKKSDDSG
+1799 SYKIKKSDDSE
-1810 TESETEEFSFET
+1810 TESETGEFSFEK

-1921 QLAFGSENKFFKNL
+1921 QLAFGSENRFFKNL

-1943 LSQIAESFILVEK
+1943 LSQIKESFILVKK
-1956 GSSAGASS
+1956 GSSAGAS

-2018 VTVADTKIRDFL
+2018 ITVADTKIRDFL
-2030 GNYMTKNSGHALSDF
+2030 GNYMTQNSGHALSDF

-2113 ESNRR
+2113 ESERR

-2132 MISDKINLLLGTDWR
+2132 MVSDKINLLLGTDWR

-2160 PNTSVMSENFPES
+2160 PNSSVMSENFPES

-2260 KSIRQQRGGV
+2260 KSIKQQRGGV

-2298 VFVMTID
+2298 IFVMTID

>member
-28 FLSVMVLLFAAT
+28 FLSVTALLFFAT
-40 FFCVATDYKWKDS
+40 FFCVATDYKWNDF
-53 SSGSWRDAG
+53 SSGNWREAG
-62 NWNIID
+62 NWTIID
-68 ENGKEIPASDW
+68 ENGNENPASDW
-79 PKAGDSANFDSEVTI
+79 PEAGDCAKFYSEVTI

-106 KGLVFDSDLS
+106 KGLVFNSDLS

-121 IKGGNLSVGGGF
+121 IKGGNLSVGGDF
-133 SWSGNVSVSGDVYV
+133 SWSGNVSVSGDVKV

-161 GNLSVG
+161 G
-167 GDFSWSGKVS
+167 K
-177 VSGDV
+177 
-182 YVSGNGFANA
+182 
-192 ADLTSGGN
+192 

-215 ECAGEFRISGN
+215 DCAGEFKIFGN
-226 DIADGDDS
+226 GIADGEDS

-275 LVNSDITIKCSSVTF
+275 LVNSDIKIECSSVTF
-290 GGNLVS
+290 GGKLVS
-296 HTKDSKKNVKI
+296 HTKDSKKDVTI

-316 VGSEVSDS
+316 VGSEVSTQ
-324 NNEKIKKLSVTV
+324 NNEKIKNLSVSGSV
-336 TAYGDFFTSGT
+336 TAYGDFYTSGT
-347 LTFEKNVVLTADD
+347 LTFGKEVFLAADD
-360 IVFSSEKNVS
+360 IVFSSENNIS
-370 FKGDIKGNASGNGT
+370 FKGDIKGNANASGKGT

-409 VFNGNA
+409 VFNGNV
-415 VLNSSSSVSAEKDIH
+415 VLNSNISAAKDIH
-430 FNGGKD
+430 FNGGED

-489 YDGFGLFV
+489 YDGFGLSV
-497 SGNAEVYGDNVFS
+497 SGNAEIYGDNVFS
-510 GDVNLENCSEL
+510 GEV
-521 IFKGSN
+521 K
-527 TFDNSV
+527 
-533 IAKNCGNLIFIEKNS
+533 
-548 FKNTVNLEN
+548 LEN
-557 CGIVEFYGNNFFS
+557 CGIVEFYGNNTFS

-595 SMELQGSSATKT
+595 SMELQGSSSAKT

-619 KWYAVFSG
+619 KWYAVFSEN
-627 KPDSKNFKYSIIDK
+627 PDSKNFSYSIIDK
-641 SVSVVSVGSTDE
+641 SFSVVSAGSTEE

-661 DETINDSK
+661 GETVNDSN
-669 PDSPTSETWFS
+669 PYSPTSETWFS

-687 KSDSNW
+687 KSDSKW
-693 TTLANWAYD
+693 STLANWAYD
-702 EEGKYSAFVCPSPD
+702 EEGKNSAFVSPTFD
-716 GGKSEIVVAKG
+716 DEKIEIVVAKG

-739 NIKLKSLTVNNDAEM
+739 NIKLKSLTVNKDAAI
-754 DLQNFNVTC
+754 DLQNFSVTC
-763 TENFTNNGTL
+763 AENFTNNGTL
-773 RLKGEGQTISAKM
+773 RLKGDGQTILAKM
-786 VNGSDSTVEY
+786 LNGLDSTVEY
-796 YGDFSDF
+796 YGNFSDF
-803 VWNGSGTDYF
+803 VWDGSGTDYF

-819 ITGRGK
+819 ITGSGK
-825 TSQKIRVSKEVF
+825 TSQKIKVFKEVF
-837 VETGGDLTFEVE
+837 VKT
-849 NVFSG
+849 S
-854 EVNVDKCGNLVFAK
+854 
-868 KNIFSGAVNIK
+868 
-879 NCGDLSFLGQNDFNG
+879 GDLSFLGQNDFNG
-894 TVALLEAGNV
+894 TVALLEAGDV

-930 KLNGNVTTTETK
+930 KLNGDVTTTETK

-952 YEKSVFVASDAV
+952 YEESVFVASNAV
-964 LTDKKAVYVKGGLSS
+964 LTDKKAVYVKGDLSS

-984 TIDASA
+984 KMDANA
-990 FCESSIDGFFKL
+990 FCESAIDGFLKL
-1002 EITKTLEVAGNVG
+1002 EITKTLKVEGNVG

-1022 ISVLEDAIFS
+1022 ISVLEDATFS
-1032 STEPVQKVISLGNQK
+1032 SAESVQKIVSLGNQK
-1047 YSGKVTAR
+1047 YSGKVTAQ
-1055 TGLEIKAGADGANVS
+1055 TGLEIKAGADGTNVS
-1070 NVAFSGFDVAGS
+1070 SVEFSGFYVAGS

-1099 SDNQVFNCSGGV
+1099 SGNQVFNCSGGV

-1124 QSGNGKIEL
+1124 QSENGKIEL

-1173 GKTLKTGNFAAWGKN
+1173 GKTLKTGNFAAWGKK
-1188 YSKTDS
+1188 YSKNDS

-1214 ILKYKE
+1214 IFNYKE
-1220 SGSCAELSVNGAIFE
+1220 SGNGAELSVNGAIFE

-1240 YANGLDIEGLELKI
+1240 YVNGLDIEGLELKI
-1254 PDNSSSNPQ
+1254 PHNSSSNPQ
-1263 FNSNSEV
+1263 FNPSSEV
-1270 TKDQWGI
+1270 TKNQWGI

-1315 QFFVLKKA
+1315 QFFVPKIKKA

-1343 GEIAKNIAGLKYS
+1343 GEISKNIAGLKYS
-1356 NGSENFEGVYSDS
+1356 NGSEDFEGVYSDS

-1435 SADGHTMCENYGAGN
+1435 SADGHTMCENYGDGN

-1493 HNFIEFRYSEAVN
+1493 HNFIEFRYSEAVS
-1506 IAFDDGTILQSEGG
+1506 IAFDDGTILQSDGG
-1520 DSNIRATKKIGKTT
+1520 DSNIRATKKFGKIT

-1572 LYRLFSTKAGEKD
+1572 LYRLFSTKAGEED
-1585 SIQTHRVR
+1585 CIQTHRVR

-1620 WPGCIQ
+1620 WPGYIQ
-1626 KAETPAGFVYSLEN
+1626 KAETPAGIVYSLEN

-1646 SGNIIDSNGT
+1646 SGNIIDSKGT

-1708 ALGEDADSYEILG
+1708 ALGEYADSYEILG

-1733 IELHFFDNDKTQAQ
+1733 IEMHFFDNDKTQAQ

-1765 PENRGGARPDDS
+1765 PDNRGGARPDDS

-1799 SYKIKKSDDSG
+1799 SYKIKKSDDSENG
-1810 TESETEEFSFET
+1810 LETGEFSFEKG
-1822 ETDISPV
+1822 TDISPV

-1842 QADGLYIRLPLSD
+1842 QADGLYIRIPLSD

-1921 QLAFGSENKFFKNL
+1921 QLAFGSENRFFKNL

-1943 LSQIAESFILVEK
+1943 LSQIAESFILVKK
-1956 GSSAGASS
+1956 GSSAGAS

-1987 TLEKTIN
+1987 TLKKTIN
-1994 LSDVENLWLRN
+1994 LSDVEKFWLRN

-2018 VTVADTKIRDFL
+2018 ITVADTKIRDFL
-2030 GNYMTKNSGHALSDF
+2030 GNYMTQNSGHALSDF

-2082 AVHDFTAE
+2082 AVHDFSAE

-2103 ALQIKINGEM
+2103 TLQIKINGEM
-2113 ESNRR
+2113 KSDRK

-2160 PNTSVMSENFPES
+2160 PNSSVMSEIFPES

-2191 GFKSGDEI
+2191 GFKSGDEV
-2199 QFLFKFTDADGND
+2199 QFLFKITDADGND

-2260 KSIRQQRGGV
+2260 KSIKQQRGGV

>member
-1 MNSVFF
+1 MDSVFF

-28 FLSVMVLLFAAT
+28 FLSVMVLLFSAT
-40 FFCVATDYKWKDS
+40 FFCVATDYKWKGF
-53 SSGSWRDAG
+53 SSGIWGDAG

-68 ENGKEIPASDW
+68 ENGIESTASDW
-79 PKAGDSANFDSEVTI
+79 PKAGDSASFDSAVTI
-94 TDPVSA
+94 TDSVSA

-106 KGLVFDSDLS
+106 SGLVFNSDLS

-121 IKGGNLSVGGGF
+121 IKSGNLSVGGDF
-133 SWSGNVSVSGDVYV
+133 SWSGNVSVSGDVEV
-147 SGSASANAADLTSG
+147 SGKA
-161 GNLSVG
+161 
-167 GDFSWSGKVS
+167 
-177 VSGDV
+177 
-182 YVSGNGFANA
+182 FANKAA

-200 IHFGKKYEGTNPSNI
+200 IHFEKKYEGTNPSNI
-215 ECAGEFRISGN
+215 DCAGEFKISGN
-226 DIADGDDS
+226 GIADGDDS

-275 LVNSDITIKCSSVTF
+275 LVNSDITIECSSVTF

-296 HTKDSKKNVKI
+296 HAKDSKKNVTI

-316 VGSEVSDS
+316 VGSEVSAS
-324 NNEKIKKLSVTV
+324 NNEKIKNLSVSGTV
-336 TAYGDFFTSGT
+336 TANGDFYTSGT
-347 LTFEKNVVLTADD
+347 LTFGKDVVLVADD
-360 IVFSSEKNVS
+360 IVFSSENNIS
-370 FKGDIKGNASGNGT
+370 FKGGIKGNASGNGT

-402 VTDVNNV
+402 VTDVNNLV
-409 VFNGNA
+409 FNGNVVLNSSSSVSAAKDIVFNGNA

-430 FNGGKD
+430 FNGGAD
-436 SVKIGWWTALSSE
+436 SVKIGWRTALSSE

-489 YDGFGLFV
+489 YDGFGLSV
-497 SGNAEVYGDNVFS
+497 SGNAEVYGNNVFS
-510 GDVNLENCSEL
+510 GEV
-521 IFKGSN
+521 K
-527 TFDNSV
+527 
-533 IAKNCGNLIFIEKNS
+533 
-548 FKNTVNLEN
+548 LEN
-557 CGIVEFYGNNFFS
+557 CGIVEFYGNNTFN

-595 SMELQGSSATKT
+595 SMELKGSIDTNTGATNT

-627 KPDSKNFKYSIIDK
+627 NLDSKNFSYSIIDK
-641 SVSVVSVGSTDE
+641 SVSVVSVGSTE
-653 KLLGLIPS
+653 ENLLGLIPS
-661 DETINDSK
+661 DKTVNDSN
-669 PDSPTSETWFS
+669 PYTPTSETWFS
-680 YKYFWLG
+680 HKYFWLG
-687 KSDSNW
+687 KSDSKWANS
-693 TTLANWAYD
+693 ANWAYD
-702 EEGKYSAFVCPSPD
+702 EEGKFPAFVCPSLD
-716 GGKSEIVVAKG
+716 DGKSEIVVVKG
-727 NSNSPHILTLEN
+727 NSNSNESHILTLEN
-739 NIKLKSLTVNNDAEM
+739 NVKLKSLTVNKDAEM
-754 DLQNFNVTC
+754 DLQNFSVIC
-763 TENFTNNGTL
+763 AENFTNNGTL

-786 VNGSDSTVEY
+786 VNGPDSTVEY
-796 YGDFSDF
+796 NGDFSDF
-803 VWNGSGTDYF
+803 VWDGSDTDYF

-819 ITGRGK
+819 ITGSGK
-825 TSQKIRVSKEVF
+825 SSQKIKVLKEVF
-837 VETGGDLTFEVE
+837 VKTGGDLTFEEE

-854 EVNVDKCGNLVFAK
+854 EVNVENCGNLVFAK

-894 TVALLEAGNV
+894 TVALVEAGNV

-915 AGGAKCKTLN
+915 AGGAECKTLN

-930 KLNGNVTTTETK
+930 KLNGDVTTTETK

-964 LTDKKAVYVKGGLSS
+964 LTDKKAVYIKGDLSS

-984 TIDASA
+984 NLKIDANA
-990 FCESSIDGFFKL
+990 FCESSIDGFLKL
-1002 EITKTLEVAGNVG
+1002 EITKTLEVAENVG

-1032 STEPVQKVISLGNQK
+1032 SAEPVQKVISLGNQK

-1055 TGLEIKAGADGANVS
+1055 TGLEIKAGADGTNVS
-1070 NVAFSGFDVAGS
+1070 SVEFSGFDVAGS
-1082 LSVTADSA
+1082 LYVTADSA
-1090 ELFCADYIS
+1090 KLFCADYIS
-1099 SDNQVFNCSGGV
+1099 SGNQVFNCSGGV
-1111 KILSEKTGISGTW
+1111 KILSENTRIPGIW
-1124 QSGNGKIEL
+1124 QSENGKIEL

-1173 GKTLKTGNFAAWGKN
+1173 GKTLKTRNFAAWGKN
-1188 YSKTDS
+1188 YSKNDS

-1220 SGSCAELSVNGAIFE
+1220 SGNGAELSVNGAIFE

-1263 FNSNSEV
+1263 FNSSSEV
-1270 TKDQWGI
+1270 TKNQWGI

-1303 QNCEDGLQNSNV
+1303 QNCEDGSQNSNV
-1315 QFFVLKKA
+1315 QFLVPKIKKA

-1337 PLENSN
+1337 PLENSH

-1369 DCTKKLTAADGDVS
+1369 DCTKELTDADGDVS

-1397 TGTLPCSPALKSLVD
+1397 TGTLPCSPALKSMVD
-1412 STDRKGVHKNLTT
+1412 STDRKGVRKNLTT

-1520 DSNIRATKKIGKTT
+1520 DSNIRATEKIGKTT

-1552 SIENGKLLAFSK
+1552 SIEKGKLLAFSK

-1572 LYRLFSTKAGEKD
+1572 LYRLFSTKAGEED

-1593 LSIAGWTNGTVS
+1593 LSIAGWTDGTVS

-1626 KAETPAGFVYSLEN
+1626 KAETPTGIVYSLEN

-1708 ALGEDADSYEILG
+1708 VSGEDADSYEILG

-1733 IELHFFDNDKTQAQ
+1733 IEMHFFDNDKTQAQ

-1810 TESETEEFSFET
+1810 TESETGEFSFEK

-1943 LSQIAESFILVEK
+1943 LSQIEESFILVKK
-1956 GSSAGASS
+1956 GSSAGAF

-2005 VGYNSQKVEDGVG
+2005 VGYNSQEVEDGVG

-2059 KDDDDWNEKGIYG
+2059 KNDDDWNEKGIYG

-2103 ALQIKINGEM
+2103 ALQIKINGKM
-2113 ESNRR
+2113 EPDRI

-2160 PNTSVMSENFPES
+2160 PNSSVMSENFPES

-2199 QFLFKFTDADGND
+2199 QFLFKVTDADGND

-2260 KSIRQQRGGV
+2260 KSIKQQRGGV

-2298 VFVMTID
+2298 VFVMTVD

>member
-1 MNSVFF
+1 MDSVFF
-7 KKDFYLRFAD
+7 KKVFSLRFAD
-17 GKICGFGGIKI
+17 GKNCGFGGIKI

-40 FFCVATDYKWKDS
+40 FFCVAADYKWQGP
-53 SSGSWRDAG
+53 SSGNWCDAG

-68 ENGKEIPASDW
+68 ENGNEIAASDW
-79 PKAGDSANFDSEVTI
+79 PEAGDSANFDSEVTI
-94 TDPVSA
+94 TDSVSA

-106 KGLVFDSDLS
+106 SGLVFISDLS

-121 IKGGNLSVGGGF
+121 IKS
-133 SWSGNVSVSGDVYV
+133 
-147 SGSASANAADLTSG
+147 

-167 GDFSWSGKVS
+167 GDFSWGGNVS

-182 YVSGNGFANA
+182 EVSGNGFANA

-215 ECAGEFRISGN
+215 ECAGEFKIFGN
-226 DIADGDDS
+226 GIAEGDDS
-234 FLLRGNLSAKSIVI
+234 FLLRGKLSAKSIVI

-275 LVNSDITIKCSSVTF
+275 LVNSDITIECLSVTF

-296 HTKDSKKNVKI
+296 HTKDSKKNVTI

-316 VGSEVSDS
+316 VGSEVSAS
-324 NNEKIKKLSVTV
+324 NNEKIKNLSVSGFV
-336 TAYGDFFTSGT
+336 TAYGDFYTSGT
-347 LTFEKNVVLTADD
+347 LTFDKDVVLAADD
-360 IVFSSEKNVS
+360 IVFSSENNIS
-370 FKGDIKGNASGNGT
+370 FKGGIKGNSSGNGT
-384 VYFGGRTVT
+384 VYLTTVT
-393 ACNIEIGGS
+393 PYDIEIGGS
-402 VTDVNNV
+402 VTDVNNLD
-409 VFNGNA
+409 FNGNV
-415 VLNSSSSVSAEKDIH
+415 VLNSSSSVSAKNDIH
-430 FNGGKD
+430 FNGGTD

-449 SGSIYFGSET
+449 SGSIYFGSKT

-481 KTFFYGGF
+481 KTFFYGGLN
-489 YDGFGLFV
+489 GNFGLSV
-497 SGNAEVYGDNVFS
+497 IGNAEIYGDNVFS
-510 GDVNLENCSEL
+510 GEV
-521 IFKGSN
+521 K
-527 TFDNSV
+527 
-533 IAKNCGNLIFIEKNS
+533 
-548 FKNTVNLEN
+548 LEN
-557 CGIVEFYGNNFFS
+557 CGIVEFYGNNTFS

-595 SMELQGSSATKT
+595 SMELQGSSSANT

-619 KWYAVFSG
+619 KWYAVFSEN
-627 KPDSKNFKYSIIDK
+627 PVSENFKYSIIDK
-641 SVSVVSVGSTDE
+641 SVSVVSAGSPEE

-661 DETINDSK
+661 GETVNDSN
-669 PDSPTSETWFS
+669 PYSPTSENWFS

-687 KSDSNW
+687 NSDSKWANSV
-693 TTLANWAYD
+693 NWAYD
-702 EEGKYSAFVCPSPD
+702 EEGNSPAFVCPSPD
-716 GGKSEIVVAKG
+716 GGKSEIVVVKG
-727 NSNSPHILTLEN
+727 NSSLSSPHILTLEKDV
-739 NIKLKSLTVNNDAEM
+739 KLKSLTVKKGATI
-754 DLQNFNVTC
+754 DLQNFSVTC

-773 RLKGEGQTISAKM
+773 RLKGEGQTISATM

-796 YGDFSDF
+796 YGDFSAF
-803 VWNGSGTDYF
+803 VWDGSGTDYF

-819 ITGRGK
+819 ITGSGK
-825 TSQKIRVSKEVF
+825 NSQKIKVLKEVF
-837 VETGGDLTFEVE
+837 VETGGNLTFEAE

-854 EVNVDKCGNLVFAK
+854 EVNVDECGNLVFAK

-894 TVALLEAGNV
+894 TVALLKAGNV
-904 VIDGDSDGFVL
+904 VINGDSDGLSL
-915 AGGAKCKTLN
+915 AGGAECKTLN

-984 TIDASA
+984 NLKIDANA
-990 FCESSIDGFFKL
+990 FCESSIDGFLKL
-1002 EITKTLEVAGNVG
+1002 EITKMLEVAGNVG
-1015 STTPLGT
+1015 SITPLGT
-1022 ISVLEDAIFS
+1022 ISVFEDAIFS
-1032 STEPVQKVISLGNQK
+1032 SAEPVQKVISLGNQK

-1055 TGLEIKAGADGANVS
+1055 TGLEIKAGADGTNVS
-1070 NVAFSGFDVAGS
+1070 SVEFSGFDVAGS

-1099 SDNQVFNCSGGV
+1099 SGDQVFNCSGGV

-1124 QSGNGKIEL
+1124 QSKNGKIEL

-1188 YSKTDS
+1188 YSKSDS

-1220 SGSCAELSVNGAIFE
+1220 SGNGAELSVNGAIFE
-1235 VSKNF
+1235 VSENF

-1254 PDNSSSNPQ
+1254 PGNSSSNPQ
-1263 FNSNSEV
+1263 FNSSSEV
-1270 TKDQWGI
+1270 TKNQWGI

-1292 EGGWLAAGADS
+1292 KGGWLAAGADS
-1303 QNCEDGLQNSNV
+1303 QNCEDGLQNSNI
-1315 QFFVLKKA
+1315 QFFVPKIKKA

-1343 GEIAKNIAGLKYS
+1343 GEIAKNIAWLKYS

-1383 SFYLKGQNSWNTDA
+1383 SFYLKGKNSWNTDA

-1412 STDRKGVHKNLTT
+1412 STDRKGIRKNLTT

-1506 IAFDDGTILQSEGG
+1506 IAFDDGTILQSDGG
-1520 DSNIRATKKIGKTT
+1520 DSNIRATKKFGKIT

-1552 SIENGKLLAFSK
+1552 SIKNGKLLAFSK

-1572 LYRLFSTKAGEKD
+1572 LYRLFSTKAGEED

-1593 LSIAGWTNGTVS
+1593 LSIAGWTDGTVS

-1626 KAETPAGFVYSLEN
+1626 KAETPAGIVYSLEN

-1708 ALGEDADSYEILG
+1708 TLGEEADSYEILG

-1733 IELHFFDNDKTQAQ
+1733 IEMHFFDNDKTQAQ

-1810 TESETEEFSFET
+1810 TESETGEFSFEK

-1855 KTLALRTTFEVY
+1855 KTLSLRTTFEVY

-1935 SEADLNEA
+1935 SEADLKEA
-1943 LSQIAESFILVEK
+1943 LSQIAESFILVKK
-1956 GSSAGASS
+1956 GSSAGAS

-2005 VGYNSQKVEDGVG
+2005 VGYNSQEVEDGVG

-2090 QGNYGALVEQRDI
+2090 QGNYGALVEERDI

-2113 ESNRR
+2113 ESDRR
-2118 FLLVPSKSSALSSE
+2118 FLLVPSKSSALSSD

-2160 PNTSVMSENFPES
+2160 PNSSVMSENFPES

-2199 QFLFKFTDADGND
+2199 QFLFKLTDADGND
-2212 ILLDNDADDFTGGS
+2212 ILLDNDADDFTDGS
-2226 ANPSHPVPLYA
+2226 ANPSQPVPLYA

-2260 KSIRQQRGGV
+2260 KSIKQQRGGV

-2298 VFVMTID
+2298 VFVMTVD

>member
-1 MNSVFF
+1 MDSVFF

-28 FLSVMVLLFAAT
+28 FLSVTVLLFFAT
-40 FFCVATDYKWKDS
+40 FFCVATDYKWNGS
-53 SSGSWRDAG
+53 SSGNWGDAG
-62 NWNIID
+62 NWSIID
-68 ENGKEIPASDW
+68 ENGIEIPASDW
-79 PKAGDSANFDSEVTI
+79 PETGDSANFDSEVTI
-94 TDPVSA
+94 TDSVSA

-106 KGLVFDSDLS
+106 SGLVFNSDLS
-116 AAEIE
+116 ATEIE
-121 IKGGNLSVGGGF
+121 IK
-133 SWSGNVSVSGDVYV
+133 
-147 SGSASANAADLTSG
+147 G

-167 GDFSWSGKVS
+167 GDFSWSGNVS

-182 YVSGNGFANA
+182 EVSGNGFANA

-215 ECAGEFRISGN
+215 ECAGEFKIFGN
-226 DIADGDDS
+226 GIADGEDS
-234 FLLRGNLSAKSIVI
+234 FLLRGKLSAKSIVI

-275 LVNSDITIKCSSVTF
+275 LVNSDIMIECSSVTF

-296 HTKDSKKNVKI
+296 HTKDSKKDVTI

-316 VGSEVSDS
+316 VGSEVSAS
-324 NNEKIKKLSVTV
+324 NNEKIKNLSVSGFV

-347 LTFEKNVVLTADD
+347 LTFEKDVVLAADD
-360 IVFSSEKNVS
+360 IVFSSEKNIS

-393 ACNIEIGGS
+393 ACDIEIGGS

-415 VLNSSSSVSAEKDIH
+415 VLNSNSSVSAKNDIH
-430 FNGGKD
+430 FNGGTD

-459 SPVKVNLSNSSGTI
+459 SPVKVKLSNASGTI

-489 YDGFGLFV
+489 NDGFGLSV

-510 GDVNLENCSEL
+510 GDVNLENC
-521 IFKGSN
+521 
-527 TFDNSV
+527 
-533 IAKNCGNLIFIEKNS
+533 
-548 FKNTVNLEN
+548 
-557 CGIVEFYGNNFFS
+557 GIVEFYGNNTFS
-570 QKFFVKAET
+570 QKFFVKAEN
-579 LASTV
+579 LASTI

-595 SMELQGSSATKT
+595 SMELKGSSSANT
-607 VTLSVLDSSIAE
+607 VTLSVLDSSSAE
-619 KWYAVFSG
+619 KWYAVFSEN
-627 KPDSKNFKYSIIDK
+627 PDSKNFSYSIIDK

-661 DETINDSK
+661 DKTINDSN
-669 PDSPTSETWFS
+669 PYSPTSETWFS
-680 YKYFWLG
+680 HKYFWLG
-687 KSDSNW
+687 NSDSNW
-693 TTLANWAYD
+693 ANSANWAYD
-702 EEGKYSAFVCPSPD
+702 EEGKYSAFVCPSSD
-716 GGKSEIVVAKG
+716 DGKSEIVVVKG
-727 NSNSPHILTLEN
+727 NSSLSSPHILTLEKDV
-739 NIKLKSLTVNNDAEM
+739 KLKSLTVNNDASM
-754 DLQNFNVTC
+754 DLQNCSVTC
-763 TENFTNNGTL
+763 AENFTNNGTL

-819 ITGRGK
+819 ITGSGK
-825 TSQKIRVSKEVF
+825 TSQKIKVLKEVF
-837 VETGGDLTFEVE
+837 IETGGDLIFEVE

-894 TVALLEAGNV
+894 TVALVEAGNV
-904 VIDGDSDGFVL
+904 VINGDSDGFVL

-930 KLNGNVTTTETK
+930 KLNGDVTTTETK
-942 TFEGIDCGQF
+942 TFEGIVCGQF
-952 YEKSVFVASDAV
+952 YEKSVFVAFDAV
-964 LTDKKAVYVKGGLSS
+964 LTDKTQSSSKKAVYVKGGLSS

-984 TIDASA
+984 KIDANA
-990 FCESSIDGFFKL
+990 FCESSIDGFLEL

-1032 STEPVQKVISLGNQK
+1032 SAEPVQKVISLGNQK

-1055 TGLEIKAGADGANVS
+1055 TGLEIKAGADGTNVS
-1070 NVAFSGFDVAGS
+1070 SVEFSGFDVAGS

-1099 SDNQVFNCSGGV
+1099 SGDQVFNCSGGV

-1124 QSGNGKIEL
+1124 QSKNGKIEL

-1173 GKTLKTGNFAAWGKN
+1173 GKTLKTGNFAAWGKK
-1188 YSKTDS
+1188 YSKDDS
-1194 RFSAEENS
+1194 RFSVEENS

-1220 SGSCAELSVNGAIFE
+1220 SGNGAELSVNGAIFE

-1263 FNSNSEV
+1263 FNSSSEV
-1270 TKDQWGI
+1270 TKNQWGI

-1315 QFFVLKKA
+1315 QFFVPKIKKA
-1323 YSVYDDVIFVEFDL
+1323 YSVYDDVIFVEFDM
-1337 PLENSN
+1337 PLENSK

-1412 STDRKGVHKNLTT
+1412 STDRKGVRKNFTT

-1520 DSNIRATKKIGKTT
+1520 DSNIRATKKFGKTT

-1572 LYRLFSTKAGEKD
+1572 LYRLFSTKAGEED

-1620 WPGCIQ
+1620 WPGYIQ
-1626 KAETPAGFVYSLEN
+1626 KAETPTGIVYSLEN

-1656 ETNHKLQVLTVNN
+1656 ETNHKLQVLKVNN

-1733 IELHFFDNDKTQAQ
+1733 IEMHFFDNDKTQAQ

-1810 TESETEEFSFET
+1810 TESETGEFSFEK
-1822 ETDISPV
+1822 ENDISPV

-1921 QLAFGSENKFFKNL
+1921 QLAFGSENRFFKNL

-1943 LSQIAESFILVEK
+1943 LSQIAESFILVKK

-1987 TLEKTIN
+1987 ILEKTIN
-1994 LSDVENLWLRN
+1994 LSDVENFWLRN

-2018 VTVADTKIRDFL
+2018 ITVADTKIRDFL
-2030 GNYMTKNSGHALSDF
+2030 GNYMTQNSGHALSDF

-2072 QNTASVSSDY
+2072 QNSASVSSGY

-2103 ALQIKINGEM
+2103 ALQVKINGEM
-2113 ESNRR
+2113 ESDRS

-2160 PNTSVMSENFPES
+2160 PNSSVMSENFPES

-2199 QFLFKFTDADGND
+2199 QFLFKFTDEDGND

-2260 KSIRQQRGGV
+2260 KSIKQQRGGV

-2284 AVLEVNVPEEGNLN
+2284 AVLEVNVPEDGNLN
-2298 VFVMTID
+2298 VFVMTVD

>member
-1 MNSVFF
+1 MDSVFF

-28 FLSVMVLLFAAT
+28 FLIVTALLFFAA
-40 FFCVATDYKWKDS
+40 FFCVATDYKWKGS
-53 SSGSWRDAG
+53 SSGSWGYAG
-62 NWNIID
+62 NWSIIGESGT
-68 ENGKEIPASDW
+68 ENPASDW
-79 PKAGDSANFDSEVTI
+79 PKAGDCAKFDSEVTI

-106 KGLVFDSDLS
+106 KGLVFNSDLS

-121 IKGGNLSVGGGF
+121 IKGGNLSVGGNVEIFGNGF
-133 SWSGNVSVSGDVYV
+133 
-147 SGSASANAADLTSG
+147 ANAVALTSG

-167 GDFSWSGKVS
+167 GDFSWSGNVS

-182 YVSGNGFANA
+182 KVSGSASANA

-215 ECAGEFRISGN
+215 NCAGEFKISGTG
-226 DIADGDDS
+226 ITDGDDS

-275 LVNSDITIKCSSVTF
+275 LVNSDIKIECSSVIF

-296 HTKDSKKNVKI
+296 HTKDSKKDVSI

-316 VGSEVSDS
+316 VGSEVSAS
-324 NNEKIKKLSVTV
+324 NNEKIKNLSVSGSV
-336 TAYGDFFTSGT
+336 TAYGDFYTSGT
-347 LTFEKNVVLTADD
+347 LTFGKEVFFYGNV
-360 IVFSSEKNVS
+360 
-370 FKGDIKGNASGNGT
+370 
-384 VYFGGRTVT
+384 
-393 ACNIEIGGS
+393 
-402 VTDVNNV
+402 
-409 VFNGNA
+409 
-415 VLNSSSSVSAEKDIH
+415 VLNSSVSAKNDIH
-430 FNGGKD
+430 FNGGAD
-436 SVKIGWWTALSSE
+436 SVKIGWRTALSSE
-449 SGSIYFGSET
+449 SGSIYFGSKT
-459 SPVKVNLSNSSGTI
+459 SPVKVNLSNSSGII

-489 YDGFGLFV
+489 YNGFGLSV
-497 SGNAEVYGDNVFS
+497 SGNAEIYGDNVFS
-510 GDVNLENCSEL
+510 GEV
-521 IFKGSN
+521 K
-527 TFDNSV
+527 
-533 IAKNCGNLIFIEKNS
+533 
-548 FKNTVNLEN
+548 LEN
-557 CGIVEFYGNNFFS
+557 CGIVEFYGNNTFS

-579 LASTV
+579 LATTV

-619 KWYAVFSG
+619 KWYAVFS
-627 KPDSKNFKYSIIDK
+627 KNPVSENFKYSIIDK
-641 SVSVVSVGSTDE
+641 SVSVVSVGSPEE
-653 KLLGLIPS
+653 KLLGLTPS
-661 DETINDSK
+661 DKTVNDSN
-669 PDSPTSETWFS
+669 PHSPTSETWFS

-687 KSDSNW
+687 KNNSNW
-693 TTLANWAYD
+693 ANPANWAYD
-702 EEGKYSAFVCPSPD
+702 EEGKYSAFVCPSSD

-727 NSNSPHILTLEN
+727 NLNSSSSHILTLEN
-739 NIKLKSLTVNNDAEM
+739 NVNLKSLTVNKDATI

-763 TENFTNNGTL
+763 AENFTNNGTL
-773 RLKGEGQTISAKM
+773 RLKGEGQTISATM
-786 VNGSDSTVEY
+786 VNGPDSTVEY
-796 YGDFSDF
+796 YGNFSDF
-803 VWNGSGTDYF
+803 VWKGNGTDYF

-819 ITGRGK
+819 ITGSGK
-825 TSQKIRVSKEVF
+825 TSQKIKVLKEVF
-837 VETGGDLTFEVE
+837 VETG
-849 NVFSG
+849 
-854 EVNVDKCGNLVFAK
+854 
-868 KNIFSGAVNIK
+868 
-879 NCGDLSFLGQNDFNG
+879 GDLSFLGQNDFNG

-964 LTDKKAVYVKGGLSS
+964 LTDKKAVYVKVGLSS
-979 QNKNL
+979 QNKKL
-984 TIDASA
+984 TIDANA
-990 FCESSIDGFFKL
+990 FCESAIDGFLKL
-1002 EITKTLEVAGNVG
+1002 EITKTLKVEGNVG

-1022 ISVLEDAIFS
+1022 ISVLEDATFS
-1032 STEPVQKVISLGNQK
+1032 SAEPVQKVISLGNQK
-1047 YSGKVTAR
+1047 YSGKVTAQ
-1055 TGLEIKAGADGANVS
+1055 TGLEIKAGADGTNVS
-1070 NVAFSGFDVAGS
+1070 SVEFSGFYVAGL

-1099 SDNQVFNCSGGV
+1099 SGNQVFNCSGGV
-1111 KILSEKTGISGTW
+1111 KILSEKTGISGIW
-1124 QSGNGKIEL
+1124 QSENGKIEL

-1173 GKTLKTGNFAAWGKN
+1173 GKTLKTGNFAAWGKK
-1188 YSKTDS
+1188 YSKNDS

-1202 RFAYFWDDTDSS
+1202 RFAYFWDDTYSS
-1214 ILKYKE
+1214 IFNYKE
-1220 SGSCAELSVNGAIFE
+1220 SGNGAELFVNGAIFE
-1235 VSKNF
+1235 VSENF

-1254 PDNSSSNPQ
+1254 PDNFSSNPQ
-1263 FNSNSEV
+1263 FNSSSEV
-1270 TKDQWGI
+1270 TKNQWGI
-1277 PYAVAFNSKITKTTV
+1277 PYAVAFNSKITKTKV

-1315 QFFVLKKA
+1315 NVQFFVPKIKKA

-1343 GEIAKNIAGLKYS
+1343 GEISKNISGLKYS

-1397 TGTLPCSPALKSLVD
+1397 TGTLPYNSALKSLVD

-1506 IAFDDGTILQSEGG
+1506 IAFDDGTILQSGGG

-1552 SIENGKLLAFSK
+1552 SIEKGKLLAFSK

-1572 LYRLFSTKAGEKD
+1572 LYRLFSTKAGEED

-1626 KAETPAGFVYSLEN
+1626 KAETPTGIVYSLEN

-1646 SGNIIDSNGT
+1646 SGNIIDSKGT
-1656 ETNHKLQVLTVNN
+1656 ETNHKLQVLKVNN

-1708 ALGEDADSYEILG
+1708 TSGEDADSYEILG

-1747 KWNSW
+1747 KWTSW

-1799 SYKIKKSDDSG
+1799 SYKIKKSDDSE
-1810 TESETEEFSFET
+1810 TESETGEFSFEK

-1921 QLAFGSENKFFKNL
+1921 QLAFGSENRFFKNL
-1935 SEADLNEA
+1935 SEADLKEA
-1943 LSQIAESFILVEK
+1943 LSQIAKSFILVKK
-1956 GSSAGASS
+1956 GSSAGAS

-2018 VTVADTKIRDFL
+2018 ITVADTKIRDFL
-2030 GNYMTKNSGHALSDF
+2030 GNYMTENSGHALSDF

-2059 KDDDDWNEKGIYG
+2059 KGDDDWNEKGIYG

-2103 ALQIKINGEM
+2103 VLQIKINGEM

-2118 FLLVPSKSSALSSE
+2118 FLLVPSKSSPLSSE

-2160 PNTSVMSENFPES
+2160 PNSSVMSENFPES

-2199 QFLFKFTDADGND
+2199 QFLFKFTDAAGND

-2260 KSIRQQRGGV
+2260 KSIKQQRGGV

-2305 GNIVKRLNHGRVNSG
+2305 GNIVKRLNHGRVSSG

>member
-28 FLSVMVLLFAAT
+28 FLSVTALLFFAT
-40 FFCVATDYKWKDS
+40 FFCVATDYKWKGS
-53 SSGSWRDAG
+53 SSGIWGDAV
-62 NWNIID
+62 NWSIID
-68 ENGKEIPASDW
+68 ENGNENPASDW
-79 PKAGDSANFDSEVTI
+79 PETGDCAKFDSEVTI
-94 TDPVSA
+94 TDSVSA

-106 KGLVFDSDLS
+106 SGLVFKSDLS

-121 IKGGNLSVGGGF
+121 IKGGNLSVGGNF
-133 SWSGNVSVSGDVYV
+133 SWSGNVSVSGNVEV
-147 SGSASANAADLTSG
+147 SGSAS
-161 GNLSVG
+161 
-167 GDFSWSGKVS
+167 
-177 VSGDV
+177 
-182 YVSGNGFANA
+182 ANA

-215 ECAGEFRISGN
+215 ECAGEFKISGN
-226 DIADGDDS
+226 GIADGDDS

-275 LVNSDITIKCSSVTF
+275 LVNSDITIECSSVTF

-296 HTKDSKKNVKI
+296 HTKDSKKDVTI

-316 VGSEVSDS
+316 VGSEVSAQ
-324 NNEKIKKLSVTV
+324 NNEKIKNLSVSGSV
-336 TAYGDFFTSGT
+336 TAYGDFYTSGT
-347 LTFEKNVVLTADD
+347 LTFGKDVVLAADD
-360 IVFSSEKNVS
+360 IVFSLENNISSEKTIS
-370 FKGDIKGNASGNGT
+370 FVGGIKGNASGNGT

-409 VFNGNA
+409 VFNGNV
-415 VLNSSSSVSAEKDIH
+415 VLNSSVSAAKDIH
-430 FNGGKD
+430 FNGGAD

-481 KTFFYGGF
+481 KTFFYGGLN
-489 YDGFGLFV
+489 GNFGLSV
-497 SGNAEVYGDNVFS
+497 IGNVEIYGDNVFS
-510 GDVNLENCSEL
+510 EDVN
-521 IFKGSN
+521 I
-527 TFDNSV
+527 
-533 IAKNCGNLIFIEKNS
+533 
-548 FKNTVNLEN
+548 EN
-557 CGIVEFYGNNFFS
+557 CGIVEFYGNNTFS
-570 QKFFVKAET
+570 KNFFVKAEN

-595 SMELQGSSATKT
+595 SMELKGLSTVNT
-607 VTLSVLDSSIAE
+607 VTLSVLDSSIKE
-619 KWYAVFSG
+619 KWYAVFSEN
-627 KPDSKNFKYSIIDK
+627 PDSKNFSYSIIDK
-641 SVSVVSVGSTDE
+641 SFSVVSVGSTEE

-661 DETINDSK
+661 DETVNDSN
-669 PDSPTSETWFS
+669 PHSPTSETWFS

-687 KSDSNW
+687 EYDSKW
-693 TTLANWAYD
+693 STSANWAYD
-702 EEGKYSAFVCPSPD
+702 EEGKNTAFVSPSFD
-716 GGKSEIVVAKG
+716 DGKSEIVVAKG
-727 NSNSPHILTLEN
+727 ISNSSSPYILTLEN
-739 NIKLKSLTVNNDAEM
+739 NINLKNLNVNKDAAI
-754 DLQNFNVTC
+754 DLQNFNVNC
-763 TENFTNNGTL
+763 AENFTNNGTL
-773 RLKGEGQTISAKM
+773 QLMGEGQTISATM

-796 YGDFSDF
+796 YGNFSDF
-803 VWNGSGTDYF
+803 VWKGNGTDYF
-813 EYENLK
+813 EYEYLK
-819 ITGRGK
+819 ITGSGK

-837 VETGGDLTFEVE
+837 VETNGDLSFEAE

-854 EVNVDKCGNLVFAK
+854 AVNVDNCGNLFFAK
-868 KNIFSGAVNIK
+868 KNIFSSAVNIK

-894 TVALLEAGNV
+894 TVALLEAGDV
-904 VIDGDSDGFVL
+904 VIDGDSDGFSL
-915 AGGAKCKTLN
+915 AGGAECKTLK

-930 KLNGNVTTTETK
+930 ELNGDVTTTETK

-952 YEKSVFVASDAV
+952 YEKSVFAASDAV

-984 TIDASA
+984 KIDANA
-990 FCESSIDGFFKL
+990 FCESSIDGFLKL
-1002 EITKTLEVAGNVG
+1002 EITKTLEAKKNVG

-1022 ISVLEDAIFS
+1022 IGVLEEAIFS
-1032 STEPVQKVISLGNQK
+1032 STEPVQKVISAGEQK
-1047 YSGKVTAR
+1047 YSGKITTR
-1055 TGLEIKAGADGANVS
+1055 TGLEINAGADGTNVS
-1070 NVAFSGFDVAGS
+1070 RVSFSGFDIAGP
-1082 LSVTADSA
+1082 LSVVADSA

-1099 SDNQVFNCSGGV
+1099 SGKQVFNCSGGV
-1111 KILSEKTGISGTW
+1111 KILSENTGISGIW
-1124 QSGNGKIEL
+1124 QSENGGIEL

-1188 YSKTDS
+1188 YSKNDS
-1194 RFSAEENS
+1194 RFSTEENS

-1214 ILKYKE
+1214 IFKYKE
-1220 SGSCAELSVNGAIFE
+1220 SGNGAELFVNGAIFE

-1263 FNSNSEV
+1263 FNPSSEV
-1270 TKDQWGI
+1270 TKNQWGI

-1315 QFFVLKKA
+1315 QFFVPKIKKA

-1343 GEIAKNIAGLKYS
+1343 GEIAKNITGLKYS
-1356 NGSENFEGVYSDS
+1356 NGSETFEGVYSDS

-1412 STDRKGVHKNLTT
+1412 STDRKGVRKNLTT

-1471 AVYTGQELHTNAK
+1471 AVYTGQELHTNAN

-1564 DDTDSPHA
+1564 DDTNSPHA
-1572 LYRLFSTKAGEKD
+1572 LYRRFSTKAGEKD

-1620 WPGCIQ
+1620 WPGYIQ
-1626 KAETPAGFVYSLEN
+1626 KAETPAGIVYSLEN

-1646 SGNIIDSNGT
+1646 SGNIIDSKGT
-1656 ETNHKLQVLTVNN
+1656 KTNHKLQVLTVNN

-1733 IELHFFDNDKTQAQ
+1733 IEMHFFDNDKTQAQ

-1799 SYKIKKSDDSG
+1799 SYKIKKSDDSE
-1810 TESETEEFSFET
+1810 TESETGEFSFEK

-1906 LAPIGENKIYAIFSK
+1906 LAPIGENKIYVIFSK
-1921 QLAFGSENKFFKNL
+1921 QLAFGSENRFFKNL

-1943 LSQIAESFILVEK
+1943 LSQIAESFILVKK
-1956 GSSAGASS
+1956 GSSAGAS
-1964 AEENAITKAEY
+1964 AKENAITKAEY

-2018 VTVADTKIRDFL
+2018 ITVADTKIRDFL
-2030 GNYMTKNSGHALSDF
+2030 GNYMTENSGHALSDF

-2072 QNTASVSSDY
+2072 QNSASVSGDY

-2113 ESNRR
+2113 DPDRK

-2160 PNTSVMSENFPES
+2160 PNSSVMSENFPES

-2199 QFLFKFTDADGND
+2199 QFLFKFTDAAGND

-2260 KSIRQQRGGV
+2260 KSIKQQRGGV

>member
-1 MNSVFF
+1 MDSVFF
-7 KKDFYLRFAD
+7 KKDFYLRFSD
-17 GKICGFGGIKI
+17 GKICGFDGIKI
-28 FLSVMVLLFAAT
+28 FLSVTALLFFAT
-40 FFCVATDYKWKDS
+40 FFCVATDYKWNGA
-53 SSGSWRDAG
+53 SSGRWGDAG

-68 ENGKEIPASDW
+68 ESGTENPASDW
-79 PKAGDSANFDSEVTI
+79 PEAGDCAKFDSEVTI
-94 TDPVSA
+94 TDSVSA

-106 KGLVFDSDLS
+106 KGLVFNSDLS

-121 IKGGNLSVGGGF
+121 IKGGNLSVGGDF
-133 SWSGNVSVSGDVYV
+133 SWSGNVSVSGDVKV
-147 SGSASANAADLTSG
+147 SGSSSANAA
-161 GNLSVG
+161 
-167 GDFSWSGKVS
+167 
-177 VSGDV
+177 
-182 YVSGNGFANA
+182 A
-192 ADLTSGGN
+192 LTSGGN

-215 ECAGEFRISGN
+215 DCAGEFKISGTG
-226 DIADGDDS
+226 IADGDDS

-248 EGNKKTS
+248 EGDKKTS

-275 LVNSDITIKCSSVTF
+275 LVNSDITIECSSVTF
-290 GGNLVS
+290 EKNLVS
-296 HTKDSKKNVKI
+296 HTKDSKKDVSI

-316 VGSEVSDS
+316 VGSEVSES
-324 NNEKIKKLSVTV
+324 NNEKIKNLSVSGSV
-336 TAYGDFFTSGT
+336 TAYGNFYTSGT
-347 LTFEKNVVLTADD
+347 LTFGKEVVFYGNVVL
-360 IVFSSEKNVS
+360 N
-370 FKGDIKGNASGNGT
+370 
-384 VYFGGRTVT
+384 
-393 ACNIEIGGS
+393 
-402 VTDVNNV
+402 
-409 VFNGNA
+409 
-415 VLNSSSSVSAEKDIH
+415 SSVSAENDIH
-430 FNGGKD
+430 FNGGAD

-449 SGSIYFGSET
+449 SGSIYFGSKT

-489 YDGFGLFV
+489 YDGFGLSV
-497 SGNAEVYGDNVFS
+497 SGNAEIYGDNVFS
-510 GDVNLENCSEL
+510 GEV
-521 IFKGSN
+521 K
-527 TFDNSV
+527 
-533 IAKNCGNLIFIEKNS
+533 
-548 FKNTVNLEN
+548 LEN
-557 CGIVEFYGNNFFS
+557 CGIVEFYGNNTFS

-579 LASTV
+579 LATTV
-584 KFKNGSYQSFS
+584 KFKNASYQSFS

-607 VTLSVLDSSIAE
+607 VTLSVLDSSSEE
-619 KWYAVFSG
+619 KWYAFFSEN
-627 KPDSKNFKYSIIDK
+627 PDSKNFSYSIIDK
-641 SVSVVSVGSTDE
+641 SFSVVSAGSTEE

-661 DETINDSK
+661 GETVNDSN
-669 PDSPTSETWFS
+669 PHSPTSETWFS

-693 TTLANWAYD
+693 ANPANWAYD
-702 EEGKYSAFVCPSPD
+702 EEGKYSAFVCPSSD
-716 GGKSEIVVAKG
+716 GGKSEIVVEKG
-727 NSNSPHILTLEN
+727 NSSLSSPYILKLEN
-739 NIKLKSLTVNNDAEM
+739 NVNLKSLTVNKDTTI
-754 DLQNFNVTC
+754 DLKNFNVTC
-763 TENFTNNGTL
+763 AENFTNNGTL
-773 RLKGEGQTISAKM
+773 RLKGEGQTISATI
-786 VNGSDSTVEY
+786 VNGPDSTVEY

-803 VWNGSGTDYF
+803 VWKGNGTDYF

-819 ITGRGK
+819 ITGSGK

-837 VETGGDLTFEVE
+837 VKT
-849 NVFSG
+849 S
-854 EVNVDKCGNLVFAK
+854 
-868 KNIFSGAVNIK
+868 
-879 NCGDLSFLGQNDFNG
+879 GDLSFLGQNDFNG

-925 AKCPV
+925 AKCSV

-964 LTDKKAVYVKGGLSS
+964 LTDKKAVYVKGDLSS
-979 QNKNL
+979 QNKTL
-984 TIDASA
+984 KIDANA
-990 FCESSIDGFFKL
+990 FCESSIDGFLKL

-1015 STTPLGT
+1015 STTSLGT
-1022 ISVLEDAIFS
+1022 ISVLEDATFS
-1032 STEPVQKVISLGNQK
+1032 SAEPVQKVISLENQK

-1055 TGLEIKAGADGANVS
+1055 TGLEINAGADGTNVS
-1070 NVAFSGFDVAGS
+1070 SVEFSGFYVAGL

-1090 ELFCADYIS
+1090 KLFCADYIS
-1099 SDNQVFNCSGGV
+1099 SGNQVFNCSGGV

-1124 QSGNGKIEL
+1124 QSENGKIEL

-1173 GKTLKTGNFAAWGKN
+1173 GKTLKTGNFATWGKK
-1188 YSKTDS
+1188 YSKNDS

-1214 ILKYKE
+1214 IFKYKE
-1220 SGSCAELSVNGAIFE
+1220 SGNGAELSVNGAIFE
-1235 VSKNF
+1235 VSENF

-1263 FNSNSEV
+1263 FNPSSEV
-1270 TKDQWGI
+1270 TKNQWGI
-1277 PYAVAFNSKITKTTV
+1277 PCAVAFNSKITKTTV

-1315 QFFVLKKA
+1315 QFFVPKIKKA

-1343 GEIAKNIAGLKYS
+1343 GEIAENIAGLKYS

-1412 STDRKGVHKNLTT
+1412 STDRKGVRKNLTT

-1484 ASAQKSYDS
+1484 TSEQKSYDS

-1506 IAFDDGTILQSEGG
+1506 IAFDDGTILQSDGG
-1520 DSNIRATKKIGKTT
+1520 DSNIRATKKIGKIT

-1572 LYRLFSTKAGEKD
+1572 LYRLFSTKAGEED

-1626 KAETPAGFVYSLEN
+1626 KAETPTGIVYSLEN
-1640 SAISDL
+1640 SAIRDL
-1646 SGNIIDSNGT
+1646 SGNIIDSKGT
-1656 ETNHKLQVLTVNN
+1656 KTNHKLQVLSVNN
-1669 YSSDGEKDVSKT
+1669 YSSDGEKDVFKT

-1708 ALGEDADSYEILG
+1708 ALGEYADSYEILG

-1733 IELHFFDNDKTQAQ
+1733 IEMHFFDNDKTQAQ

-1777 YSNSKTLGGIRL
+1777 YSNSKTFGGIRL

-1799 SYKIKKSDDSG
+1799 SYKIKKSDDS
-1810 TESETEEFSFET
+1810 EIELETGEFSFEKG
-1822 ETDISPV
+1822 TDISPV

-1921 QLAFGSENKFFKNL
+1921 QLAFGSENRFFKNL
-1935 SEADLNEA
+1935 SEADLKEA

-1956 GSSAGASS
+1956 GSSAGAS

-2018 VTVADTKIRDFL
+2018 ITVADTKIRDFL
-2030 GNYMTKNSGHALSDF
+2030 GNYMTQNSGHALSDF

-2072 QNTASVSSDY
+2072 QNTASISSDY

-2113 ESNRR
+2113 DPDRR
-2118 FLLVPSKSSALSSE
+2118 FLLVPSKSSALYSE

-2160 PNTSVMSENFPES
+2160 PNSSVMSENFPES
-2173 ADGGNGILW
+2173 ADGGNRILW

-2191 GFKSGDEI
+2191 GFKSGDEV

-2260 KSIRQQRGGV
+2260 KSIKQQRGGV

-2354 KVLCVKE
+2354 KVLCIKE

>member
-7 KKDFYLRFAD
+7 KKDFYLRFTD
-17 GKICGFGGIKI
+17 GKICGFGGIKF
-28 FLSVMVLLFAAT
+28 FLSVTALLFFAT
-40 FFCVATDYKWKDS
+40 FFCVATDYKWNSS
-53 SSGSWRDAG
+53 SSGIWGDSG

-68 ENGKEIPASDW
+68 ENGTENPASDW
-79 PKAGDSANFDSEVTI
+79 PKARDCAKFDSEVTI
-94 TDPVSA
+94 TDSVSA

-106 KGLVFDSDLS
+106 SGLVFKSDLS

-121 IKGGNLSVGGGF
+121 IKGGNLSVGGNF
-133 SWSGNVSVSGDVYV
+133 SWSGNVSVSGDVE
-147 SGSASANAADLTSG
+147 
-161 GNLSVG
+161 
-167 GDFSWSGKVS
+167 
-177 VSGDV
+177 
-182 YVSGNGFANA
+182 VSGNGFANA

-215 ECAGEFRISGN
+215 KCAGEFRISGN
-226 DIADGDDS
+226 GIVDGDDS

-255 FLGGCSSII
+255 FLSGCSSII

-275 LVNSDITIKCSSVTF
+275 LVNSDITIKCSSVSF

-296 HTKDSKKNVKI
+296 HAKDSKKDVTI

-316 VGSEVSDS
+316 VGFEASAQ
-324 NNEKIKKLSVTV
+324 NNEKIKNLSVSGSV
-336 TAYGDFFTSGT
+336 TAYGDFYTSGT
-347 LTFEKNVVLTADD
+347 LTFDKDVFLAADD
-360 IVFSSEKNVS
+360 IVFSSENNIS
-370 FKGDIKGNASGNGT
+370 FKGGIKGNASGNGT

-409 VFNGNA
+409 FFNGNV

-430 FNGGKD
+430 FNGGTD

-449 SGSIYFGSET
+449 SGSIYFGSEA

-489 YDGFGLFV
+489 YDGFGLSV
-497 SGNAEVYGDNVFS
+497 SGNAEIYGDNVFS
-510 GDVNLENCSEL
+510 GDVNLENC
-521 IFKGSN
+521 
-527 TFDNSV
+527 
-533 IAKNCGNLIFIEKNS
+533 
-548 FKNTVNLEN
+548 
-557 CGIVEFYGNNFFS
+557 GIVEFYGNNTFS

-595 SMELQGSSATKT
+595 SMELKGSSSANT
-607 VTLSVLDSSIAE
+607 VTLSVLDSSNEE
-619 KWYAVFSG
+619 KWYAVFSEN
-627 KPDSKNFKYSIIDK
+627 PDSKNFSYSIIDK
-641 SVSVVSVGSTDE
+641 SVSVVSVNSTDE

-661 DETINDSK
+661 DKTVNDSN
-669 PDSPTSETWFS
+669 PYSPTSETWFS

-687 KSDSNW
+687 NSDSKW
-693 TTLANWAYD
+693 ATLANWAYD
-702 EEGKYSAFVCPSPD
+702 KEGNYPAFVCPSPD
-716 GGKSEIVVAKG
+716 GGKSEVVIAKG
-727 NSNSPHILTLEN
+727 NSSLSSPYILTLEN
-739 NIKLKSLTVNNDAEM
+739 NVNLKSLTVNKDAEM
-754 DLQNFNVTC
+754 DLQNFSVTC
-763 TENFTNNGTL
+763 AENFTNNGTL
-773 RLKGEGQTISAKM
+773 RLNGGEGQTISAKM
-786 VNGSDSTVEY
+786 RNGSDSTVEY
-796 YGDFSDF
+796 YENFSDF
-803 VWNGSGTDYF
+803 VWDGSGTDYF

-819 ITGRGK
+819 ITGSGK
-825 TSQKIRVSKEVF
+825 ISQKIRVSKEVF
-837 VETGGDLTFEVE
+837 VETSGDLSFEAE

-854 EVNVDKCGNLVFAK
+854 AVNVENCGNLVFVK
-868 KNIFSGAVNIK
+868 KNIFSSAVNIK

-925 AKCPV
+925 VKCPV
-930 KLNGNVTTTETK
+930 KLNGDVTTTETK

-952 YEKSVFVASDAV
+952 YEKSVFVASNAV

-979 QNKNL
+979 QNKTL
-984 TIDASA
+984 KIDANA
-990 FCESSIDGFFKL
+990 FCESSIDGFLKL
-1002 EITKTLEVAGNVG
+1002 EITKTLKVEGNVG
-1015 STTPLGT
+1015 NTTPLGT
-1022 ISVLEDAIFS
+1022 ISVLEDAFFS
-1032 STEPVQKVISLGNQK
+1032 SAEPVQKVISLGNQK

-1055 TGLEIKAGADGANVS
+1055 TGLEIKAGADGTNVS
-1070 NVAFSGFDVAGS
+1070 SVEFSGFYVVGS
-1082 LSVTADSA
+1082 LSATADSA
-1090 ELFCADYIS
+1090 KLFCADYIS
-1099 SDNQVFNCSGGV
+1099 SGNQVFNCSGGV

-1124 QSGNGKIEL
+1124 QSENGKIEL

-1173 GKTLKTGNFAAWGKN
+1173 GKNLKTGNFAAWGKK
-1188 YSKTDS
+1188 YSKNDS

-1214 ILKYKE
+1214 IFKYKE
-1220 SGSCAELSVNGAIFE
+1220 SGNGAELSVNGAIFE

-1263 FNSNSEV
+1263 FNSSSEV
-1270 TKDQWGI
+1270 TKNQWGI

-1303 QNCEDGLQNSNV
+1303 QNCKDGSQNSNV
-1315 QFFVLKKA
+1315 QFFVPKIKKA

-1369 DCTKKLTAADGDVS
+1369 DCTKELTKADGDVS

-1397 TGTLPCSPALKSLVD
+1397 TGTLPCSPASKSLVD
-1412 STDRKGVHKNLTT
+1412 STDRKGVRKNLTT

-1520 DSNIRATKKIGKTT
+1520 DSNIRATKKFGKTT

-1572 LYRLFSTKAGEKD
+1572 LYRLFSTNAGEED

-1593 LSIAGWTNGTVS
+1593 LSIAGWTDGTVS

-1626 KAETPAGFVYSLEN
+1626 KAETPTGIVYSLEN

-1669 YSSDGEKDVSKT
+1669 YSSDGEKDVSKA

-1810 TESETEEFSFET
+1810 TESETGEFSFEK

-1921 QLAFGSENKFFKNL
+1921 QLAFGSENKFFKDL

-1943 LSQIAESFILVEK
+1943 LSQIKDSFILVKK
-1956 GSSAGASS
+1956 GSSAGAS
-1964 AEENAITKAEY
+1964 AEENEITKAEY

-2005 VGYNSQKVEDGVG
+2005 VGYKSQKVEDGVG

-2113 ESNRR
+2113 EPDRR

-2160 PNTSVMSENFPES
+2160 PNSSVMSENFPES

-2260 KSIRQQRGGV
+2260 KSIKQQRGGV

-2298 VFVMTID
+2298 VFVMTVD

>member
-1 MNSVFF
+1 MDSVFF

-28 FLSVMVLLFAAT
+28 FLSVTALLFFAT
-40 FFCVATDYKWKDS
+40 FFCVATDYKWKGS
-53 SSGSWRDAG
+53 SSGIWGYAG

-68 ENGKEIPASDW
+68 ENGESTASDW
-79 PKAGDSANFDSEVTI
+79 PKAGDSAKFDSEVTF
-94 TDPVSA
+94 TDSVSA

-106 KGLVFDSDLS
+106 KGLVFNSDLS

-121 IKGGNLSVGGGF
+121 IKGGNLSVVGNF
-133 SWSGNVSVSGDVYV
+133 SWSGKVSVSGNVEV

-161 GNLSVG
+161 GN
-167 GDFSWSGKVS
+167 
-177 VSGDV
+177 
-182 YVSGNGFANA
+182 
-192 ADLTSGGN
+192 
-200 IHFGKKYEGTNPSNI
+200 IHFVKKYEGTNTSNI
-215 ECAGEFRISGN
+215 KCDGDFKISGN
-226 DIADGDDS
+226 GIADGDDS

-248 EGNKKTS
+248 EGDKKTS

-275 LVNSDITIKCSSVTF
+275 LVNSDITIECSSVTF

-296 HTKDSKKNVKI
+296 HTKDSKKDVTI
-307 TGDCVFKGT
+307 TGDCVFKGN
-316 VGSEVSDS
+316 VGSEVSAQ
-324 NNEKIKKLSVTV
+324 NNEKIKNLSVSGSV
-336 TAYGDFFTSGT
+336 TAYGDFYTSGT
-347 LTFEKNVVLTADD
+347 LTFGKEVVLAADD
-360 IVFSSEKNVS
+360 IVFSLEKNVS

-384 VYFGGRTVT
+384 VYFGGTTVT

-409 VFNGNA
+409 VFNGNV

-430 FNGGKD
+430 FNGGAD

-459 SPVKVNLSNSSGTI
+459 SPVKVKLSNSSGTI

-481 KTFFYGGF
+481 KTFFYDGF
-489 YDGFGLFV
+489 YDGFGLSV
-497 SGNAEVYGDNVFS
+497 SGNAEIYGDNVFS
-510 GDVNLENCSEL
+510 GEV
-521 IFKGSN
+521 K
-527 TFDNSV
+527 
-533 IAKNCGNLIFIEKNS
+533 
-548 FKNTVNLEN
+548 LEN
-557 CGIVEFYGNNFFS
+557 CGIVEFYGNNTFS
-570 QKFFVKAET
+570 KNFFVKAEN

-584 KFKNGSYQSFS
+584 KFKNGLYQSFS
-595 SMELQGSSATKT
+595 SMELQGSSSAKT

-619 KWYAVFSG
+619 KWYAVFSEN
-627 KPDSKNFKYSIIDK
+627 PDSKNFSYSIIDK
-641 SVSVVSVGSTDE
+641 SVSVVSAGSTKE
-653 KLLGLIPS
+653 KLLGLTPS
-661 DETINDSK
+661 DKTVKDSN
-669 PDSPTSETWFS
+669 PHSPTSETWFS

-687 KSDSNW
+687 KSDSKW
-693 TTLANWAYD
+693 STLANWAYD
-702 EEGKYSAFVCPSPD
+702 EGGNYPSFVCPSSD
-716 GGKSEIVVAKG
+716 GGKSEIVVEKG
-727 NSNSPHILTLEN
+727 NSSLSSPHILTLEN
-739 NIKLKSLTVNNDAEM
+739 NIKLKSLTVKKDAAI
-754 DLQNFNVTC
+754 DLQNFSVTC
-763 TENFTNNGTL
+763 AENFTNNGTL
-773 RLKGEGQTISAKM
+773 RLKGEGQTISATM
-786 VNGSDSTVEY
+786 VNGLDSTVEY
-796 YGDFSDF
+796 YGNFSDF
-803 VWNGSGTDYF
+803 VWDGSGTDYF

-819 ITGRGK
+819 ITGSGK
-825 TSQKIRVSKEVF
+825 NLQKIKVFKEVF
-837 VETGGDLTFEVE
+837 VETSGDLTFEAE

-854 EVNVDKCGNLVFAK
+854 AMNVENCGNLVFAK

-879 NCGDLSFLGQNDFNG
+879 NCGDLSFLDQNDFNG
-894 TVALLEAGNV
+894 TVALLKAGDV
-904 VIDGDSDGFVL
+904 VINGDSDGFVL

-952 YEKSVFVASDAV
+952 YENSVFVAFDAV

-984 TIDASA
+984 KIDANA
-990 FCESSIDGFFKL
+990 FCESSIDGFLKL
-1002 EITKTLEVAGNVG
+1002 EITKTLEVEGNVG

-1032 STEPVQKVISLGNQK
+1032 SAEPVQKVISLGNQK

-1055 TGLEIKAGADGANVS
+1055 TGLEIKAGADGTNVS
-1070 NVAFSGFDVAGS
+1070 SVEFSGFGVAGS
-1082 LSVTADSA
+1082 LYVTADSA

-1099 SDNQVFNCSGGV
+1099 SGNQVFNCSGGV
-1111 KILSEKTGISGTW
+1111 KILSEKTGIPGTW
-1124 QSGNGKIEL
+1124 QSENAKIEL

-1173 GKTLKTGNFAAWGKN
+1173 GKKLKTGNFAAWGKK
-1188 YSKTDS
+1188 YSKKDS

-1202 RFAYFWDDTDSS
+1202 RFAYFWDNTDSS
-1214 ILKYKE
+1214 IFKYKE
-1220 SGSCAELSVNGAIFE
+1220 SGNGAELFVNGAIFE

-1240 YANGLDIEGLELKI
+1240 YANGLDIDGLELKI

-1263 FNSNSEV
+1263 FNSSSEV
-1270 TKDQWGI
+1270 TKNQWGI

-1315 QFFVLKKA
+1315 QFFVPKIKKA

-1356 NGSENFEGVYSDS
+1356 NGSEKFEGVYSDS

-1412 STDRKGVHKNLTT
+1412 STDRKGVRKNLTT

-1520 DSNIRATKKIGKTT
+1520 DSNIRATKEFGKIT

-1572 LYRLFSTKAGEKD
+1572 LYRLFSTKAGEED

-1626 KAETPAGFVYSLEN
+1626 KAETPAGIVYSLEN

-1646 SGNIIDSNGT
+1646 SGNIIDSKGT

-1708 ALGEDADSYEILG
+1708 ALEEDADSYEILG

-1810 TESETEEFSFET
+1810 TESETGEFSFEK

-1935 SEADLNEA
+1935 SEADLKEA
-1943 LSQIAESFILVEK
+1943 LSQIAESFILVKK
-1956 GSSAGASS
+1956 GSSAGAS

-1994 LSDVENLWLRN
+1994 LSDVENFWLRN

-2113 ESNRR
+2113 ESDRR
-2118 FLLVPSKSSALSSE
+2118 FLLVPSKSSVLSSD

-2160 PNTSVMSENFPES
+2160 PNSSVMSENFPES

-2199 QFLFKFTDADGND
+2199 QFLFKFTDEYGND

-2260 KSIRQQRGGV
+2260 KSIKQQRGGV

-2298 VFVMTID
+2298 VFVMTVD

>member
-7 KKDFYLRFAD
+7 KKDFYLRFSD
-17 GKICGFGGIKI
+17 RKICGFGGIKF
-28 FLSVMVLLFAAT
+28 FLSVTALLFFAT
-40 FFCVATDYKWKDS
+40 FFCVATDYKWNSS
-53 SSGSWRDAG
+53 SSGRWGDAG
-62 NWNIID
+62 NWSIIA
-68 ENGKEIPASDW
+68 ENGNESPASDW
-79 PKAGDSANFDSEVTI
+79 PRTGDCAKFDSEVTI
-94 TDPVSA
+94 TDSVSA

-106 KGLVFDSDLS
+106 SGLVFNSNLS
-116 AAEIE
+116 ATEIE
-121 IKGGNLSVGGGF
+121 IKGGNLSVDGDF
-133 SWSGNVSVSGDVYV
+133 SWSGNVSVSGDVEV
-147 SGSASANAADLTSG
+147 SGSAS
-161 GNLSVG
+161 
-167 GDFSWSGKVS
+167 
-177 VSGDV
+177 
-182 YVSGNGFANA
+182 ANA

-215 ECAGEFRISGN
+215 ECAGEFRISGTG
-226 DIADGDDS
+226 IADGDDS

-248 EGNKKTS
+248 EGNKKSS

-275 LVNSDITIKCSSVTF
+275 LVNSDITIECSSVTF
-290 GGNLVS
+290 EKNLVS
-296 HTKDSKKNVKI
+296 HTKDSKKDVTI

-316 VGSEVSDS
+316 VGSEVSAQ
-324 NNEKIKKLSVTV
+324 NNEKIKNLSVSGSV
-336 TAYGDFFTSGT
+336 TAYGDFYTSGT
-347 LTFEKNVVLTADD
+347 LTFGKDVVLAADD
-360 IVFSSEKNVS
+360 IVFSLENNISSEKTIS
-370 FKGDIKGNASGNGT
+370 FVGGIKGNASGNGT

-415 VLNSSSSVSAEKDIH
+415 VLNSNISAKNDIVFNSDAVLNSSVSAEKDIH
-430 FNGGKD
+430 FNGGAD
-436 SVKIGWWTALSSE
+436 SVKIGWWTTALSSE
-449 SGSIYFGSET
+449 SGSIYFGSKT

-489 YDGFGLFV
+489 YDGFGLSV
-497 SGNAEVYGDNVFS
+497 SGNAEIYGENVFS
-510 GDVNLENCSEL
+510 GEV
-521 IFKGSN
+521 K
-527 TFDNSV
+527 
-533 IAKNCGNLIFIEKNS
+533 
-548 FKNTVNLEN
+548 LEN
-557 CGIVEFYGNNFFS
+557 CGIVEFYGNNIFS
-570 QKFFVKAET
+570 QKFFVKAEN

-595 SMELQGSSATKT
+595 SMDLQGSSSANT
-607 VTLSVLDSSIAE
+607 VTLSVLDSSSEE
-619 KWYAVFSG
+619 KWYAVFSE
-627 KPDSKNFKYSIIDK
+627 KPVSENFKYSIIDK
-641 SVSVVSVGSTDE
+641 SVSVVSVGSPKE

-661 DETINDSK
+661 DKTVKDSN
-669 PDSPTSETWFS
+669 PHSPTSETWFS

-687 KSDSNW
+687 ISDSNW
-693 TTLANWAYD
+693 ANPANWAYD
-702 EEGKYSAFVCPSPD
+702 EEGKYSAFVCPSSD
-716 GGKSEIVVAKG
+716 GGKSEVVIAKG
-727 NSNSPHILTLEN
+727 NSSLSSPYILTLEN
-739 NIKLKSLTVNNDAEM
+739 NVNLKSLTVNKDAEM
-754 DLQNFNVTC
+754 DLQNFSVTC
-763 TENFTNNGTL
+763 AENFTNNGTL
-773 RLKGEGQTISAKM
+773 RLNGGEGQTISAKM
-786 VNGSDSTVEY
+786 RNGSDSTVEY
-796 YGDFSDF
+796 YGNFSDF
-803 VWNGSGTDYF
+803 VWDGSGTDYF

-837 VETGGDLTFEVE
+837 VETGGDLTFEAE

-854 EVNVDKCGNLVFAK
+854 AVNVENCGNLVFAK
-868 KNIFSGAVNIK
+868 KNIFSSAVNIK
-879 NCGDLSFLGQNDFNG
+879 NCGDLSFFGQNDFNG

-930 KLNGNVTTTETK
+930 KLNGDVTTTETI
-942 TFEGIDCGQF
+942 EGIDCGQF

-964 LTDKKAVYVKGGLSS
+964 FTDKKAVYVKGDLSS
-979 QNKNL
+979 QNKTL
-984 TIDASA
+984 KIDANA
-990 FCESSIDGFFKL
+990 FCKSAIDGFFKL
-1002 EITKTLEVAGNVG
+1002 EITKTLEVEGNVG
-1015 STTPLGT
+1015 STKPLGT
-1022 ISVLEDAIFS
+1022 ISVLEDATFS
-1032 STEPVQKVISLGNQK
+1032 SAELVQKIVSLGNQK

-1055 TGLEIKAGADGANVS
+1055 TGLEIEAGADGKNVS
-1070 NVAFSGFDVAGS
+1070 SVEFSGFYVAGS

-1090 ELFCADYIS
+1090 KLFRADYIS
-1099 SDNQVFNCSGGV
+1099 SGNQVFNCSGGV

-1124 QSGNGKIEL
+1124 QSENGKIEL

-1144 GSLENSFELKSELEA
+1144 GSLENSFGLKSELEA
-1159 KDVFFYSGKLSVAS
+1159 KDVFFYSGKLIVAS
-1173 GKTLKTGNFAAWGKN
+1173 GKTLKTGNFAAWGKK
-1188 YSKTDS
+1188 YSKNDS

-1214 ILKYKE
+1214 IFKYKE
-1220 SGSCAELSVNGAIFE
+1220 SGNGAELSVNGAIFE

-1263 FNSNSEV
+1263 FNPNSEV
-1270 TKDQWGI
+1270 TKNQWGI

-1315 QFFVLKKA
+1315 QFFVPKIKKA

-1343 GEIAKNIAGLKYS
+1343 GEISKNIAGLKYS
-1356 NGSENFEGVYSDS
+1356 NGSETFEGVYSDS

-1397 TGTLPCSPALKSLVD
+1397 TGTLSCSPALKSLVD
-1412 STDRKGVHKNLTT
+1412 STDRKGVRKNLTT

-1458 YTQTEDRASPVLI
+1458 YIQTEDQASPVLI

-1506 IAFDDGTILQSEGG
+1506 IAFDDGTILQSGGG

-1534 GSGTQDEN
+1534 EN

-1593 LSIAGWTNGTVS
+1593 LSIAGWTDGTVS

-1626 KAETPAGFVYSLEN
+1626 KAETPAGNVYSLEN

-1656 ETNHKLQVLTVNN
+1656 ETNHKLQVLTVNT

-1708 ALGEDADSYEILG
+1708 ALGEDADSYEISG

-1733 IELHFFDNDKTQAQ
+1733 IEMHFFDNDKTQAQ

-1799 SYKIKKSDDSG
+1799 SYKIKKSDDSE
-1810 TESETEEFSFET
+1810 TESETGEFSFEK

-1867 YSPQDSYITDLAGNL
+1867 YSPKDSYITDLAGNL

-1921 QLAFGSENKFFKNL
+1921 QLAFGSENL
-1935 SEADLNEA
+1935 SEA
-1943 LSQIAESFILVEK
+1943 LSQIAKSFILVKK
-1956 GSSAGASS
+1956 GSSAGAS

-2018 VTVADTKIRDFL
+2018 IIVADTKIRDFL
-2030 GNYMTKNSGHALSDF
+2030 GNYMTQNSGHALSDF

-2082 AVHDFTAE
+2082 AVHDFTVE

-2113 ESNRR
+2113 ESDRR

-2160 PNTSVMSENFPES
+2160 PNSSVMSENFPES

-2260 KSIRQQRGGV
+2260 KSIKQQRGGV

>member
-1 MNSVFF
+1 MDSVFF
-7 KKDFYLRFAD
+7 NKDFYLRFAD
-17 GKICGFGGIKI
+17 GKICGFGGIKF
-28 FLSVMVLLFAAT
+28 FLSVMVLLFSAT
-40 FFCVATDYKWKDS
+40 FFCVATDYKWKGS
-53 SSGSWRDAG
+53 SSGNWGDAG
-62 NWNIID
+62 NWSIID
-68 ENGKEIPASDW
+68 ENGSENPASDW
-79 PKAGDSANFDSEVTI
+79 PKAGDSANFDLEVTI

-106 KGLVFDSDLS
+106 SGLVFNSDLS

-121 IKGGNLSVGGGF
+121 IK
-133 SWSGNVSVSGDVYV
+133 
-147 SGSASANAADLTSG
+147 G

-182 YVSGNGFANA
+182 EVSGNGFANKAA

-215 ECAGEFRISGN
+215 ECAGEFKISGN
-226 DIADGDDS
+226 GIADGDDS

-275 LVNSDITIKCSSVTF
+275 LVNSDITIKCSFVTF

-296 HTKDSKKNVKI
+296 HTKDSKKDVTI

-316 VGSEVSDS
+316 VGSEVSAQ
-324 NNEKIKKLSVTV
+324 NNEKIKNLSVSGSV
-336 TAYGDFFTSGT
+336 TAYGDFYTSGT
-347 LTFEKNVVLTADD
+347 LTFEKDVVLAADD
-360 IVFSSEKNVS
+360 IVFSSEKNIS
-370 FKGDIKGNASGNGT
+370 FKDGIKGNASGNGT

-409 VFNGNA
+409 VFNGNV
-415 VLNSSSSVSAEKDIH
+415 VLNSSVSAEKDIH
-430 FNGGKD
+430 FNGGTD

-459 SPVKVNLSNSSGTI
+459 SPVKVNLSNASGTI

-489 YDGFGLFV
+489 YDGFGLSV
-497 SGNAEVYGDNVFS
+497 SGNAEIYGDNVFS
-510 GDVNLENCSEL
+510 GEV
-521 IFKGSN
+521 K
-527 TFDNSV
+527 
-533 IAKNCGNLIFIEKNS
+533 
-548 FKNTVNLEN
+548 LEN
-557 CGIVEFYGNNFFS
+557 CGIVEFYGNNTFN

-595 SMELQGSSATKT
+595 SMELKGSIDTNTGATNT
-607 VTLSVLDSSIAE
+607 VTLSVLNSSSEE
-619 KWYAVFSG
+619 KWYAVFSEN
-627 KPDSKNFKYSIIDK
+627 PVSENFSYSIIDK
-641 SVSVVSVGSTDE
+641 SVSVVSVNSTDE

-661 DETINDSK
+661 DKTVNDSK

-680 YKYFWLG
+680 HKYFWLG
-687 KSDSNW
+687 KSDSKWANHE
-693 TTLANWAYD
+693 NWAYD
-702 EEGKYSAFVCPSPD
+702 EEGKFPAFVCPSSD

-727 NSNSPHILTLEN
+727 NSSSPHILTLEN
-739 NIKLKSLTVNNDAEM
+739 NVKLKSLTVNKDATI
-754 DLQNFNVTC
+754 DLQNFSVTC
-763 TENFTNNGTL
+763 AENFRNDGTL
-773 RLKGEGQTISAKM
+773 RLNGGEGQTILATM
-786 VNGSDSTVEY
+786 VNGPDSTVEY

-803 VWNGSGTDYF
+803 VWDGSGAGYF

-819 ITGRGK
+819 ITGSGK
-825 TSQKIRVSKEVF
+825 TSKKIKVLKEVF
-837 VETGGDLTFEVE
+837 VETGGDLTFEAE
-849 NVFSG
+849 NVFLG
-854 EVNVDKCGNLVFAK
+854 EVNVENCGNLVFAK

-894 TVALLEAGNV
+894 TVALLKAGNV

-915 AGGAKCKTLN
+915 AGGAECKTLN

-930 KLNGNVTTTETK
+930 NLNGDVTTTETK

-952 YEKSVFVASDAV
+952 YEKSVFVAFDAV
-964 LTDKKAVYVKGGLSS
+964 LTDKKAVYIKGDLSS

-984 TIDASA
+984 NLKIDANA
-990 FCESSIDGFFKL
+990 FCESSIDGFLKL
-1002 EITKTLEVAGNVG
+1002 EITKTLEVAENVG

-1032 STEPVQKVISLGNQK
+1032 SAESVQKVISLGNQK

-1055 TGLEIKAGADGANVS
+1055 TGLEIKSGADGANVS
-1070 NVAFSGFDVAGS
+1070 SVAFSGFDVAGS

-1099 SDNQVFNCSGGV
+1099 SGNQVFNCSGGV
-1111 KILSEKTGISGTW
+1111 KILSEKTGISGIW
-1124 QSGNGKIEL
+1124 QSENGKIEL
-1133 NETALILDFSD
+1133 NKTSLILDFSD
-1144 GSLENSFELKSELEA
+1144 GPLEKSFELKSELEA

-1188 YSKTDS
+1188 YSKNDS

-1220 SGSCAELSVNGAIFE
+1220 SGNGAELSVNGAIFE
-1235 VSKNF
+1235 VSENF

-1263 FNSNSEV
+1263 FNSSSEV
-1270 TKDQWGI
+1270 TKNQWGI

-1303 QNCEDGLQNSNV
+1303 QNCEDGSQNSNV
-1315 QFFVLKKA
+1315 QFLVPKIKKA
-1323 YSVYDDVIFVEFDL
+1323 YSVYDDVICVEFDL
-1337 PLENSN
+1337 PLENSK

-1369 DCTKKLTAADGDVS
+1369 DCTKELTAADGDVS

-1397 TGTLPCSPALKSLVD
+1397 TGTLPCSPALKSMVD
-1412 STDRKGVHKNLTT
+1412 STDRKGVRKNLTT

-1435 SADGHTMCENYGAGN
+1435 SADGHTMCENYGFGN

-1484 ASAQKSYDS
+1484 VSAQKSYDS

-1520 DSNIRATKKIGKTT
+1520 DSNIRATEKIGKIT
-1534 GSGTQDEN
+1534 GIGTQDEN

-1572 LYRLFSTKAGEKD
+1572 LYRLFSTNAREED

-1593 LSIAGWTNGTVS
+1593 LSIAGWTDGTVS

-1626 KAETPAGFVYSLEN
+1626 KAETPTGIVYSLEN
-1640 SAISDL
+1640 SAIRDL

-1656 ETNHKLQVLTVNN
+1656 KTNHKLQVLRVNN

-1708 ALGEDADSYEILG
+1708 GLGEDADSYEILG

-1810 TESETEEFSFET
+1810 TESETGEFSFEK

-1943 LSQIAESFILVEK
+1943 LSQIKESFILVKK
-1956 GSSAGASS
+1956 GSSAGAL
-1964 AEENAITKAEY
+1964 AEENVITKAEY

-2005 VGYNSQKVEDGVG
+2005 VGYNSQEVEDGVG

-2059 KDDDDWNEKGIYG
+2059 KNDDDWNEKGIYG

-2113 ESNRR
+2113 ESDRR

-2160 PNTSVMSENFPES
+2160 PNSSVMSENFPES

-2260 KSIRQQRGGV
+2260 KSIKQQRGGV

-2284 AVLEVNVPEEGNLN
+2284 AVLEVNVPEDGNLN
-2298 VFVMTID
+2298 VFVMTVD

>member
-1 MNSVFF
+1 MDSVFF

-28 FLSVMVLLFAAT
+28 FLSVTVLLFFAT
-40 FFCVATDYKWKDS
+40 FFCVATDYKWNGS
-53 SSGSWRDAG
+53 SSGNWGDAG
-62 NWNIID
+62 NWSIID
-68 ENGKEIPASDW
+68 ENGIEIPASDW
-79 PKAGDSANFDSEVTI
+79 PETGDSANFDSEVTI
-94 TDPVSA
+94 TDSVSA

-106 KGLVFDSDLS
+106 SGLVFNSDLS
-116 AAEIE
+116 ATEIE
-121 IKGGNLSVGGGF
+121 IK
-133 SWSGNVSVSGDVYV
+133 
-147 SGSASANAADLTSG
+147 G

-167 GDFSWSGKVS
+167 GDFSWSGNVS

-182 YVSGNGFANA
+182 EVSGNGFANA

-215 ECAGEFRISGN
+215 ECAGEFKIFGN
-226 DIADGDDS
+226 GIADGEDS
-234 FLLRGNLSAKSIVI
+234 FLLRGKLSAKSIVI

-275 LVNSDITIKCSSVTF
+275 LVNSDIMIECSSVTF

-296 HTKDSKKNVKI
+296 HTKDSKKDVTI

-316 VGSEVSDS
+316 VGSEVSAS
-324 NNEKIKKLSVTV
+324 NNEKIKNLSVSGFV

-347 LTFEKNVVLTADD
+347 LTFEKDVVLAADD
-360 IVFSSEKNVS
+360 IVFSSEKNIS

-393 ACNIEIGGS
+393 ACDIEIGGS

-415 VLNSSSSVSAEKDIH
+415 VLNSNSSVSAKNDIH
-430 FNGGKD
+430 FNGGTD

-459 SPVKVNLSNSSGTI
+459 SPVKVKLSNASGTI

-489 YDGFGLFV
+489 NDGFGLSV

-510 GDVNLENCSEL
+510 GDVNLENC
-521 IFKGSN
+521 
-527 TFDNSV
+527 
-533 IAKNCGNLIFIEKNS
+533 
-548 FKNTVNLEN
+548 
-557 CGIVEFYGNNFFS
+557 GIVEFYGNNTFS
-570 QKFFVKAET
+570 QKFFVKAEN
-579 LASTV
+579 LASTI

-595 SMELQGSSATKT
+595 SMELKGSSSANT
-607 VTLSVLDSSIAE
+607 VTLSVLDSSSAE
-619 KWYAVFSG
+619 KWYAVFSEN
-627 KPDSKNFKYSIIDK
+627 PDSKNFSYSIIDK

-661 DETINDSK
+661 DKTINDSN
-669 PDSPTSETWFS
+669 PYSPTSETWFS
-680 YKYFWLG
+680 HKYFWLG
-687 KSDSNW
+687 NSDSNW
-693 TTLANWAYD
+693 ANSANWAYD
-702 EEGKYSAFVCPSPD
+702 EEGKYSAFVCPSSD
-716 GGKSEIVVAKG
+716 DGKSEIVVVKG
-727 NSNSPHILTLEN
+727 NSSLSSPHILTLEKDV
-739 NIKLKSLTVNNDAEM
+739 KLKSLTVNNDASM
-754 DLQNFNVTC
+754 DLQNCSVTC
-763 TENFTNNGTL
+763 AENFTNNGTL

-819 ITGRGK
+819 ITGSGK
-825 TSQKIRVSKEVF
+825 TSQKIKVLKEVF
-837 VETGGDLTFEVE
+837 IETGGDLIFEVE

-894 TVALLEAGNV
+894 TVALVEAGNV
-904 VIDGDSDGFVL
+904 VINGDSDGFVL

-930 KLNGNVTTTETK
+930 KLNGDVTTTETK
-942 TFEGIDCGQF
+942 TFEGIVCGQF

-964 LTDKKAVYVKGGLSS
+964 LTDKTQSSSKKAVYVKGDLSS

-984 TIDASA
+984 KIDANA
-990 FCESSIDGFFKL
+990 FCESSIDGFLKL
-1002 EITKTLEVAGNVG
+1002 EITKTLEVEGNVG

-1032 STEPVQKVISLGNQK
+1032 SAEPVQKVISAGNQK

-1055 TGLEIKAGADGANVS
+1055 TGLEIKAGADDANVS
-1070 NVAFSGFDVAGS
+1070 SVAFSGFDVAGS

-1090 ELFCADYIS
+1090 ELFCADYFS
-1099 SDNQVFNCSGGV
+1099 SGNQVFNCSGGV
-1111 KILSEKTGISGTW
+1111 KILSEKTGISGIW
-1124 QSGNGKIEL
+1124 QSENGRIEL

-1188 YSKTDS
+1188 YSKNDS
-1194 RFSAEENS
+1194 RFSVEENS

-1220 SGSCAELSVNGAIFE
+1220 SGNGAELSVNGAIFE
-1235 VSKNF
+1235 ISNNF

-1270 TKDQWGI
+1270 TKNQWGI

-1315 QFFVLKKA
+1315 QFFVPKIKKA
-1323 YSVYDDVIFVEFDL
+1323 YSVYDDVIFVEFDM
-1337 PLENSN
+1337 PLENSK

-1412 STDRKGVHKNLTT
+1412 STDRKGVRKNFTT

-1520 DSNIRATKKIGKTT
+1520 DSNIRATKKFGKTT

-1572 LYRLFSTKAGEKD
+1572 LYRLFSTKAGEED

-1620 WPGCIQ
+1620 WPGYIQ
-1626 KAETPAGFVYSLEN
+1626 KAETPTGIVYSLEN

-1656 ETNHKLQVLTVNN
+1656 ETNHKLQVLKVNN

-1733 IELHFFDNDKTQAQ
+1733 IEMHFFDNDKTQAQ

-1810 TESETEEFSFET
+1810 TESETGEFSFEK
-1822 ETDISPV
+1822 ENDISPV

-1921 QLAFGSENKFFKNL
+1921 QLAFGSENKFFKDL

-1943 LSQIAESFILVEK
+1943 LSQIAESFILVKK
-1956 GSSAGASS
+1956 GSSAGAS

-2005 VGYNSQKVEDGVG
+2005 VGYNSQEVEDGVG
-2018 VTVADTKIRDFL
+2018 VTVADTKIRDIL

-2113 ESNRR
+2113 KSDRR

-2160 PNTSVMSENFPES
+2160 PNSSVMSENFPES

-2199 QFLFKFTDADGND
+2199 QFLFKFTDEDGND

-2226 ANPSHPVPLYA
+2226 ANPSQPVPLYA

-2260 KSIRQQRGGV
+2260 KSIKQQRGGV

-2284 AVLEVNVPEEGNLN
+2284 AVLEVNVPEEGKLN
-2298 VFVMTID
+2298 VFVMTVD

-2345 VGPGIDETR
+2345 VGSGIDETR

>member
-7 KKDFYLRFAD
+7 KKDFYLRFSD

-28 FLSVMVLLFAAT
+28 FLSVTALLFFAT
-40 FFCVATDYKWKDS
+40 FFCVATDYKWKGY
-53 SSGSWRDAG
+53 SSGSWGYAG
-62 NWNIID
+62 NWSIIA
-68 ENGKEIPASDW
+68 ENGTESPASDW
-79 PKAGDSANFDSEVTI
+79 PKAGDSAKFDSEVTI
-94 TDPVSA
+94 TDSVSA

-106 KGLVFDSDLS
+106 SGLVFNSDLT
-116 AAEIE
+116 ATEIE
-121 IKGGNLSVGGGF
+121 IKGGNLSVV
-133 SWSGNVSVSGDVYV
+133 GN
-147 SGSASANAADLTSG
+147 
-161 GNLSVG
+161 
-167 GDFSWSGKVS
+167 FSWSGKVS
-177 VSGDV
+177 VSGNV
-182 YVSGNGFANA
+182 EVSGSVSANA

-215 ECAGEFRISGN
+215 ECAGEFWISGN
-226 DIADGDDS
+226 GIADGDDS

-275 LVNSDITIKCSSVTF
+275 LVNSDITIECLSVTF

-296 HTKDSKKNVKI
+296 HTKDSKKDVSI

-316 VGSEVSDS
+316 VGSEVSDW
-324 NNEKIKKLSVTV
+324 NNEKIKNLSVSGSV
-336 TAYGDFFTSGT
+336 TAYGDFYTSGT
-347 LTFEKNVVLTADD
+347 LTFGKEVFLAADD
-360 IVFSSEKNVS
+360 IVFSSENNIS
-370 FKGDIKGNASGNGT
+370 FKGDIKGNASGKGT

-393 ACNIEIGGS
+393 ACAIEIGGS

-409 VFNGNA
+409 VFNGNVFLNSSSNVSAKNDIVFNSDA
-415 VLNSSSSVSAEKDIH
+415 VLNSSVSAEKDIH
-430 FNGGKD
+430 FNGGAD

-449 SGSIYFGSET
+449 SGSIYFGIKA

-489 YDGFGLFV
+489 YNGFGLSV
-497 SGNAEVYGDNVFS
+497 SGNAEIYGENVFS
-510 GDVNLENCSEL
+510 GEV
-521 IFKGSN
+521 K
-527 TFDNSV
+527 
-533 IAKNCGNLIFIEKNS
+533 
-548 FKNTVNLEN
+548 LEN
-557 CGIVEFYGNNFFS
+557 CGIVEFYGNNTFS
-570 QKFFVKAET
+570 QKFFVKAEN

-595 SMELQGSSATKT
+595 SMELQGSSSANT
-607 VTLSVLDSSIAE
+607 VTLSVLDSSSEE
-619 KWYAVFSG
+619 KWYAVFSE
-627 KPDSKNFKYSIIDK
+627 KPVSENFKYSIIDK
-641 SVSVVSVGSTDE
+641 SVSVVSVGSPKE

-661 DETINDSK
+661 DKTVKDSN
-669 PDSPTSETWFS
+669 PHSPTSETWFS

-687 KSDSNW
+687 ISDSNW
-693 TTLANWAYD
+693 ANPANWAYD
-702 EEGKYSAFVCPSPD
+702 EEGKYSAFVCPSSD

-727 NSNSPHILTLEN
+727 KLNSSSSHILTLKN
-739 NIKLKSLTVNNDAEM
+739 NINLKSLTVNKDAEM
-754 DLQNFNVTC
+754 DLQNFSVTC
-763 TENFTNNGTL
+763 AENFTNNGTL
-773 RLKGEGQTISAKM
+773 RLNGGEGQKISATM
-786 VNGSDSTVEY
+786 VNGPDSTVEY
-796 YGDFSDF
+796 YENFSDF
-803 VWNGSGTDYF
+803 VWDGSGTDYF

-819 ITGRGK
+819 ITGSGK
-825 TSQKIRVSKEVF
+825 ISQKIRVSKEVF
-837 VETGGDLTFEVE
+837 VET
-849 NVFSG
+849 S
-854 EVNVDKCGNLVFAK
+854 
-868 KNIFSGAVNIK
+868 
-879 NCGDLSFLGQNDFNG
+879 GDLSFLGQNDFNG

-925 AKCPV
+925 VKCPV
-930 KLNGNVTTTETK
+930 KLNGDVTTTETK

-952 YEKSVFVASDAV
+952 YEKSVFVASNAV

-979 QNKNL
+979 QNKKL
-984 TIDASA
+984 TIDANA
-990 FCESSIDGFFKL
+990 FCESAIDGFLKL
-1002 EITKTLEVAGNVG
+1002 EITKTLKVEGNVG
-1015 STTPLGT
+1015 STKPLGT

-1032 STEPVQKVISLGNQK
+1032 SAEPVQKVISLGNQK

-1055 TGLEIKAGADGANVS
+1055 TGLEIKAGADGTNVS
-1070 NVAFSGFDVAGS
+1070 GVEFSGFYVVGS

-1090 ELFCADYIS
+1090 KLFCADYIS
-1099 SDNQVFNCSGGV
+1099 SGNQVFNCSGGV

-1124 QSGNGKIEL
+1124 QSENGKIEL

-1173 GKTLKTGNFAAWGKN
+1173 GKNLKTGNFAAWGKK
-1188 YSKTDS
+1188 YSKNDS

-1214 ILKYKE
+1214 IFKYKE
-1220 SGSCAELSVNGAIFE
+1220 SGNGAELSVNGAIFE

-1263 FNSNSEV
+1263 FNPSSEV
-1270 TKDQWGI
+1270 TKNQWGI

-1315 QFFVLKKA
+1315 QFFVPKIKKA

-1337 PLENSN
+1337 PIENSN
-1343 GEIAKNIAGLKYS
+1343 SEISKNIAGLKYS
-1356 NGSENFEGVYSDS
+1356 NGSEDFEGVYSDS

-1397 TGTLPCSPALKSLVD
+1397 TGTLPCSLALKSLVD
-1412 STDRKGVHKNLTT
+1412 STDRKGVRKNLTT

-1542 GNGLIVNGFA
+1542 GNELIVNGFA

-1572 LYRLFSTKAGEKD
+1572 LYRLFSTKAGEED

-1626 KAETPAGFVYSLEN
+1626 KAETPTGIVYSLEN

-1656 ETNHKLQVLTVNN
+1656 ETNHKLHVLTVNN

-1708 ALGEDADSYEILG
+1708 VLGEYADSYEILG

-1733 IELHFFDNDKTQAQ
+1733 IEMHFFDNDKTQAQ

-1789 CSLKNANSNF
+1789 CSLKNANLNF
-1799 SYKIKKSDDSG
+1799 SYKIKKSDDSE
-1810 TESETEEFSFET
+1810 TESETGEFSFEK

-1842 QADGLYIRLPLSD
+1842 LADGLYIRLPLSD

-1921 QLAFGSENKFFKNL
+1921 QLAFGSENRFFKNL
-1935 SEADLNEA
+1935 SETDLDEA
-1943 LSQIAESFILVEK
+1943 LSQIAKSFILVKK

-1964 AEENAITKAEY
+1964 VEENAITKAEY

-2018 VTVADTKIRDFL
+2018 ITVADTKIRDFL
-2030 GNYMTKNSGHALSDF
+2030 GNYMTQNSGHALSDF

-2113 ESNRR
+2113 DPDRR

-2132 MISDKINLLLGTDWR
+2132 MVSDKINLLLGTDWR

-2160 PNTSVMSENFPES
+2160 PNSSVMSENFPES

-2260 KSIRQQRGGV
+2260 KSIKQQRGGV

-2298 VFVMTID
+2298 VFVMTVD
-2305 GNIVKRLNHGRVNSG
+2305 GNIVKRLNYGRVNSG